1 MYSYWKRHS
10 GALGRAVLLSLA
22 AGTLFMG
29 SAYAK
34 DYTSPITMD
43 YETDYGDNDVKGDYH
58 DVLTR
63 DNSNPKNPKLTYDF
77 GKDTVVN
84 IRTGGDKG
92 KDDIAP
98 IGHGRYDSEIPM
110 TTTVIRA
117 KTLNLD
123 ATTSY
128 NNGSLPYSA
137 AGIYASGGT
146 NLTINGDVNIHVDN
160 RTEDG
165 VDYFVYGIDVPMAAD
180 NPSKITINGNLS
192 MKGSGTDA
200 SSDDYWGII
209 TKAVHANGGGA
220 KADYQGIR
228 WAPAGLYLQGAH
240 GSYIDVNGDVDLRV
254 KGIGILQD
262 SWGEPTDSAYVNKI
276 NLNKGDIYVE
286 TPQNDTEGWYSAASY
301 GGTVNINMNEAETA
315 PLSHKVVLIG
325 NVYASHEDGNGYLTT
340 DGTDG
345 KTVKIPNFFTN
356 GKLNIGLNTKDSC
369 WTGIIDNTGAKVSDV
384 VDYQDKTKKNT
395 ANTKGS
401 QIGEVNL
408 YLANGAVWNYR
419 ALGKK
424 NGNDVATMPS
434 PSLTKYGVY
443 DGISHLTS
451 LTGGSDEKTAGII
464 KMTET
469 DPIEISRASGTTKIW
484 YDHEGSTPGTM
495 KGGDVKVLNADA
507 GAHMILITGKN
518 GIEKGFAETD
528 GAGDR
533 NKVSEVLNSLAHKLW
548 YTAGNSSLTGT
559 VEIAEGLTSPAL
571 KTGTISFSTAETGT
585 KQKGQGYYDYTP
597 AEDTAEYKNGPI
609 MTSENIG
616 ETRKADVDGNVDV
629 QVVETQDGPE
639 EVTAVYNSTDAPMV
653 VDLQGKK
660 LHAAAH
666 GNKSKYLETVY
677 VQSNKAITVTDSKGT
692 GKLTIS
698 AGIGENG
705 EVDTKTKPSAVNGIG
720 IDSKGTFT
728 SDVNVEISGVK
739 SSGTRGTYGISM
751 SSSDG
756 NSTAIFN
763 KDLTIHNVEDS
774 NKAGAS
780 VSGINL
786 DGSTGSGSSSMTV
799 KGKLDIADVAGSA
812 VKVMNGSVLTTSSAS
827 VKAAAP
833 TADNTSNQ
841 YYAVNAVKGTINLN
855 TGDGITP
862 GKLDVTGDIKLTD
875 DAQSVVNMN
884 LNAASLWKGASIINT
899 TSTYNDPSA
908 QMNLAMEE
916 GSSWTHTTGLS
927 GDTAASEFAGSRISK
942 LSGQG
947 GVVYQDSDKP
957 VTVYDYS
964 GNKTVVYRHD
974 SADPTMIQGG
984 DFIVKK
990 AASGSAITLVTG
1002 SEGLKAGFK
1011 DTDSAADRNKV
1022 SAVLN
1027 KLANKLYY
1035 SGYAKEKN
1043 LTGVVRIAEGLTAS
1057 SASAAVGKEGEITF
1071 SDGTGEGL
1079 SAGQGYYAY
1088 VPDSEVVYKTGPI
1101 TDSEKISETRKDE
1114 EGTVY
1119 VKAVNPN
1126 ADSEKYVSALY
1137 AAGTADKANPMKV
1150 RMDGKNLDLNAAS
1163 ADKIAAAVYVTDN
1176 AHVEILNNAKDKT
1189 LSIHASNTDTRAANG
1204 ILSKGSYSSLHMEGP
1219 VEISNIMTVGDGAA
1233 GISVDGQNSEV
1244 ILDGTLT
1251 VKNVSGKREQGRG
1264 QNAAGIRVVGDNSS
1278 VSVTGPVDL
1287 SGIKGSSLRTTGADT
1302 EISVGGGTITAAK
1315 DEDKS
1320 HNYYAAR
1327 VDKGTI
1333 NINMKDGKAG
1343 TNTTKITGDMYV
1355 TDQYGKKVVEYTG
1368 GALVDCKDAGK
1379 LNVALTDKD
1388 SFWTGVAA
1396 YDQYNDSYGP
1406 GGNTMHDIGEFN
1418 LYLANGASWTN
1429 EQQAHVTTG
1438 TLDTEK
1444 QVWKGSQL
1452 ASLHGGSDEAHAG
1465 IIYQKHEDPIFVE
1478 NYSGYERVFYE
1489 HEKDDP
1495 ASIKGG
1501 AFKIAN
1507 AEEGSAIT
1515 LITDSTGLS
1524 SRWKETDDAVSRK
1537 QVSDVLNQ
1545 LAGKLYYG
1553 NYKDGHLKGTV
1564 EIADGL
1570 TVSSKVFKTD
1580 DILFYT
1586 DSDVTSGA
1594 AKEAG
1599 WGHVQDKA
1607 VPDSST
1613 YKNVPITGNLDA
1625 DAVPS
1630 QKPYVDAGIVRKDG
1644 TYKFTSDTVLET
1656 TKDYSTMIDA
1666 RKDVVIDAAGKTL
1679 TLRGTIDTPSIST
1692 DEHERLALIQ
1702 SGQGKN
1708 LTINAGRLVLDA
1720 EQSASGGNTYGMA
1733 IDGSVNPT
1741 HVTVNG
1747 NVDVTSTSKVK
1758 SNMGGAYGIWARG
1771 RAVIDIHGTV
1781 TMKKENGWAV
1791 DSDQNGFSFYGSGGI
1806 LSTSVWGADL
1816 NQGATI
1822 NVDNV
1827 DLKVNGN
1834 GLWTN
1839 IGGGIINV
1847 NGGSVE
1853 VNPNN
1858 GVGYSALLAECG
1870 TVNMNVLKDV
1880 DGNVT
1885 GAGNNDVT
1893 IKGNVFAA
1901 TGAIN
1906 DVDKGTYTSINLG
1919 LTNERSSLTGV
1930 IWNGF
1935 RDEGNKN
1942 TTKLFYGRTNLW
1954 LSDGAQWHHEPY
1966 GSVEVKDMNY
1976 YGDKFKGSVV
1986 SNFHGGS
1993 SEAHSG
1999 YIFQGTPSKKARKL
2013 GITFKNYNGY
2023 TIVFYNHDE
2032 TDPTQMIG
2040 GDITIEKAAEGS
2052 GITLV
2057 TDSKGLTAGFST
2069 SDKAADQNKVSEVLN
2084 KLAQKLFYTANDG
2097 HLAGTVKIA
2106 DGLTAS
2112 SKSLKSGAISFSSD
2126 STGTKVKGQ
2135 GFYEYEPASDD
2146 VLTDPITGGMDKKYV
2161 NIGVEKTKGHY
2172 DFAEDSTITVTA
2184 GQYASLIGTVD
2195 AVNGP
2200 VTINGKGTTL
2210 SLINDQ
2216 KGSNVARAVS
2226 TGLYKGNDVS
2236 ITADRLNLDART
2248 SGFRAQGIYA
2258 DKGTVYVNADTHI
2271 STKASS
2277 DSRGIYAGGSSVI
2290 HMNGG
2295 LSNDVDTTAASYS
2308 ALYADGNGRITVNM
2322 KDGKAGGG
2330 KVNLKGDIYTES
2342 ITSEDDY
2349 YDESSENSTVDM
2361 ALSGKESSWHG
2372 RSVYSTST
2380 SGDDSSKGYGDFNL
2394 ILDDGAVWTNEKVGS
2409 GMDAGSH
2416 VTKLTGG
2423 AEGKSGIIVQKDRKD
2438 LTVDALSGHTEV
2450 RYEKLDGTGSLRIH
2464 KAEVGT
2470 SVVLAAVSDTKI
2482 NTASHL
2488 AADYNKTGVGSALN
2502 ALAQKLYY
2510 TGRDNKLAGT
2520 VELVSAFGG
2529 TAVVSGTISYKPDGQ
2544 GFYDY
2549 ADAIDT
2555 ITGIRK
2561 NNMNYVVSGIL
2572 RDDGENYVF
2581 SGDDSVS
2588 VKDGNAVS
2596 IDGNTGHKVNVR
2608 DEGHTLAL
2616 SSGTSKE
2623 QGSSIAVSV
2632 NGGEA
2637 EITAKTLQVTAAG
2650 GNRREGI
2657 HAASGDAST
2666 PARLTVNGN
2675 LDITASDVNNQKKVT
2690 SIGIYAAGNADV
2702 VVNGNV
2708 NMKKDNLWAVSG
2720 KGSGFYSASGL
2731 YATSNMGTNSMGSS
2745 ITVNGD
2751 TVMKVDGNGVFANAG
2766 GSIVTLNGR
2775 TDIEVNKD
2783 TNLGYAALRA
2793 EDGTINVNV
2802 NRDAK
2807 GAVTGAGTHD
2817 VVIKGN
2823 VAAETGAVN
2832 SVDKRGTLTQVNLGL
2847 STAGSSLTGTIYNGF
2862 PSEGKTEG
2870 SLTFKGETNLWL
2882 ANGAVWNNEEYGKVI
2897 NAWGGKAYTGSRVTN
2912 FYGKGG
2918 FILQNDKNPIAVD
2931 HYSGDTTVIYR
2942 HEVTDDSRRENAE
2955 LYGNKAVTVSGGK
2968 FRITKADPHSS
2979 ITLVTDAS
2987 GLNMGSRVYTDK
2999 NLVND
3004 ALDKLANQ
3012 LVYAGYED
3020 KDLTGTV
3027 RIAEGLTS
3035 PSISK
3040 ALVEEKISYYDGKVA
3055 GKEAGEGYYHYRVVN
3070 PDAQTVDAYSQAIT
3084 GDSAV
3089 DKVYVR
3095 TGVLKDGTHDYTFTK
3110 PDTTITVEKTLIAGG
3125 PWISK
3130 ISAAVSGGDN
3140 HDAYLQMNGN
3150 NLTVNTTSDTHTTGI
3165 TAIGKGVVD
3174 LEDAGKVSVS
3184 AESTGFGQTAAIFVN
3199 GGGTVKVHNGTGD
3212 LDSKVLTLR
3221 AKGKIRNN
3229 VAVIKAMNGIAD
3241 AQSSIAIDG
3250 LVDVL
3255 ADGKNGSNEAVS
3267 IVASKADIGG
3277 GSIKAVNGA
3286 AYAIRAYG
3294 EFNSANRAVVNVN
3307 TVKDAEGRITGAGNH
3322 RTEVEGNISLGG
3334 GMDSGANAEV
3344 NLGLNTKDSYF
3355 KGDVAYLNASPNG
3368 QVNLYMG
3375 NGASWT
3381 GNNLSGSSVNARI
3394 TGGASWTGY
3403 SSGNN
3408 MHLSLQEGALW
3419 NNIGSSH
3426 ISSLAG
3432 NQGLIDMSGDKAG
3445 TVEAGNYSGNT
3456 TVIYRHEIKDN
3467 EGKDHASLYGNKE
3480 ASIMGGDFKIT
3491 NAAENSTITLLT
3503 DNAGVNTAST
3513 DYRDQNLVYDLMDKL
3528 AGKLYYSG
3536 YADGHL
3542 KGIVKIAEGLTASSA
3557 MMKMGDISFYTDKDE
3572 GKTAGEGYYKYDLV
3586 YPSEQV
3592 VNPMDKV
3599 IDGSED
3605 SRNNYRDAG
3614 VYHDETESYDFTSKP
3629 AEVTASDHDDGV
3641 VHAKD
3646 NDVEVTTKDW
3656 LHVTAKDDGVG
3667 MASENGKTVSTEGNT
3682 QITAK
3687 DGIGVKADKGTV
3699 SLKGHTII
3707 SAGTGMEAVNGGT
3720 ISADGTT
3727 DMTTGEGKNAL
3738 HADGDGSTISLKDGT
3753 ISGAVL
3759 AENKGS
3765 ISTNGTVLK
3774 GAATASKEGTI
3785 HLDGGSTS
3793 EGITADGGTIYTAG
3807 TDVKGEALAK
3817 AKGTLSMTGG
3827 NAGAVTADGG
3837 SASTDGTA
3845 VKGLLSAKNGGS
3857 ITMTNGSA
3865 KGLSIDKDSA
3875 IIAKLDKKDA
3885 SIQGDIA
3892 NEGTASLTL
3901 GGGAS
3906 WIGDSTGS
3914 GKTNASIGEGS
3925 TWTGRST
3932 NGNTTVELAGTWK
3945 QTGDSTIAS
3954 ITGRNGT
3961 LDKTSETSGDT
3972 TIDHA
3977 AGTLNLL
3984 YSHSAEDPTTF
3995 YGGDTTISTADSGT
4009 TVNMVTDSRGL
4020 TVSGNRARWANYR
4033 NQASETLN
4041 RMAHKLHYTA
4051 NDGNIKGTLKI
4062 AEGLTSSSAFLRAE
4076 NLTFDETGTGSYVY
4090 DPVKDDL
4097 TIEYGSEETQMMKGT
4112 KSALLGVSMMW
4123 RSNNND
4129 LQRRLG
4135 DLRLGQAESGVWARY
4150 VGGKNKFDEQNTYMS
4165 QTYDIGQV
4173 GYDRKAGSWLVGAA
4187 LDYGKGDVNYTGGKG
4202 KEHMAT
4208 LALYGTRVSDDGK
4221 YFDIIFKTGRLK
4233 NEFHVSN
4240 EIGNRLNADYHTWGN
4255 SVSAE
4260 YGKRFVRDDGF
4271 YLDPSVELTMGR
4283 LNSKNFSGHSDLG
4296 ELNVKQHDFDSA
4308 IGRIGLGIG
4317 RQTERSNAFLKLALA
4332 HEFGGSFKTDFYADD
4347 GGLKST
4353 RIDLQDTWLDMEIGG
4368 SLSIG
4373 RNTYLYGTYTH
4384 NFGADMETKWRA
4396 DVGVRYTF

>member
-1 MYSYWKRHS
+1 MPGVMYSYWKRHS

-22 AGTLFMG
+22 TGTLFMG

-63 DNSNPKNPKLTYDF
+63 DNSNLQNPKLTYDF

-192 MKGSGTDA
+192 MKGSGTDT

-240 GSYIDVNGDVDLRV
+240 GSSIDVNGDVDLRV

-345 KTVKIPNFFTN
+345 KTGKIPTFFTN

-369 WTGIIDNTGAKVSDV
+369 WTGIIDNTGAKASDV

-395 ANTKGS
+395 ANTEGS

-597 AEDTAEYKNGPI
+597 AEDTAEYKNGSI

-629 QVVETQDGPE
+629 QVVETQDGPG

-666 GNKSKYLETVY
+666 GNKSNYLETVY

-705 EVDTKTKPSAVNGIG
+705 EVDTKTKPRAVNGIG

-763 KDLTIHNVEDS
+763 KDLTIHNVENS
-774 NKAGAS
+774 NKAGTS

-799 KGKLDIADVAGSA
+799 KGKLDIADIAGSA
-812 VKVMNGSVLTTSSAS
+812 VKVMNGSVLTTSFAS

-927 GDTAASEFAGSRISK
+927 GDTAASGFAGSRISK

-1002 SEGLKAGFK
+1002 SEGIKAGFK

-1219 VEISNIMTVGDGAA
+1219 VEISNIMTAGDGAA

-1438 TLDTEK
+1438 TLDEDK

-1465 IIYQKHEDPIFVE
+1465 IIYQKHEDPIFIE
-1478 NYSGYERVFYE
+1478 NYSGHERVFYE
-1489 HEKDDP
+1489 HKKDDP

-1570 TVSSKVFKTD
+1570 TVSSKVLKTD

-1666 RKDVVIDAAGKTL
+1666 REDVVIDAAGKTL

-1758 SNMGGAYGIWARG
+1758 SSVGGAYGIWARG

-1791 DSDQNGFSFYGSGGI
+1791 DADQNGFSFYGSGGI

-1870 TVNMNVLKDV
+1870 TVNMNVLKDA

-1986 SNFHGGS
+1986 SNFRGGS

-2097 HLAGTVKIA
+2097 NLTGKVKIA
-2106 DGLTAS
+2106 EGLTAS
-2112 SKSLKSGAISFSSD
+2112 SKSLKTGDIFFSTD
-2126 STGTKVKGQ
+2126 STGTKIAGQ
-2135 GFYEYEPASDD
+2135 GYYDYKPASDAELSD
-2146 VLTDPITGGMDKKYV
+2146 SITGGLDKKYV
-2161 NIGVEKTKGHY
+2161 NLGIEKEKGKY
-2172 DFAEDSTITVTA
+2172 TFTESTNIVVDGTNS
-2184 GQYASLIGTVD
+2184 YMSPSGTVESTGG
-2195 AVNGP
+2195 N
-2200 VTINGKGTTL
+2200 VTILAKNVDLKL
-2210 SLINDQ
+2210 VNRQ
-2216 KGSNVARAVS
+2216 KGSNYSRTVS
-2226 TGLYKGNDVS
+2226 TGMMGGHDISIEAGKLDLVS
-2236 ITADRLNLDART
+2236 ETT
-2248 SGFRAQGIYA
+2248 GFRAYGIYNTGKNINI
-2258 DKGTVYVNADTHI
+2258 DADTHV
-2271 STKASS
+2271 STKASNY
-2277 DSRGIYAGGSSVI
+2277 SRSVYASGGMI
-2290 HMNGG
+2290 TLLGG
-2295 LSNDVDTTAASYS
+2295 FSNDVDTNAGEFAS
-2308 ALYADGNGRITVNM
+2308 LYAENDSTISVNV
-2322 KDGKAGGG
+2322 KDRNVAGA
-2330 KVNLKGDIYTES
+2330 KVNLQGSLYTES
-2342 ITSEDDY
+2342 
-2349 YDESSENSTVDM
+2349 
-2361 ALSGKESSWHG
+2361 K
-2372 RSVYSTST
+2372 
-2380 SGDDSSKGYGDFNL
+2380 SGDDDYDDDSYSISTVNLGLTGADSSWTGRSTYTKAESSTYGNFNL
-2394 ILDDGAVWTNEKVGS
+2394 HLTDGAQWNNRKIGNDEKS
-2409 GMDAGSH
+2409 GFSGSH
-2416 VTKLTGG
+2416 VT
-2423 AEGKSGIIVQKDRKD
+2423 S
-2438 LTVDALSGHTEV
+2438 
-2450 RYEKLDGTGSLRIH
+2450 
-2464 KAEVGT
+2464 
-2470 SVVLAAVSDTKI
+2470 
-2482 NTASHL
+2482 
-2488 AADYNKTGVGSALN
+2488 
-2502 ALAQKLYY
+2502 
-2510 TGRDNKLAGT
+2510 
-2520 VELVSAFGG
+2520 
-2529 TAVVSGTISYKPDGQ
+2529 
-2544 GFYDY
+2544 
-2549 ADAIDT
+2549 
-2555 ITGIRK
+2555 
-2561 NNMNYVVSGIL
+2561 
-2572 RDDGENYVF
+2572 
-2581 SGDDSVS
+2581 
-2588 VKDGNAVS
+2588 
-2596 IDGNTGHKVNVR
+2596 
-2608 DEGHTLAL
+2608 
-2616 SSGTSKE
+2616 
-2623 QGSSIAVSV
+2623 
-2632 NGGEA
+2632 
-2637 EITAKTLQVTAAG
+2637 
-2650 GNRREGI
+2650 
-2657 HAASGDAST
+2657 
-2666 PARLTVNGN
+2666 
-2675 LDITASDVNNQKKVT
+2675 
-2690 SIGIYAAGNADV
+2690 
-2702 VVNGNV
+2702 
-2708 NMKKDNLWAVSG
+2708 
-2720 KGSGFYSASGL
+2720 
-2731 YATSNMGTNSMGSS
+2731 
-2745 ITVNGD
+2745 
-2751 TVMKVDGNGVFANAG
+2751 
-2766 GSIVTLNGR
+2766 
-2775 TDIEVNKD
+2775 
-2783 TNLGYAALRA
+2783 
-2793 EDGTINVNV
+2793 
-2802 NRDAK
+2802 
-2807 GAVTGAGTHD
+2807 
-2817 VVIKGN
+2817 
-2823 VAAETGAVN
+2823 
-2832 SVDKRGTLTQVNLGL
+2832 
-2847 STAGSSLTGTIYNGF
+2847 
-2862 PSEGKTEG
+2862 
-2870 SLTFKGETNLWL
+2870 
-2882 ANGAVWNNEEYGKVI
+2882 
-2897 NAWGGKAYTGSRVTN
+2897 

-2918 FILQNDKNPIAVD
+2918 FIYQDDTKPITID
-2931 HYSGDTTVIYR
+2931 DYNGDTTVVYKHTVKEDTTR
-2942 HEVTDDSRRENAE
+2942 DKAAM
-2955 LYGNKAVTVSGGK
+2955 YGNRSISVTGGEFK
-2968 FRITKADPHSS
+2968 VTKAESGS
-2979 ITLVTDAS
+2979 TITLVTDRE
-2987 GLNMGSRVYTDK
+2987 GLDTSNSTYTDK

-3004 ALDKLANQ
+3004 ALDKLANK
-3012 LVYAGYED
+3012 LIYTGYAD
-3020 KDLTGTV
+3020 KNLTGKV
-3027 RIAEGLTS
+3027 SIAEGLTAAS
-3035 PSISK
+3035 VTKSLAGGDISW
-3040 ALVEEKISYYDGKVA
+3040 YDGS
-3055 GKEAGEGYYHYRVVN
+3055 KEGTVAGEGYYDYHLAY
-3070 PDAQTVDAYSQAIT
+3070 PDSQTTDSYSEAIT
-3084 GDSAV
+3084 GNSSV
-3089 DKVYVR
+3089 DKGYVE
-3095 TGVLKDGTHDYTFTK
+3095 TGVLKDGTHDYSFTK
-3110 PDTTITVEKTLIAGG
+3110 PSTTITVGKTLIDGG
-3125 PWISK
+3125 PWVPK
-3130 ISAAVSGGDN
+3130 ISAAVSGGGKSHEANLDL
-3140 HDAYLQMNGN
+3140 HGN
-3150 NLTVNTTSDTHTTGI
+3150 SMTIKTTTDTHTTGI
-3165 TAIGKGVVD
+3165 TAIGAGSVD
-3174 LEDAGKVSVS
+3174 VANAGKISVS
-3184 AESTGFGQTAAIFVN
+3184 AESTGGGQTAAIFVN
-3199 GGGTVKVHNGTGD
+3199 GGGTVKIHNGGSNAAD
-3212 LDSKVLTLR
+3212 KVITLR
-3221 AKGKIRNN
+3221 AKGSNKYN
-3229 VAVIKAMNGIAD
+3229 VAVLKAMNGVRD
-3241 AQSSIAIDG
+3241 AQSTVAIDG
-3250 LVDVL
+3250 LVDIL
-3255 ADGKNGSNEAVS
+3255 ADGNDGSNEAVS
-3267 IVASKADIGG
+3267 AVASKVDIGG
-3277 GSIKAVNGA
+3277 GIIKAVNGA
-3286 AYAIRAYG
+3286 AYAIRGYG
-3294 EFNSANRAVVNVN
+3294 EFASSNKAIVNVN
-3307 TVKDAEGRITGAGNH
+3307 VKKDKDDHVTGAGTND
-3322 RTEVEGNISLGG
+3322 TAIEGDISLVGR
-3334 GMDSGANAEV
+3334 MDSDAKAEV
-3344 NLGLNTKDSYF
+3344 NIGLNTKDSYF
-3355 KGDVAYLNASPNG
+3355 KGNIKIPNASSDG
-3368 QVNLYMG
+3368 HVNLYMG

-3381 GNNLSGSSVNARI
+3381 GNNLSGSTVTAHLNSD
-3394 TGGASWTGY
+3394 ASWTGY
-3403 SSGNN
+3403 SSGSAMNLDMN
-3408 MHLSLQEGALW
+3408 GTGLW
-3419 NNIGSSH
+3419 NNAGA
-3426 ISSLAG
+3426 SSLASISG
-3432 NQGLIDMSGDKAG
+3432 NGGLINMSGDKAG
-3445 TVEAGNYSGNT
+3445 TVSVQQYGGNT
-3456 TVIYRHEIKDN
+3456 TLLYRHEIVADAARA
-3467 EGKDHASLYGNKE
+3467 HADLYGNKA
-3480 ASIMGGDFKIT
+3480 ASIIGGDFKIT
-3491 NAAENSTITLLT
+3491 DAAADSAITLVT
-3503 DNAGVNTAST
+3503 DSTGVSTTST
-3513 DYRDQNLVYDLMDKL
+3513 DYADKNLVNDLLDKL
-3528 AGKLYYSG
+3528 AGKLYYSD

-3557 MMKMGDISFYTDKDE
+3557 MMKMGDISFYTDKDK

-3605 SRNNYRDAG
+3605 SRNTYRDAG

-3646 NDVEVTTKDW
+3646 NDVKVTTKDW
-3656 LHVTAKDDGVG
+3656 LHVTAKDGGVG

-3765 ISTNGTVLK
+3765 ISTAGAVLK

-3793 EGITADGGTIYTAG
+3793 EGI
-3807 TDVKGEALAK
+3807 
-3817 AKGTLSMTGG
+3817 
-3827 NAGAVTADGG
+3827 TADGG

-3875 IIAKLDKKDA
+3875 ITAKLDKKDA

-3892 NEGTASLTL
+3892 NKGTASLTL

-3925 TWTGRST
+3925 IWTGRST

-3954 ITGRNGT
+3954 LTGRNGT

-3995 YGGDTTISTADSGT
+3995 YGGDTTIRTADSGT

-4062 AEGLTSSSAFLRAE
+4062 VEGLTSNSASLRAE

-4255 SVSAE
+4255 SISAE

>member
-1 MYSYWKRHS
+1 MPGVMYSYWKRHS

-63 DNSNPKNPKLTYDF
+63 DNSNLKNPKLTYDF

-165 VDYFVYGIDVPMAAD
+165 VDYFVYGIDVPLAAD

-240 GSYIDVNGDVDLRV
+240 GSSIDVNGDVDLRV

-345 KTVKIPNFFTN
+345 KTVKIPTFFTN

-616 ETRKADVDGNVDV
+616 ETRKADVDGNVSVYAGEAQDALDSAVAALYVGDDEDASEESPMIVDIQGRTV
-629 QVVETQDGPE
+629 QLKAGLDEGNEADEVAGISVGHLMNINLENSGKAGSIH
-639 EVTAVYNSTDAPMV
+639 VTAGTDEKGNATQAAGRVYGVDVGAGTLKASAAINIDGVTTEARVSGLAGVYTSAGGTAAFEDLSIKNIKSSKDTRGRSSGIYADGGHVTIAGRMDISDIAGSAIRALSGSTISTGEGNITAYPMAESDA
-653 VDLQGKK
+653 
-660 LHAAAH
+660 
-666 GNKSKYLETVY
+666 NKNIYAVNT
-677 VQSNKAITVTDSKGT
+677 SKGT
-692 GKLTIS
+692 
-698 AGIGENG
+698 
-705 EVDTKTKPSAVNGIG
+705 V
-720 IDSKGTFT
+720 
-728 SDVNVEISGVK
+728 
-739 SSGTRGTYGISM
+739 
-751 SSSDG
+751 
-756 NSTAIFN
+756 
-763 KDLTIHNVEDS
+763 
-774 NKAGAS
+774 
-780 VSGINL
+780 
-786 DGSTGSGSSSMTV
+786 
-799 KGKLDIADVAGSA
+799 
-812 VKVMNGSVLTTSSAS
+812 
-827 VKAAAP
+827 
-833 TADNTSNQ
+833 
-841 YYAVNAVKGTINLN
+841 NLN
-855 TGDGITP
+855 TGEGITP

-916 GSSWTHTTGLS
+916 GSSWNHTTGLS
-927 GDTAASEFAGSRISK
+927 GDTAASKFAGSRISK

-1002 SEGLKAGFK
+1002 SEGIKAGFK

-1219 VEISNIMTVGDGAA
+1219 VEISNIMTAGDGAA

-1586 DSDVTSGA
+1586 DSDVSSGA

-1758 SNMGGAYGIWARG
+1758 SSMGGAYGIWARG

-1870 TVNMNVLKDV
+1870 TVNMNVLKDA

-1986 SNFHGGS
+1986 SNFRGGS

-2097 HLAGTVKIA
+2097 NLTGKVKIA
-2106 DGLTAS
+2106 EGLTAS
-2112 SKSLKSGAISFSSD
+2112 SKSLKTGDIFFSTD
-2126 STGTKVKGQ
+2126 STGTKIAGQ
-2135 GFYEYEPASDD
+2135 GYYDYKPASDAELSD
-2146 VLTDPITGGMDKKYV
+2146 SITGGLDKKYV
-2161 NIGVEKTKGHY
+2161 NLGIEKEKGKY
-2172 DFAEDSTITVTA
+2172 TFTESTNIVVDGTNS
-2184 GQYASLIGTVD
+2184 YMSPSGTVESTGG
-2195 AVNGP
+2195 N
-2200 VTINGKGTTL
+2200 VTILAKNVDLKL
-2210 SLINDQ
+2210 VNRQ
-2216 KGSNVARAVS
+2216 KGSNYSRTVS
-2226 TGLYKGNDVS
+2226 TGMMGGHDISIEAGKLDLVS
-2236 ITADRLNLDART
+2236 ETT
-2248 SGFRAQGIYA
+2248 GFRAYGIYNTGKNINI
-2258 DKGTVYVNADTHI
+2258 DADTHV
-2271 STKASS
+2271 STKASNY
-2277 DSRGIYAGGSSVI
+2277 SRSVYASGGMI
-2290 HMNGG
+2290 TLLGG
-2295 LSNDVDTTAASYS
+2295 FSNDVDTNAGEFAS
-2308 ALYADGNGRITVNM
+2308 LYAENDSTISVNV
-2322 KDGKAGGG
+2322 KDRNVAGA
-2330 KVNLKGDIYTES
+2330 KVNLQGSLYTES
-2342 ITSEDDY
+2342 
-2349 YDESSENSTVDM
+2349 
-2361 ALSGKESSWHG
+2361 K
-2372 RSVYSTST
+2372 
-2380 SGDDSSKGYGDFNL
+2380 SGDDDYDDDSYSISTVNLGLTGADSSWTGRSTYTKAESSTYGNFNL
-2394 ILDDGAVWTNEKVGS
+2394 HLTDGAQWNNRKIGNDEKS
-2409 GMDAGSH
+2409 GFSGSH
-2416 VTKLTGG
+2416 VT
-2423 AEGKSGIIVQKDRKD
+2423 S
-2438 LTVDALSGHTEV
+2438 
-2450 RYEKLDGTGSLRIH
+2450 
-2464 KAEVGT
+2464 
-2470 SVVLAAVSDTKI
+2470 
-2482 NTASHL
+2482 
-2488 AADYNKTGVGSALN
+2488 
-2502 ALAQKLYY
+2502 
-2510 TGRDNKLAGT
+2510 
-2520 VELVSAFGG
+2520 
-2529 TAVVSGTISYKPDGQ
+2529 
-2544 GFYDY
+2544 
-2549 ADAIDT
+2549 
-2555 ITGIRK
+2555 
-2561 NNMNYVVSGIL
+2561 
-2572 RDDGENYVF
+2572 
-2581 SGDDSVS
+2581 
-2588 VKDGNAVS
+2588 
-2596 IDGNTGHKVNVR
+2596 
-2608 DEGHTLAL
+2608 
-2616 SSGTSKE
+2616 
-2623 QGSSIAVSV
+2623 
-2632 NGGEA
+2632 
-2637 EITAKTLQVTAAG
+2637 
-2650 GNRREGI
+2650 
-2657 HAASGDAST
+2657 
-2666 PARLTVNGN
+2666 
-2675 LDITASDVNNQKKVT
+2675 
-2690 SIGIYAAGNADV
+2690 
-2702 VVNGNV
+2702 
-2708 NMKKDNLWAVSG
+2708 
-2720 KGSGFYSASGL
+2720 
-2731 YATSNMGTNSMGSS
+2731 
-2745 ITVNGD
+2745 
-2751 TVMKVDGNGVFANAG
+2751 
-2766 GSIVTLNGR
+2766 
-2775 TDIEVNKD
+2775 
-2783 TNLGYAALRA
+2783 
-2793 EDGTINVNV
+2793 
-2802 NRDAK
+2802 
-2807 GAVTGAGTHD
+2807 
-2817 VVIKGN
+2817 
-2823 VAAETGAVN
+2823 
-2832 SVDKRGTLTQVNLGL
+2832 
-2847 STAGSSLTGTIYNGF
+2847 
-2862 PSEGKTEG
+2862 
-2870 SLTFKGETNLWL
+2870 
-2882 ANGAVWNNEEYGKVI
+2882 
-2897 NAWGGKAYTGSRVTN
+2897 

-2918 FILQNDKNPIAVD
+2918 FIYQDDTKPITID
-2931 HYSGDTTVIYR
+2931 DYNGDTTVVYKHTVKEDTTR
-2942 HEVTDDSRRENAE
+2942 DKAAM
-2955 LYGNKAVTVSGGK
+2955 YGNRSISVTGGEFK
-2968 FRITKADPHSS
+2968 VTKAESGS
-2979 ITLVTDAS
+2979 TITLVTDRE
-2987 GLNMGSRVYTDK
+2987 GLDTSNSTYTDK

-3004 ALDKLANQ
+3004 ALDKLANK
-3012 LVYAGYED
+3012 LIYTGYAD
-3020 KDLTGTV
+3020 KNLTGKV
-3027 RIAEGLTS
+3027 SIAEGLTAAS
-3035 PSISK
+3035 VTKSLAGGDISW
-3040 ALVEEKISYYDGKVA
+3040 YDGS
-3055 GKEAGEGYYHYRVVN
+3055 KEGTVAGEGYYDYHLAY
-3070 PDAQTVDAYSQAIT
+3070 PDSQTTDSYSEAIT
-3084 GDSAV
+3084 GNSSV
-3089 DKVYVR
+3089 DKGYVE
-3095 TGVLKDGTHDYTFTK
+3095 TGVLKDGTHDYSFTK
-3110 PDTTITVEKTLIAGG
+3110 PSTTITVGKTLIDGG
-3125 PWISK
+3125 PWVPK
-3130 ISAAVSGGDN
+3130 ISAAVSGGGKSHEANLDL
-3140 HDAYLQMNGN
+3140 HGN
-3150 NLTVNTTSDTHTTGI
+3150 SMTIKTTTDTHTTGI
-3165 TAIGKGVVD
+3165 TAIGAGSVD
-3174 LEDAGKVSVS
+3174 VANAGKISVS
-3184 AESTGFGQTAAIFVN
+3184 AESTGGGQTAAIFVN
-3199 GGGTVKVHNGTGD
+3199 GGGTVKIHNGGSNAAD
-3212 LDSKVLTLR
+3212 KVITLR
-3221 AKGKIRNN
+3221 AKGSNKYN
-3229 VAVIKAMNGIAD
+3229 VAVLKAMNGVRD
-3241 AQSSIAIDG
+3241 AQSTVAIDG
-3250 LVDVL
+3250 LVDIL
-3255 ADGKNGSNEAVS
+3255 ADGNDGSNEAVS
-3267 IVASKADIGG
+3267 AVASKVDIGG
-3277 GSIKAVNGA
+3277 GIIKAVNGA
-3286 AYAIRAYG
+3286 AYAIRGYG
-3294 EFNSANRAVVNVN
+3294 EFASSNKAIVNVN
-3307 TVKDAEGRITGAGNH
+3307 VKKDKDDHVTGAGTND
-3322 RTEVEGNISLGG
+3322 TAIEGDISLVGR
-3334 GMDSGANAEV
+3334 MDSDAKAEV
-3344 NLGLNTKDSYF
+3344 NIGLNTKDSYF
-3355 KGDVAYLNASPNG
+3355 KGNIKIPNASSDG
-3368 QVNLYMG
+3368 HVNLYMG

-3381 GNNLSGSSVNARI
+3381 GNNLSGSTVTAHLNSD
-3394 TGGASWTGY
+3394 ASWTGY
-3403 SSGNN
+3403 SSGSAMNLDMN
-3408 MHLSLQEGALW
+3408 GTGLW
-3419 NNIGSSH
+3419 NNAGA
-3426 ISSLAG
+3426 SSLASISG
-3432 NQGLIDMSGDKAG
+3432 NGGLINMSGDKAG
-3445 TVEAGNYSGNT
+3445 TVSVQQYGGNT
-3456 TVIYRHEIKDN
+3456 TLLYRHEIVADAARA
-3467 EGKDHASLYGNKE
+3467 HADLYGNKA
-3480 ASIMGGDFKIT
+3480 ASIIGGDFKIT
-3491 NAAENSTITLLT
+3491 DAAADSAITLVT
-3503 DNAGVNTAST
+3503 DSTGVSTTST
-3513 DYRDQNLVYDLMDKL
+3513 DYADKNLVNDLLDKL
-3528 AGKLYYSG
+3528 AGKLYYSD

-3557 MMKMGDISFYTDKDE
+3557 MMKMGDISFYTDKDK

-3605 SRNNYRDAG
+3605 SRNTYRDAG

-3646 NDVEVTTKDW
+3646 NDVKVTTKDW
-3656 LHVTAKDDGVG
+3656 LHVIAKDGGVG

-3765 ISTNGTVLK
+3765 ISTAGAVLK

-3793 EGITADGGTIYTAG
+3793 EGI
-3807 TDVKGEALAK
+3807 
-3817 AKGTLSMTGG
+3817 
-3827 NAGAVTADGG
+3827 TADGG

-3875 IIAKLDKKDA
+3875 ITAKLDKKDA

-3892 NEGTASLTL
+3892 NKGTASLTL

-3925 TWTGRST
+3925 IWTGRST

-3954 ITGRNGT
+3954 LTGRNGT

-3995 YGGDTTISTADSGT
+3995 YGGDTTIRTADSGT

-4020 TVSGNRARWANYR
+4020 TVSGNRVRWANYR

-4062 AEGLTSSSAFLRAE
+4062 VEGLTSNSASLRAE

-4255 SVSAE
+4255 SISAE

>member
-98 IGHGRYDSEIPM
+98 IGHGQYDSEIPM

-146 NLTINGDVNIHVDN
+146 DLTINGDVNIHVDN

-369 WTGIIDNTGAKVSDV
+369 WTGIIDNTGAKASDV

-395 ANTKGS
+395 ANTEGS

-469 DPIEISRASGTTKIW
+469 DPIEISRVSGTTKIW

-507 GAHMILITGKN
+507 GAYMILITGKN

-629 QVVETQDGPE
+629 QVVETQDGPG

-660 LHAAAH
+660 LHTAAH
-666 GNKSKYLETVY
+666 GNKSNYLETVY
-677 VQSNKAITVTDSKGT
+677 VQPNKAITVTDSKGT

-705 EVDTKTKPSAVNGIG
+705 EVDTKIEPKAVNGIG

-763 KDLTIHNVEDS
+763 KDLTIHNVENS

-875 DAQSVVNMN
+875 DAESVVNMN
-884 LNAASLWKGASIINT
+884 LNAASLWKGASIIKT

-957 VTVYDYS
+957 VTVYDYF

-1002 SEGLKAGFK
+1002 SEGIKAGFK

-1043 LTGVVRIAEGLTAS
+1043 LTGLVRIAEGLTAS
-1057 SASAAVGKEGEITF
+1057 SASAAVGKEGKITF

-1219 VEISNIMTVGDGAA
+1219 VEISNIMTAGDGAA

-1251 VKNVSGKREQGRG
+1251 VKNVSGKRERGRG

-1368 GALVDCKDAGK
+1368 GALEDFKDAGK

-1396 YDQYNDSYGP
+1396 YDQYNDSHGP

-1438 TLDTEK
+1438 TLDEDK

-1452 ASLHGGSDEAHAG
+1452 ASLHGGRDEAHAG

-1630 QKPYVDAGIVRKDG
+1630 QKPYVDAGIARKDG

-1692 DEHERLALIQ
+1692 DEHEKLALIQ

-1870 TVNMNVLKDV
+1870 TVNMNVLKDA

-2161 NIGVEKTKGHY
+2161 NIGVEKTQGHY
-2172 DFAEDSTITVTA
+2172 DFAKDSTITVTA
-2184 GQYASLIGTVD
+2184 GQHASLIGTVD

-2226 TGLYKGNDVS
+2226 TGLSKGNDVS

-2277 DSRGIYAGGSSVI
+2277 DSHGIYAGGSSVI

-2295 LSNDVDTTAASYS
+2295 LSNDVDTTAEFYS
-2308 ALYADGNGRITVNM
+2308 LYADGNGRITVNM
-2322 KDGKAGGG
+2322 KDGKASGG

-2380 SGDDSSKGYGDFNL
+2380 SDDDSSKGYGDFNL

-2423 AEGKSGIIVQKDRKD
+2423 AEGKSG
-2438 LTVDALSGHTEV
+2438 
-2450 RYEKLDGTGSLRIH
+2450 
-2464 KAEVGT
+2464 
-2470 SVVLAAVSDTKI
+2470 
-2482 NTASHL
+2482 
-2488 AADYNKTGVGSALN
+2488 
-2502 ALAQKLYY
+2502 
-2510 TGRDNKLAGT
+2510 
-2520 VELVSAFGG
+2520 
-2529 TAVVSGTISYKPDGQ
+2529 
-2544 GFYDY
+2544 
-2549 ADAIDT
+2549 
-2555 ITGIRK
+2555 
-2561 NNMNYVVSGIL
+2561 
-2572 RDDGENYVF
+2572 
-2581 SGDDSVS
+2581 
-2588 VKDGNAVS
+2588 
-2596 IDGNTGHKVNVR
+2596 
-2608 DEGHTLAL
+2608 
-2616 SSGTSKE
+2616 
-2623 QGSSIAVSV
+2623 
-2632 NGGEA
+2632 
-2637 EITAKTLQVTAAG
+2637 
-2650 GNRREGI
+2650 
-2657 HAASGDAST
+2657 
-2666 PARLTVNGN
+2666 
-2675 LDITASDVNNQKKVT
+2675 
-2690 SIGIYAAGNADV
+2690 
-2702 VVNGNV
+2702 
-2708 NMKKDNLWAVSG
+2708 
-2720 KGSGFYSASGL
+2720 
-2731 YATSNMGTNSMGSS
+2731 
-2745 ITVNGD
+2745 
-2751 TVMKVDGNGVFANAG
+2751 
-2766 GSIVTLNGR
+2766 
-2775 TDIEVNKD
+2775 
-2783 TNLGYAALRA
+2783 
-2793 EDGTINVNV
+2793 
-2802 NRDAK
+2802 
-2807 GAVTGAGTHD
+2807 
-2817 VVIKGN
+2817 
-2823 VAAETGAVN
+2823 
-2832 SVDKRGTLTQVNLGL
+2832 
-2847 STAGSSLTGTIYNGF
+2847 
-2862 PSEGKTEG
+2862 
-2870 SLTFKGETNLWL
+2870 
-2882 ANGAVWNNEEYGKVI
+2882 
-2897 NAWGGKAYTGSRVTN
+2897 
-2912 FYGKGG
+2912 

-2931 HYSGDTTVIYR
+2931 HYSGDITVIYR

-2968 FRITKADPHSS
+2968 FHITKADPGSS
-2979 ITLVTDAS
+2979 ITLATDAS
-2987 GLNMGSRVYTDK
+2987 GLNIGSRVYTDK

-3040 ALVEEKISYYDGKVA
+3040 ALVEGKISYYDGKVA
-3055 GKEAGEGYYHYRVVN
+3055 GTEAGEGYYHYRVVN

-3095 TGVLKDGTHDYTFTK
+3095 TGVLEEGTHDYTFTK

-3125 PWISK
+3125 PWIRK

-3184 AESTGFGQTAAIFVN
+3184 AESTGGGQTAAIFVN

-3221 AKGKIRNN
+3221 AKGKNMAN

-3307 TVKDAEGRITGAGNH
+3307 TVKNAEGRITGAGNH

-3334 GMDSGANAEV
+3334 GMDSGAKAEV

-3467 EGKDHASLYGNKE
+3467 EGRDHASLYGNKE

-3557 MMKMGDISFYTDKDE
+3557 MMKMGDISFYTDKDK

-3614 VYHDETESYDFTSKP
+3614 VYHDETESYDFTYKP

-3646 NDVEVTTKDW
+3646 NDVKVTTKDW
-3656 LHVTAKDDGVG
+3656 LHVTAKDGGVG
-3667 MASENGKTVSTEGNT
+3667 MASENRKTVSTEGNT

-3720 ISADGTT
+3720 IFADGTT
-3727 DMTTGEGKNAL
+3727 DMTAGEGKNAL

-3765 ISTNGTVLK
+3765 ISTAGAVLK
-3774 GAATASKEGTI
+3774 GAATASKEGII

-3807 TDVKGEALAK
+3807 TDVKGEALTK

-3875 IIAKLDKKDA
+3875 ITAKLDKKDA

-3892 NEGTASLTL
+3892 NKGTASLTL

-3925 TWTGRST
+3925 IWTGRST

-3954 ITGRNGT
+3954 LTGRNGT

-3995 YGGDTTISTADSGT
+3995 YGGDTTIRTADSGT

-4062 AEGLTSSSAFLRAE
+4062 AEGLTSSSASLRAE

-4255 SVSAE
+4255 SISAE

>member
-63 DNSNPKNPKLTYDF
+63 DNSNLKNPKLTYDF

-165 VDYFVYGIDVPMAAD
+165 VDYFVYGIDVPLAAD

-240 GSYIDVNGDVDLRV
+240 GSSIDVNGDVDLRV

-345 KTVKIPNFFTN
+345 KTVKIPTFFTN

-616 ETRKADVDGNVDV
+616 ETRKADVDGNVSVYAGEAQDALDSAVAALYVGDDEDASEESPMIVDIQGRTV
-629 QVVETQDGPE
+629 QLKAGLDEGNEADEVAGISVGHLMNINLENSGKAGSIH
-639 EVTAVYNSTDAPMV
+639 VTAGTDEKGNATQAAGRVYGVDVGAGTLKASAAINIDGVTTEARVSGLAGVYTSAGGTAAFEDLSIKNIKSSKDTRGRSSGIYADGGHVTIAGRMDISDIAGSAIRALSGSTISTGEGNITAYPMAESDA
-653 VDLQGKK
+653 
-660 LHAAAH
+660 
-666 GNKSKYLETVY
+666 NKNIYAVNT
-677 VQSNKAITVTDSKGT
+677 SKGT
-692 GKLTIS
+692 
-698 AGIGENG
+698 
-705 EVDTKTKPSAVNGIG
+705 V
-720 IDSKGTFT
+720 
-728 SDVNVEISGVK
+728 
-739 SSGTRGTYGISM
+739 
-751 SSSDG
+751 
-756 NSTAIFN
+756 
-763 KDLTIHNVEDS
+763 
-774 NKAGAS
+774 
-780 VSGINL
+780 
-786 DGSTGSGSSSMTV
+786 
-799 KGKLDIADVAGSA
+799 
-812 VKVMNGSVLTTSSAS
+812 
-827 VKAAAP
+827 
-833 TADNTSNQ
+833 
-841 YYAVNAVKGTINLN
+841 NLN
-855 TGDGITP
+855 TGEGITP

-916 GSSWTHTTGLS
+916 GSSWNHTTGLS
-927 GDTAASEFAGSRISK
+927 GDTAASKFAGSRISK

-1002 SEGLKAGFK
+1002 SEGIKAGFK

-1219 VEISNIMTVGDGAA
+1219 VEISNIMTAGDGAA

-1478 NYSGYERVFYE
+1478 NYSGYEQVFYE

-1586 DSDVTSGA
+1586 DSDVSSGA

-1666 RKDVVIDAAGKTL
+1666 REDVVIDAAGKTL

-1758 SNMGGAYGIWARG
+1758 SSMGGAYGIWARG

-1791 DSDQNGFSFYGSGGI
+1791 DADQNGFSFYGSGGI

-1870 TVNMNVLKDV
+1870 TVNMNVLKDA

-2040 GDITIEKAAEGS
+2040 GDITIQKAAEGS

-2112 SKSLKSGAISFSSD
+2112 SKSLKSGTISFSSD

-2161 NIGVEKTKGHY
+2161 NIGVEKTQGHY
-2172 DFAEDSTITVTA
+2172 DFAKDSTITVTA

-2200 VTINGKGTTL
+2200 VIINGKGTTL

-2226 TGLYKGNDVS
+2226 TGLSKGNDVS

-2277 DSRGIYAGGSSVI
+2277 YSRGIYAGGSSVI

-2380 SGDDSSKGYGDFNL
+2380 SDDDSNKGYGDFNL

-2423 AEGKSGIIVQKDRKD
+2423 AEGKS
-2438 LTVDALSGHTEV
+2438 
-2450 RYEKLDGTGSLRIH
+2450 
-2464 KAEVGT
+2464 
-2470 SVVLAAVSDTKI
+2470 
-2482 NTASHL
+2482 
-2488 AADYNKTGVGSALN
+2488 
-2502 ALAQKLYY
+2502 
-2510 TGRDNKLAGT
+2510 
-2520 VELVSAFGG
+2520 
-2529 TAVVSGTISYKPDGQ
+2529 
-2544 GFYDY
+2544 
-2549 ADAIDT
+2549 
-2555 ITGIRK
+2555 
-2561 NNMNYVVSGIL
+2561 
-2572 RDDGENYVF
+2572 
-2581 SGDDSVS
+2581 
-2588 VKDGNAVS
+2588 
-2596 IDGNTGHKVNVR
+2596 
-2608 DEGHTLAL
+2608 
-2616 SSGTSKE
+2616 
-2623 QGSSIAVSV
+2623 
-2632 NGGEA
+2632 
-2637 EITAKTLQVTAAG
+2637 
-2650 GNRREGI
+2650 
-2657 HAASGDAST
+2657 
-2666 PARLTVNGN
+2666 
-2675 LDITASDVNNQKKVT
+2675 
-2690 SIGIYAAGNADV
+2690 
-2702 VVNGNV
+2702 
-2708 NMKKDNLWAVSG
+2708 
-2720 KGSGFYSASGL
+2720 
-2731 YATSNMGTNSMGSS
+2731 
-2745 ITVNGD
+2745 
-2751 TVMKVDGNGVFANAG
+2751 
-2766 GSIVTLNGR
+2766 
-2775 TDIEVNKD
+2775 
-2783 TNLGYAALRA
+2783 
-2793 EDGTINVNV
+2793 
-2802 NRDAK
+2802 
-2807 GAVTGAGTHD
+2807 
-2817 VVIKGN
+2817 
-2823 VAAETGAVN
+2823 
-2832 SVDKRGTLTQVNLGL
+2832 
-2847 STAGSSLTGTIYNGF
+2847 
-2862 PSEGKTEG
+2862 
-2870 SLTFKGETNLWL
+2870 
-2882 ANGAVWNNEEYGKVI
+2882 
-2897 NAWGGKAYTGSRVTN
+2897 
-2912 FYGKGG
+2912 G

-2955 LYGNKAVTVSGGK
+2955 LYGNKAVTVSSGK
-2968 FRITKADPHSS
+2968 FHITKADPGSS
-2979 ITLVTDAS
+2979 ITLATDAS
-2987 GLNMGSRVYTDK
+2987 GLNIGSRVYTDK

-3040 ALVEEKISYYDGKVA
+3040 ALVEGKISYYDGKVA
-3055 GKEAGEGYYHYRVVN
+3055 GTEAGEGYYHYRVVN

-3095 TGVLKDGTHDYTFTK
+3095 TGVLEEGTHDYTFTK

-3125 PWISK
+3125 PWIRK

-3184 AESTGFGQTAAIFVN
+3184 AESTGGGQTAAIFVN

-3221 AKGKIRNN
+3221 AKGKNMAN

-3307 TVKDAEGRITGAGNH
+3307 TVKNAEGRITGAGNH

-3334 GMDSGANAEV
+3334 GMDSGAKAEV

-3408 MHLSLQEGALW
+3408 MHLSLQDGALW

-3467 EGKDHASLYGNKE
+3467 EGRDHASLYGNKE

-3528 AGKLYYSG
+3528 AGKLYYSD

-3557 MMKMGDISFYTDKDE
+3557 MMKMGDISFYTDKDK

-3605 SRNNYRDAG
+3605 SRNTYRDAG

-3646 NDVEVTTKDW
+3646 NDVKVTTKDW
-3656 LHVTAKDDGVG
+3656 LHVTAKDGGVG

-3765 ISTNGTVLK
+3765 ISTAGAVLK

-3865 KGLSIDKDSA
+3865 KGLSIGKDSA
-3875 IIAKLDKKDA
+3875 ITAKLDKKDA

-3954 ITGRNGT
+3954 LTGRNGT

-3995 YGGDTTISTADSGT
+3995 YGGDTTIGTADSGT

-4020 TVSGNRARWANYR
+4020 TVSGNRARWANYK
-4033 NQASETLN
+4033 NQVSETLN

-4062 AEGLTSSSAFLRAE
+4062 AEGLTSSSASLRAE

-4255 SVSAE
+4255 SISAE

>member
-63 DNSNPKNPKLTYDF
+63 DNSNPHNPKLTYDF

-98 IGHGRYDSEIPM
+98 IGHGQYDSDIPM

-146 NLTINGDVNIHVDN
+146 DLTINGDVNIHVDN

-165 VDYFVYGIDVPMAAD
+165 VDYLVYGIDVPMAAD

-192 MKGSGTDA
+192 MKGSGIDA

-286 TPQNDTEGWYSAASY
+286 TPQNDKEGWYSAASY
-301 GGTVNINMNEAETA
+301 GGTVNININDAETA
-315 PLSHKVVLIG
+315 PLDHKVVLIG

-340 DGTDG
+340 VGSDG
-345 KTVKIPNFFTN
+345 KTVKTPTFFTN
-356 GKLNIGLNTKDSC
+356 GKLNIGLNTKDSY
-369 WTGIIDNTGAKVSDV
+369 WTGIIDNTGAKASDV
-384 VDYQDKTKKNT
+384 VDYQNKNKKNT
-395 ANTKGS
+395 ANTEGS

-408 YLANGAVWNYR
+408 YLANGAVWNYK

-451 LTGGSDEKTAGII
+451 LTGGGDEKTAGII

-484 YDHEGSTPGTM
+484 YDHEDSTPGTM

-518 GIEKGFAETD
+518 GIEKGFTETD

-559 VEIAEGLTSPAL
+559 VEIAEGLTSSAL

-585 KQKGQGYYDYTP
+585 KQKGQGYYAYTP
-597 AEDTAEYKNGPI
+597 ATDIRTGPI
-609 MTSENIG
+609 SSTEDIN
-616 ETRKADVDGNVDV
+616 ETRVADADGSVTVKTNTDTV
-629 QVVETQDGPE
+629 TDGSIY
-639 EVTAVYNSTDAPMV
+639 VSSLFAGSSSYDRTHPMV
-653 VDLQGKK
+653 VD
-660 LHAAAH
+660 
-666 GNKSKYLETVY
+666 
-677 VQSNKAITVTDSKGT
+677 
-692 GKLTIS
+692 
-698 AGIGENG
+698 
-705 EVDTKTKPSAVNGIG
+705 
-720 IDSKGTFT
+720 
-728 SDVNVEISGVK
+728 
-739 SSGTRGTYGISM
+739 
-751 SSSDG
+751 
-756 NSTAIFN
+756 
-763 KDLTIHNVEDS
+763 
-774 NKAGAS
+774 
-780 VSGINL
+780 
-786 DGSTGSGSSSMTV
+786 
-799 KGKLDIADVAGSA
+799 
-812 VKVMNGSVLTTSSAS
+812 MNGHDL
-827 VKAAAP
+827 
-833 TADNTSNQ
+833 
-841 YYAVNAVKGTINLN
+841 
-855 TGDGITP
+855 
-862 GKLDVTGDIKLTD
+862 
-875 DAQSVVNMN
+875 N
-884 LNAASLWKGASIINT
+884 LNA
-899 TSTYNDPSA
+899 
-908 QMNLAMEE
+908 E
-916 GSSWTHTTGLS
+916 
-927 GDTAASEFAGSRISK
+927 
-942 LSGQG
+942 
-947 GVVYQDSDKP
+947 SD
-957 VTVYDYS
+957 
-964 GNKTVVYRHD
+964 N
-974 SADPTMIQGG
+974 
-984 DFIVKK
+984 
-990 AASGSAITLVTG
+990 
-1002 SEGLKAGFK
+1002 
-1011 DTDSAADRNKV
+1011 N
-1022 SAVLN
+1022 
-1027 KLANKLYY
+1027 
-1035 SGYAKEKN
+1035 
-1043 LTGVVRIAEGLTAS
+1043 
-1057 SASAAVGKEGEITF
+1057 
-1071 SDGTGEGL
+1071 
-1079 SAGQGYYAY
+1079 
-1088 VPDSEVVYKTGPI
+1088 
-1101 TDSEKISETRKDE
+1101 
-1114 EGTVY
+1114 
-1119 VKAVNPN
+1119 
-1126 ADSEKYVSALY
+1126 
-1137 AAGTADKANPMKV
+1137 
-1150 RMDGKNLDLNAAS
+1150 
-1163 ADKIAAAVYVTDN
+1163 IAAAVYVTDN
-1176 AHVEILNNAKDKT
+1176 ASIQVKGSEGKKLNIT
-1189 LSIHASNTDTRAANG
+1189 ASNSGTRAANG
-1204 ILSKGSYSSLHMEGP
+1204 ILVKESYGSLAVTGP
-1219 VEISNIMTVGDGAA
+1219 VLFKNISTKGDSASGISILGKNSSVSVDGDVTIDTVYGKRGKGQGINAA
-1233 GISVDGQNSEV
+1233 GISVIGDASKVDITG
-1244 ILDGTLT
+1244 
-1251 VKNVSGKREQGRG
+1251 NVNISGVQ
-1264 QNAAGIRVVGDNSS
+1264 
-1278 VSVTGPVDL
+1278 
-1287 SGIKGSSLRTTGADT
+1287 GSSLRTNGADT
-1302 EISVGGGTITAAK
+1302 EISVGGGTITAAA
-1315 DEDKS
+1315 DADKS

-1355 TDQYGKKVVEYTG
+1355 TGQYGKRVVEYTG
-1368 GALVDCKDAGK
+1368 GQLVDWKDAGK

-1396 YDQYNDSYGP
+1396 YDQYNSSYGT

-1418 LYLANGASWTN
+1418 LYLANSASWTN
-1429 EQQAHVTTG
+1429 EQQAHATT
-1438 TLDTEK
+1438 TTIDK
-1444 QVWKGSQL
+1444 AVYAGSQL

-1478 NYSGYERVFYE
+1478 NYSGHERVFYE
-1489 HEKDDP
+1489 HDKDDP

-1515 LITDSTGLS
+1515 LVTDRTGLS
-1524 SRWKETDDAVSRK
+1524 SGWNETDDAASRK
-1537 QVSDVLNQ
+1537 QVSDVLNK

-1564 EIADGL
+1564 EIAEGL
-1570 TVSSKVFKTD
+1570 TGSSAALKTD

-1586 DSDVTSGA
+1586 DSDITSGA

-1599 WGHVQDKA
+1599 WGHVQDKS
-1607 VPDSST
+1607 VPDSSA

-1630 QKPYVDAGIVRKDG
+1630 QKPYVDAGIVQKDG

-1666 RKDVVIDAAGKTL
+1666 QKDVVIDAAEKTL
-1679 TLRGTIDTPSIST
+1679 TLKGTIDTPSISNN
-1692 DEHERLALIQ
+1692 EHERLALIQ

-1708 LTINAGRLVLDA
+1708 LTINAGKLVLDA
-1720 EQSASGGNTYGMA
+1720 EQSASGGKTYGMA
-1733 IDGSVNPT
+1733 IDGSTNPT
-1741 HVTVNG
+1741 HVTING
-1747 NVDVTSTSKVK
+1747 DVDVTSTSKVK
-1758 SNMGGAYGIWARG
+1758 SSMGGAYGIWARG
-1771 RAVIDIHGTV
+1771 KAVIDIHGTV

-1791 DSDQNGFSFYGSGGI
+1791 DSDQNGFSFYGSSGI
-1806 LSTSVWGADL
+1806 LSTSAWGADL
-1816 NQGATI
+1816 NQSATI

-1870 TVNMNVLKDV
+1870 TINMNVLKDA

-1906 DVDKGTYTSINLG
+1906 DVDKGIYTSINLG

-1966 GSVEVKDMNY
+1966 GSVEVKGMNY
-1976 YGDKFKGSVV
+1976 YGDTFKGSVV

-1993 SEAHSG
+1993 SETHSG

-2023 TIVFYNHDE
+2023 TTVFYNHDE
-2032 TDPTQMIG
+2032 TDPTKMIG
-2040 GDITIEKAAEGS
+2040 GDITIEKAAAGS

-2057 TDSKGLTAGFST
+2057 TDSKGLTAGFIT
-2069 SDKAADQNKVSEVLN
+2069 SDKAADRNKVSEVLN

-2112 SKSLKSGAISFSSD
+2112 SKSLKSGAISFSTD

-2184 GQYASLIGTVD
+2184 GQYSSLIGTVD

-2226 TGLYKGNDVS
+2226 TGLSKGNDVS

-2248 SGFRAQGIYA
+2248 SGWLAHGIYA

-2271 STKASS
+2271 STKAST

-2342 ITSEDDY
+2342 ITTDDDY
-2349 YDESSENSTVDM
+2349 DDDSSETSTVDM
-2361 ALSGKESSWHG
+2361 ALSGKDSSWHG
-2372 RSVYSTST
+2372 RSVYSTSD
-2380 SGDDSSKGYGDFNL
+2380 DDSSKGYGDFNL

-2409 GMDAGSH
+2409 VMDAGSH

-2423 AEGKSGIIVQKDRKD
+2423 AEGKSGIIVQKDKKD

-2450 RYEKLDGTGSLRIH
+2450 RYEKLDGTGSLRIR
-2464 KAEVGT
+2464 KAEDGT

-2488 AADYNKTGVGSALN
+2488 ADDYNKTGVGSALN

-2510 TGRDNKLAGT
+2510 TGKDNKLAGT

-2529 TAVVSGTISYKPDGQ
+2529 TAAVSGTISYKPGGQ

-2549 ADAIDT
+2549 ADAVDT
-2555 ITGIRK
+2555 ITGSRK
-2561 NNMNYVVSGIL
+2561 NNMNYAVSGIL
-2572 RDDGENYVF
+2572 RDDGETYVF
-2581 SGDDSVS
+2581 SGDDSIS

-2596 IDGNTGHKVNVR
+2596 IDGNTGHKVNIR
-2608 DEGHTLAL
+2608 DEGHALTL
-2616 SSGTSKE
+2616 SSSASK
-2623 QGSSIAVSV
+2623 GSSIAVSV

-2650 GNRREGI
+2650 GNWREGI
-2657 HAASGDAST
+2657 HAASDDAST

-2675 LDITASDVNNQKKVT
+2675 LDITASDVNNQKKGT

-2720 KGSGFYSASGL
+2720 KGFTFYGASGL
-2731 YATSNMGTNSMGSS
+2731 YATSNMGQNSMGSS

-2783 TNLGYAALRA
+2783 TDLGYAALRA
-2793 EDGTINVNV
+2793 EDGTIDVNV

-2807 GAVTGAGTHD
+2807 GTVTGAGTHD

-2862 PSEGKTEG
+2862 PAEGKTEG
-2870 SLTFKGETNLWL
+2870 GLTFKGETNLWL

-2897 NAWGGKAYTGSRVTN
+2897 NAWGGEEYTGSRVTN

-2931 HYSGDTTVIYR
+2931 HYSGDTTVIYK
-2942 HEVTDDSRRENAE
+2942 HEVTDDSSRENAE
-2955 LYGNKAVTVSGGK
+2955 LYGNKAVTISGGK
-2968 FRITKADPHSS
+2968 FRITKADPGSS
-2979 ITLVTDAS
+2979 ITLATDAS
-2987 GLNMGSRVYTDK
+2987 GLNMGSKVYTDK

-3020 KDLTGTV
+3020 KNLTGTV

-3040 ALVEEKISYYDGKVA
+3040 ALAEGSISYYDGKVA
-3055 GKEAGEGYYHYRVVN
+3055 GTEAGEGYYHYRVLN

-3084 GDSAV
+3084 GDSTV

-3095 TGVLKDGTHDYTFTK
+3095 TGVLEEGTHDYTFTK
-3110 PDTTITVEKTLIAGG
+3110 PDTTIKAGKTLIAMGGG
-3125 PWISK
+3125 PWMPK
-3130 ISAAVSGGDN
+3130 ISAAVSGGNN
-3140 HDAYLQMNGN
+3140 HDAYLHMNGN
-3150 NLTVNTTSDTHTTGI
+3150 NLTVNTTSDTPTTGI
-3165 TAIGKGVVD
+3165 TAIGKGIVD

-3184 AESTGFGQTAAIFVN
+3184 AESTGGGQTAAIFVN
-3199 GGGTVKVHNGTGD
+3199 GGGTVRVHNGTGD

-3221 AKGKIRNN
+3221 AKGKNRYN
-3229 VAVIKAMNGIAD
+3229 VAVIKAMNGA
-3241 AQSSIAIDG
+3241 AGTQSSIAIDG

-3322 RTEVEGNISLGG
+3322 RTEVEGNIFLGG
-3334 GMDSGANAEV
+3334 GMDSGARAEV

-3355 KGDVAYLNASPNG
+3355 KGDVDYPNASPDG

-3419 NNIGSSH
+3419 NNTGSSH

-3467 EGKDHASLYGNKE
+3467 EGRDHASLYGNKE

-3491 NAAENSTITLLT
+3491 NAAEGSTITLLT
-3503 DNAGVNTAST
+3503 DNTGVNTAST
-3513 DYRDQNLVYDLMDKL
+3513 DYKDQNLVYDLMDKL

-3557 MMKMGDISFYTDKDE
+3557 MLKMGDISFYTDKDE

-3605 SRNNYRDAG
+3605 SRNTYRDAG
-3614 VYHDETESYDFTSKP
+3614 VYHDKTESYDFTSKP

-3641 VHAKD
+3641 VHARD
-3646 NDVEVTTKDW
+3646 NDVKVTTKDW
-3656 LHVTAKDDGVG
+3656 LHVTAKDGGVG

-3707 SAGTGMEAVNGGT
+3707 SAGTGMEAVNGGSIT
-3720 ISADGTT
+3720 ADGTT
-3727 DMTTGEGKNAL
+3727 DMTAGEGKNAL

-3765 ISTNGTVLK
+3765 ISTAGAVLK
-3774 GAATASKEGTI
+3774 GAVTASKEGTI
-3785 HLDGGSTS
+3785 SLDGGSTS
-3793 EGITADGGTIYTAG
+3793 AGVTADGGTIHTNG

-3827 NAGAVTADGG
+3827 SAGAVTADGG

-3875 IIAKLDKKDA
+3875 ITAKLDKKDA
-3885 SIQGDIA
+3885 SIQGDVA

-3906 WIGDSTGS
+3906 WTGDSTGS
-3914 GKTNASIGEGS
+3914 GKTDASIGEGS

-3932 NGNTTVELAGTWK
+3932 NRNTNVELAGTWK

-3954 ITGRNGT
+3954 LTGKNGT
-3961 LDKTSETSGDT
+3961 LDKTSETSGT
-3972 TIDHA
+3972 TAIGHA
-3977 AGTLNLL
+3977 SGTLNLL
-3984 YSHSAEDPTTF
+3984 YSHSETDPTTF
-3995 YGGDTTISTADSGT
+3995 YGGDTTIGTADTGT
-4009 TVNMVTDSRGL
+4009 TVNMITDSKGL
-4020 TVSGNRARWANYR
+4020 ALSGTKAKWANYR

-4041 RMAHKLHYTA
+4041 QMAHKLHYTA

-4062 AEGLTSSSAFLRAE
+4062 AEGLTSSSASLRAE

-4112 KSALLGVSMMW
+4112 KSTLLGVSMMW

-4165 QTYDIGQV
+4165 QNYDIGQV

-4255 SVSAE
+4255 SISAE

-4332 HEFGGSFKTDFYADD
+4332 HEFGGTFKTDFYAED

-4353 RIDLQDTWLDMEIGG
+4353 RIDIQDTWLDMEIGG

>member
-1 MYSYWKRHS
+1 MPGVMYSYWKRHS

-22 AGTLFMG
+22 TGTLFMG

-63 DNSNPKNPKLTYDF
+63 DNSNLQNPKLTYDF

-192 MKGSGTDA
+192 MKGSGTDT

-240 GSYIDVNGDVDLRV
+240 GSSIDVNGDVDLRV

-345 KTVKIPNFFTN
+345 KTGKIPTFFTN

-369 WTGIIDNTGAKVSDV
+369 WTGIIDNTGAKASDV

-395 ANTKGS
+395 ANTEGS

-597 AEDTAEYKNGPI
+597 AEDTAEYKNGSI

-629 QVVETQDGPE
+629 QVVETQDGPG

-666 GNKSKYLETVY
+666 GNKSNYLETVY

-705 EVDTKTKPSAVNGIG
+705 EVDTKTKPRAVNGIG

-763 KDLTIHNVEDS
+763 KDLTIHNVENS
-774 NKAGAS
+774 NKAGTS

-799 KGKLDIADVAGSA
+799 KGKLDIADIAGSA
-812 VKVMNGSVLTTSSAS
+812 VKVMNGSVLTTSFAS

-927 GDTAASEFAGSRISK
+927 GDTAASGFAGSRISK

-1002 SEGLKAGFK
+1002 SEGIKAGFK

-1219 VEISNIMTVGDGAA
+1219 VEISNIMTAGDGAA

-1244 ILDGTLT
+1244 ILDGTLN

-1702 SGQGKN
+1702 SGQGEN

-1758 SNMGGAYGIWARG
+1758 SSMGGAYGIWARG

-1870 TVNMNVLKDV
+1870 TVNMNVLKDA

-2112 SKSLKSGAISFSSD
+2112 SKSLKSGTISFSSD

-2161 NIGVEKTKGHY
+2161 NIGVEKTQGHY
-2172 DFAEDSTITVTA
+2172 DFAKDSTITVTA

-2200 VTINGKGTTL
+2200 VIINGKGTTL

-2226 TGLYKGNDVS
+2226 TGLSKGNDVS

-2277 DSRGIYAGGSSVI
+2277 YSRGIYAGGSSVI

-2380 SGDDSSKGYGDFNL
+2380 SDDDSSKGYGDFNL

-2423 AEGKSGIIVQKDRKD
+2423 AEGKSGIIVQKDKKD

-2450 RYEKLDGTGSLRIH
+2450 RYAKLDGTGSLRIR

-2596 IDGNTGHKVNVR
+2596 IDGNTDHKVNIR

-2616 SSGTSKE
+2616 SSGISKE
-2623 QGSSIAVSV
+2623 QGNSIAISV

-2650 GNRREGI
+2650 GDRREGI
-2657 HAASGDAST
+2657 HAASDDAST

-2675 LDITASDVNNQKKVT
+2675 LDITASDVNNQKKGT

-2720 KGSGFYSASGL
+2720 KGFNFYGASGL
-2731 YATSNMGTNSMGSS
+2731 NATSNMGMNSMGSS

-2751 TVMKVDGNGVFANAG
+2751 TVMKVDGNGVFANVG

-2775 TDIEVNKD
+2775 TDIEVNKN

-2832 SVDKRGTLTQVNLGL
+2832 SMDKRGTLTQVNLGL

-2870 SLTFKGETNLWL
+2870 GLTFKGETNLWL

-2942 HEVTDDSRRENAE
+2942 HE
-2955 LYGNKAVTVSGGK
+2955 
-2968 FRITKADPHSS
+2968 
-2979 ITLVTDAS
+2979 
-2987 GLNMGSRVYTDK
+2987 
-2999 NLVND
+2999 
-3004 ALDKLANQ
+3004 
-3012 LVYAGYED
+3012 
-3020 KDLTGTV
+3020 
-3027 RIAEGLTS
+3027 
-3035 PSISK
+3035 
-3040 ALVEEKISYYDGKVA
+3040 
-3055 GKEAGEGYYHYRVVN
+3055 
-3070 PDAQTVDAYSQAIT
+3070 
-3084 GDSAV
+3084 
-3089 DKVYVR
+3089 
-3095 TGVLKDGTHDYTFTK
+3095 
-3110 PDTTITVEKTLIAGG
+3110 
-3125 PWISK
+3125 
-3130 ISAAVSGGDN
+3130 
-3140 HDAYLQMNGN
+3140 
-3150 NLTVNTTSDTHTTGI
+3150 
-3165 TAIGKGVVD
+3165 
-3174 LEDAGKVSVS
+3174 
-3184 AESTGFGQTAAIFVN
+3184 
-3199 GGGTVKVHNGTGD
+3199 
-3212 LDSKVLTLR
+3212 
-3221 AKGKIRNN
+3221 
-3229 VAVIKAMNGIAD
+3229 
-3241 AQSSIAIDG
+3241 
-3250 LVDVL
+3250 
-3255 ADGKNGSNEAVS
+3255 
-3267 IVASKADIGG
+3267 
-3277 GSIKAVNGA
+3277 
-3286 AYAIRAYG
+3286 
-3294 EFNSANRAVVNVN
+3294 
-3307 TVKDAEGRITGAGNH
+3307 
-3322 RTEVEGNISLGG
+3322 
-3334 GMDSGANAEV
+3334 
-3344 NLGLNTKDSYF
+3344 
-3355 KGDVAYLNASPNG
+3355 
-3368 QVNLYMG
+3368 
-3375 NGASWT
+3375 
-3381 GNNLSGSSVNARI
+3381 
-3394 TGGASWTGY
+3394 
-3403 SSGNN
+3403 
-3408 MHLSLQEGALW
+3408 
-3419 NNIGSSH
+3419 
-3426 ISSLAG
+3426 
-3432 NQGLIDMSGDKAG
+3432 
-3445 TVEAGNYSGNT
+3445 
-3456 TVIYRHEIKDN
+3456 IKDN
-3467 EGKDHASLYGNKE
+3467 KGRDHALLYGNKE

-3528 AGKLYYSG
+3528 AGKLYYSR

-3605 SRNNYRDAG
+3605 SRNTYRDAG
-3614 VYHDETESYDFTSKP
+3614 VYHDETESYDFTSKT

-3646 NDVEVTTKDW
+3646 NDVKVTTKDW
-3656 LHVTAKDDGVG
+3656 LHVTAKDGGVG
-3667 MASENGKTVSTEGNT
+3667 MASENRKTVSTEGNT

-3765 ISTNGTVLK
+3765 ISTNGAVLK

-3817 AKGTLSMTGG
+3817 AKSTLSMTGG

-3954 ITGRNGT
+3954 LTGRNGT

-3995 YGGDTTISTADSGT
+3995 YGGDTTIRTADSGT

-4062 AEGLTSSSAFLRAE
+4062 VEGLTSSSASLRAE

-4255 SVSAE
+4255 SISAE

>member
-43 YETDYGDNDVKGDYH
+43 YDTDYGDESVKGDYH

-77 GKDTVVN
+77 GTDTVVN

-585 KQKGQGYYDYTP
+585 KQKGQGYYDYSP

-616 ETRKADVDGNVDV
+616 ETRKADVDGNVFVYAGEAQDALDSAVAALYVGDDEDASEGSPMIVDIQGRTV
-629 QVVETQDGPE
+629 QLKAGLDEGNEADEVAGISVGHLMNINLENSGKAGSIH
-639 EVTAVYNSTDAPMV
+639 VTAGTDEKGNATQAAGRVYGVDVGAGTLKASAAINIDGVTTEARVSGLAGVYTSAGGTAAFEDLSIKNIKSSKDTRGRSSGIYADGGHVTIAGRMDISDIAGSAIRALSGSTISTGEGNITAYPMAESDA
-653 VDLQGKK
+653 
-660 LHAAAH
+660 
-666 GNKSKYLETVY
+666 NKNIYAVNT
-677 VQSNKAITVTDSKGT
+677 SKGT
-692 GKLTIS
+692 
-698 AGIGENG
+698 
-705 EVDTKTKPSAVNGIG
+705 V
-720 IDSKGTFT
+720 
-728 SDVNVEISGVK
+728 
-739 SSGTRGTYGISM
+739 
-751 SSSDG
+751 
-756 NSTAIFN
+756 
-763 KDLTIHNVEDS
+763 
-774 NKAGAS
+774 
-780 VSGINL
+780 
-786 DGSTGSGSSSMTV
+786 
-799 KGKLDIADVAGSA
+799 
-812 VKVMNGSVLTTSSAS
+812 
-827 VKAAAP
+827 
-833 TADNTSNQ
+833 
-841 YYAVNAVKGTINLN
+841 NLN
-855 TGDGITP
+855 TVEGITP
-862 GKLDVTGDIKLTD
+862 GKLDVIGDIKLTD

-927 GDTAASEFAGSRISK
+927 GDTAASRFAGSRISK

-1002 SEGLKAGFK
+1002 SEGIKAGFK

-1057 SASAAVGKEGEITF
+1057 SASAAVGKEGKITF

-1219 VEISNIMTVGDGAA
+1219 VEISNIMTAGDGAA

-1438 TLDTEK
+1438 TLDEDK

-1452 ASLHGGSDEAHAG
+1452 AFLHGGRDEAHAG

-2161 NIGVEKTKGHY
+2161 NIGVEKTQGHY
-2172 DFAEDSTITVTA
+2172 DFAKDSTITVTT

-2226 TGLYKGNDVS
+2226 TGLSKGNDVS

-2295 LSNDVDTTAASYS
+2295 LSNDVDTTAEFYS
-2308 ALYADGNGRITVNM
+2308 LYADGNGRITVNM

-2380 SGDDSSKGYGDFNL
+2380 SDDDSSKGYGDFNL

-2450 RYEKLDGTGSLRIH
+2450 RYEKLDGTGSLRIR

-2616 SSGTSKE
+2616 SSGISKE

-2657 HAASGDAST
+2657 HAASDDAST

-2675 LDITASDVNNQKKVT
+2675 LDITASDVNNQKKGT

-2720 KGSGFYSASGL
+2720 KGFNFYGASGL
-2731 YATSNMGTNSMGSS
+2731 NATSNMGTNSMGSS

-2751 TVMKVDGNGVFANAG
+2751 TVMKVDGNGVFANVG

-2783 TNLGYAALRA
+2783 TSLGYAALRA

-2862 PSEGKTEG
+2862 PSEGTTEG

-2897 NAWGGKAYTGSRVTN
+2897 NSWSGEAYTGSRVTN

-2942 HEVTDDSRRENAE
+2942 HE
-2955 LYGNKAVTVSGGK
+2955 
-2968 FRITKADPHSS
+2968 
-2979 ITLVTDAS
+2979 
-2987 GLNMGSRVYTDK
+2987 
-2999 NLVND
+2999 
-3004 ALDKLANQ
+3004 
-3012 LVYAGYED
+3012 
-3020 KDLTGTV
+3020 
-3027 RIAEGLTS
+3027 
-3035 PSISK
+3035 
-3040 ALVEEKISYYDGKVA
+3040 
-3055 GKEAGEGYYHYRVVN
+3055 
-3070 PDAQTVDAYSQAIT
+3070 
-3084 GDSAV
+3084 
-3089 DKVYVR
+3089 
-3095 TGVLKDGTHDYTFTK
+3095 
-3110 PDTTITVEKTLIAGG
+3110 
-3125 PWISK
+3125 
-3130 ISAAVSGGDN
+3130 
-3140 HDAYLQMNGN
+3140 
-3150 NLTVNTTSDTHTTGI
+3150 
-3165 TAIGKGVVD
+3165 
-3174 LEDAGKVSVS
+3174 
-3184 AESTGFGQTAAIFVN
+3184 
-3199 GGGTVKVHNGTGD
+3199 
-3212 LDSKVLTLR
+3212 
-3221 AKGKIRNN
+3221 
-3229 VAVIKAMNGIAD
+3229 
-3241 AQSSIAIDG
+3241 
-3250 LVDVL
+3250 
-3255 ADGKNGSNEAVS
+3255 
-3267 IVASKADIGG
+3267 
-3277 GSIKAVNGA
+3277 
-3286 AYAIRAYG
+3286 
-3294 EFNSANRAVVNVN
+3294 
-3307 TVKDAEGRITGAGNH
+3307 
-3322 RTEVEGNISLGG
+3322 
-3334 GMDSGANAEV
+3334 
-3344 NLGLNTKDSYF
+3344 
-3355 KGDVAYLNASPNG
+3355 
-3368 QVNLYMG
+3368 
-3375 NGASWT
+3375 
-3381 GNNLSGSSVNARI
+3381 
-3394 TGGASWTGY
+3394 
-3403 SSGNN
+3403 
-3408 MHLSLQEGALW
+3408 
-3419 NNIGSSH
+3419 
-3426 ISSLAG
+3426 
-3432 NQGLIDMSGDKAG
+3432 
-3445 TVEAGNYSGNT
+3445 
-3456 TVIYRHEIKDN
+3456 IKDN
-3467 EGKDHASLYGNKE
+3467 KGRDHASLYGNKE

-3542 KGIVKIAEGLTASSA
+3542 KGIVKIADGLTASSA
-3557 MMKMGDISFYTDKDE
+3557 MMKMGDISFYTEKDE
-3572 GKTAGEGYYKYDLV
+3572 GKTAGEGYYRYDLV

-3592 VNPMDKV
+3592 VNPMDKA

-3614 VYHDETESYDFTSKP
+3614 VYHDETESYDFTYKP

-3646 NDVEVTTKDW
+3646 NDVKVTTKDW
-3656 LHVTAKDDGVG
+3656 LHVTAKDGGVG

-3699 SLKGHTII
+3699 SLKKHTII

-3727 DMTTGEGKNAL
+3727 DMTAGEGKNAL

>member
-22 AGTLFMG
+22 TGTLFMG

-63 DNSNPKNPKLTYDF
+63 DNSNLQNPKLTYDF

-192 MKGSGTDA
+192 MKGSGTDT

-240 GSYIDVNGDVDLRV
+240 GSSIDVNGDVDLRV

-345 KTVKIPNFFTN
+345 KTGKIPTFFTN

-369 WTGIIDNTGAKVSDV
+369 WTGIIDNTGAKASDV

-395 ANTKGS
+395 ANTEGS

-597 AEDTAEYKNGPI
+597 AEDTAEYKNGSI

-629 QVVETQDGPE
+629 QVVETQDGPG

-666 GNKSKYLETVY
+666 GNKSNYLETVY

-705 EVDTKTKPSAVNGIG
+705 EVDTKTKPRAVNGIG

-763 KDLTIHNVEDS
+763 KDLTIHNVENS
-774 NKAGAS
+774 NKAGTS

-799 KGKLDIADVAGSA
+799 KGKLDIADIAGSA
-812 VKVMNGSVLTTSSAS
+812 VKVMNGSVLTTSFAS

-927 GDTAASEFAGSRISK
+927 GDTAASGFAGSRISK

-964 GNKTVVYRHD
+964 GNKTVVYHHD

-1002 SEGLKAGFK
+1002 SEGIKAGFK

-1219 VEISNIMTVGDGAA
+1219 VEISNIMTAGDGAA

-1586 DSDVTSGA
+1586 DSDVSSGA

-1666 RKDVVIDAAGKTL
+1666 REDVVIDAAGKTL

-1758 SNMGGAYGIWARG
+1758 SSMGGAYGIWARG

-1791 DSDQNGFSFYGSGGI
+1791 DADQNGFSFYGSGGI

-1870 TVNMNVLKDV
+1870 TVNMNVLKDA

-2040 GDITIEKAAEGS
+2040 GDITIQKAAEGS

-2112 SKSLKSGAISFSSD
+2112 SKSLKSGTISFSSD

-2161 NIGVEKTKGHY
+2161 NIGVEKTQGHY
-2172 DFAEDSTITVTA
+2172 DFAKDSTITVTA

-2200 VTINGKGTTL
+2200 VIINGKGTTL

-2226 TGLYKGNDVS
+2226 TGLSKGNDVS

-2277 DSRGIYAGGSSVI
+2277 YSRGIYAGGSSVI

-2380 SGDDSSKGYGDFNL
+2380 SDDDSNKGYGDFNL

-2423 AEGKSGIIVQKDRKD
+2423 AEGKS
-2438 LTVDALSGHTEV
+2438 
-2450 RYEKLDGTGSLRIH
+2450 
-2464 KAEVGT
+2464 
-2470 SVVLAAVSDTKI
+2470 
-2482 NTASHL
+2482 
-2488 AADYNKTGVGSALN
+2488 
-2502 ALAQKLYY
+2502 
-2510 TGRDNKLAGT
+2510 
-2520 VELVSAFGG
+2520 
-2529 TAVVSGTISYKPDGQ
+2529 
-2544 GFYDY
+2544 
-2549 ADAIDT
+2549 
-2555 ITGIRK
+2555 
-2561 NNMNYVVSGIL
+2561 
-2572 RDDGENYVF
+2572 
-2581 SGDDSVS
+2581 
-2588 VKDGNAVS
+2588 
-2596 IDGNTGHKVNVR
+2596 
-2608 DEGHTLAL
+2608 
-2616 SSGTSKE
+2616 
-2623 QGSSIAVSV
+2623 
-2632 NGGEA
+2632 
-2637 EITAKTLQVTAAG
+2637 
-2650 GNRREGI
+2650 
-2657 HAASGDAST
+2657 
-2666 PARLTVNGN
+2666 
-2675 LDITASDVNNQKKVT
+2675 
-2690 SIGIYAAGNADV
+2690 
-2702 VVNGNV
+2702 
-2708 NMKKDNLWAVSG
+2708 
-2720 KGSGFYSASGL
+2720 
-2731 YATSNMGTNSMGSS
+2731 
-2745 ITVNGD
+2745 
-2751 TVMKVDGNGVFANAG
+2751 
-2766 GSIVTLNGR
+2766 
-2775 TDIEVNKD
+2775 
-2783 TNLGYAALRA
+2783 
-2793 EDGTINVNV
+2793 
-2802 NRDAK
+2802 
-2807 GAVTGAGTHD
+2807 
-2817 VVIKGN
+2817 
-2823 VAAETGAVN
+2823 
-2832 SVDKRGTLTQVNLGL
+2832 
-2847 STAGSSLTGTIYNGF
+2847 
-2862 PSEGKTEG
+2862 
-2870 SLTFKGETNLWL
+2870 
-2882 ANGAVWNNEEYGKVI
+2882 
-2897 NAWGGKAYTGSRVTN
+2897 
-2912 FYGKGG
+2912 G

-2955 LYGNKAVTVSGGK
+2955 LYGNKAVTVSSGK
-2968 FRITKADPHSS
+2968 FHITKADPGSS
-2979 ITLVTDAS
+2979 ITLATDAS
-2987 GLNMGSRVYTDK
+2987 GLNIGSRVYTDK

-3040 ALVEEKISYYDGKVA
+3040 ALVEGKISYYDGKVA
-3055 GKEAGEGYYHYRVVN
+3055 GTEAGEGYYHYRVVN

-3095 TGVLKDGTHDYTFTK
+3095 TGVLEEGTHDYTFTK

-3125 PWISK
+3125 PWIRK

-3184 AESTGFGQTAAIFVN
+3184 AESTGGGQTAAIFVN

-3221 AKGKIRNN
+3221 AKGKNMAN

-3307 TVKDAEGRITGAGNH
+3307 TVKNAEGRITGAGNH

-3334 GMDSGANAEV
+3334 GMDSGAKAEV

-3408 MHLSLQEGALW
+3408 MHLSLQDGALW

-3467 EGKDHASLYGNKE
+3467 EGRDHASLYGNKE

-3528 AGKLYYSG
+3528 AGKLYYSD

-3557 MMKMGDISFYTDKDE
+3557 MMKMGDISFYTDKDK

-3605 SRNNYRDAG
+3605 SRNTYRDAG

-3646 NDVEVTTKDW
+3646 NDVKVTTKDW
-3656 LHVTAKDDGVG
+3656 LHVTAKDGGVG

-3765 ISTNGTVLK
+3765 ISTAGAVLK

-3865 KGLSIDKDSA
+3865 KGLSIGKDSA
-3875 IIAKLDKKDA
+3875 ITAKLDKKDA

-3954 ITGRNGT
+3954 LTGRNGT

-3995 YGGDTTISTADSGT
+3995 YGGDTTIGTADSGT

-4020 TVSGNRARWANYR
+4020 TVSGNRARWANYK
-4033 NQASETLN
+4033 NQVSETLN

-4062 AEGLTSSSAFLRAE
+4062 AEGLTSSSASLRAE

-4255 SVSAE
+4255 SISAE

>member
-63 DNSNPKNPKLTYDF
+63 DNSNPKDPKLTYDF

-192 MKGSGTDA
+192 MKGSGTDT

-240 GSYIDVNGDVDLRV
+240 GSSIDVNGDVDLRV

-276 NLNKGDIYVE
+276 NLDKGDIYVE

-340 DGTDG
+340 DVTDG
-345 KTVKIPNFFTN
+345 KTVKIPTFFTN

-369 WTGIIDNTGAKVSDV
+369 WTGIIDNTGAKASDV

-395 ANTKGS
+395 ANTEGS
-401 QIGEVNL
+401 QVGEVNL

-597 AEDTAEYKNGPI
+597 AEDMAEYKNGPI

-616 ETRKADVDGNVDV
+616 ETRKADVDGNVSVYAGEAQDALDSAVAALYAGDDEDASEESPMIVDIQGRTV
-629 QVVETQDGPE
+629 QLKAGLDEGNEADEVAGISVGHLMNINLENSGKAGSIH
-639 EVTAVYNSTDAPMV
+639 VTAGTDEKGNATQAAGRVYGVDVGAGTLKASAAINIDGVTTEARVSGLAGVYTSAGGTAAFEDLSIKNIKSSKDTRGRSSGIYADGGHVTIAGRMDISDIAGSAIRALSGSTISTGEGNITAYPMAES
-653 VDLQGKK
+653 
-660 LHAAAH
+660 AA
-666 GNKSKYLETVY
+666 NKNIYAVST
-677 VQSNKAITVTDSKGT
+677 SKGT
-692 GKLTIS
+692 
-698 AGIGENG
+698 
-705 EVDTKTKPSAVNGIG
+705 V
-720 IDSKGTFT
+720 
-728 SDVNVEISGVK
+728 
-739 SSGTRGTYGISM
+739 
-751 SSSDG
+751 
-756 NSTAIFN
+756 
-763 KDLTIHNVEDS
+763 
-774 NKAGAS
+774 
-780 VSGINL
+780 
-786 DGSTGSGSSSMTV
+786 
-799 KGKLDIADVAGSA
+799 
-812 VKVMNGSVLTTSSAS
+812 
-827 VKAAAP
+827 
-833 TADNTSNQ
+833 
-841 YYAVNAVKGTINLN
+841 NLN
-855 TGDGITP
+855 TGEGITP

-927 GDTAASEFAGSRISK
+927 GDTAASKFAGSRISK

-1137 AAGTADKANPMKV
+1137 AAGTVDKANPMKV

-1219 VEISNIMTVGDGAA
+1219 VEISNIMTAGDGAA

-1251 VKNVSGKREQGRG
+1251 VKNVCGKRENGRG

-1302 EISVGGGTITAAK
+1302 EISVGGGTITAAA

-1355 TDQYGKKVVEYTG
+1355 TGQYGKEVVEYTG
-1368 GALVDCKDAGK
+1368 GALVDWEDAGK

-1396 YDQYNDSYGP
+1396 YDQYNDSYGT

-1524 SRWKETDDAVSRK
+1524 SGWKETDDAVSRK

-1570 TVSSKVFKTD
+1570 TVSSKALKTD

-1630 QKPYVDAGIVRKDG
+1630 QKPYVDAGIARKDG

-1666 RKDVVIDAAGKTL
+1666 REDVVIDAAGKTL

-1758 SNMGGAYGIWARG
+1758 SSMGGAYGIWARG

-1806 LSTSVWGADL
+1806 LSTSGWGADL

-1870 TVNMNVLKDV
+1870 TVNMNVLKDA

-1999 YIFQGTPSKKARKL
+1999 YIFQRTPSKKARKL

-2112 SKSLKSGAISFSSD
+2112 SKSLKSGTISFSSD

-2146 VLTDPITGGMDKKYV
+2146 VLTDPVTGGMDKKYV
-2161 NIGVEKTKGHY
+2161 NIGVEKTQGHY
-2172 DFAEDSTITVTA
+2172 DFAKDSTITVTA

-2226 TGLYKGNDVS
+2226 TGLSKGNDVS

-2277 DSRGIYAGGSSVI
+2277 YSRGIYAGGSSVI

-2380 SGDDSSKGYGDFNL
+2380 SDDDSNKGYGDFNL

-2423 AEGKSGIIVQKDRKD
+2423 AEGKSG
-2438 LTVDALSGHTEV
+2438 
-2450 RYEKLDGTGSLRIH
+2450 
-2464 KAEVGT
+2464 
-2470 SVVLAAVSDTKI
+2470 
-2482 NTASHL
+2482 
-2488 AADYNKTGVGSALN
+2488 
-2502 ALAQKLYY
+2502 
-2510 TGRDNKLAGT
+2510 
-2520 VELVSAFGG
+2520 
-2529 TAVVSGTISYKPDGQ
+2529 
-2544 GFYDY
+2544 
-2549 ADAIDT
+2549 
-2555 ITGIRK
+2555 
-2561 NNMNYVVSGIL
+2561 
-2572 RDDGENYVF
+2572 
-2581 SGDDSVS
+2581 
-2588 VKDGNAVS
+2588 
-2596 IDGNTGHKVNVR
+2596 
-2608 DEGHTLAL
+2608 
-2616 SSGTSKE
+2616 
-2623 QGSSIAVSV
+2623 
-2632 NGGEA
+2632 
-2637 EITAKTLQVTAAG
+2637 
-2650 GNRREGI
+2650 
-2657 HAASGDAST
+2657 
-2666 PARLTVNGN
+2666 
-2675 LDITASDVNNQKKVT
+2675 
-2690 SIGIYAAGNADV
+2690 
-2702 VVNGNV
+2702 
-2708 NMKKDNLWAVSG
+2708 
-2720 KGSGFYSASGL
+2720 
-2731 YATSNMGTNSMGSS
+2731 
-2745 ITVNGD
+2745 
-2751 TVMKVDGNGVFANAG
+2751 
-2766 GSIVTLNGR
+2766 
-2775 TDIEVNKD
+2775 
-2783 TNLGYAALRA
+2783 
-2793 EDGTINVNV
+2793 
-2802 NRDAK
+2802 
-2807 GAVTGAGTHD
+2807 
-2817 VVIKGN
+2817 
-2823 VAAETGAVN
+2823 
-2832 SVDKRGTLTQVNLGL
+2832 
-2847 STAGSSLTGTIYNGF
+2847 
-2862 PSEGKTEG
+2862 
-2870 SLTFKGETNLWL
+2870 
-2882 ANGAVWNNEEYGKVI
+2882 
-2897 NAWGGKAYTGSRVTN
+2897 
-2912 FYGKGG
+2912 

-2931 HYSGDTTVIYR
+2931 HYSGDITVIYR

-2968 FRITKADPHSS
+2968 FHITKADPGSS
-2979 ITLVTDAS
+2979 ITLATDAS
-2987 GLNMGSRVYTDK
+2987 GLNIGSRVYTDK

-3040 ALVEEKISYYDGKVA
+3040 ALVEGKISYYDGKVA
-3055 GKEAGEGYYHYRVVN
+3055 GTEAGEGYYHYRVVN

-3095 TGVLKDGTHDYTFTK
+3095 TGVLEEGTHDYTFTK

-3125 PWISK
+3125 PWIRK

-3184 AESTGFGQTAAIFVN
+3184 AESTGGGQTAAIFVN

-3221 AKGKIRNN
+3221 AKGKNMAN

-3307 TVKDAEGRITGAGNH
+3307 TVKNAEGRITGAGNH

-3334 GMDSGANAEV
+3334 GMDSGAKAEV

-3408 MHLSLQEGALW
+3408 MHLSLQDGALW

-3467 EGKDHASLYGNKE
+3467 EGRDHASLYGNKE

-3528 AGKLYYSG
+3528 AGKLYYSR

-3605 SRNNYRDAG
+3605 SRNTYRDAG

-3646 NDVEVTTKDW
+3646 NDVKVTTKDW
-3656 LHVTAKDDGVG
+3656 LHVTAKDGGVG
-3667 MASENGKTVSTEGNT
+3667 MASENRKTVSTEGNT

-3765 ISTNGTVLK
+3765 ISTNGAVLK

-3954 ITGRNGT
+3954 LTGRNGT

-3995 YGGDTTISTADSGT
+3995 YGGDTTIRTADSGT

-4062 AEGLTSSSAFLRAE
+4062 AEGLTSSSASLRAE

-4255 SVSAE
+4255 SISAE

-4353 RIDLQDTWLDMEIGG
+4353 RIDLQDTWLDMEISG

>member
-63 DNSNPKNPKLTYDF
+63 DNSNLKNPKLTYDF

-146 NLTINGDVNIHVDN
+146 NFTINGDVNIHVDN

-165 VDYFVYGIDVPMAAD
+165 VDYFVYGIDVPLAAD

-240 GSYIDVNGDVDLRV
+240 GSSIDVNGDVDLRV

-345 KTVKIPNFFTN
+345 KTVKIPTFFTN

-616 ETRKADVDGNVDV
+616 ETRKADVDGNVSVYAGEAQDALDSAVAALYVGDDEDASEESPMIVDIQGRTV
-629 QVVETQDGPE
+629 QLKAGLDEGNEADEVAGISVGHLMNINLENSGKAGSIH
-639 EVTAVYNSTDAPMV
+639 VTAGTDEKGNATQAAGRVYGVDVGAGTLKASAAINIDGVTTEARVSGLAGVYTSAGGTAAFEDLSIKNIKSSKDTRGRSSGIYADGGHVTIAGRMDISDIAGSAIRALSGSTISTGEGNITAYPMAESDA
-653 VDLQGKK
+653 
-660 LHAAAH
+660 
-666 GNKSKYLETVY
+666 NKNIYAVNT
-677 VQSNKAITVTDSKGT
+677 SKGT
-692 GKLTIS
+692 
-698 AGIGENG
+698 
-705 EVDTKTKPSAVNGIG
+705 V
-720 IDSKGTFT
+720 
-728 SDVNVEISGVK
+728 
-739 SSGTRGTYGISM
+739 
-751 SSSDG
+751 
-756 NSTAIFN
+756 
-763 KDLTIHNVEDS
+763 
-774 NKAGAS
+774 
-780 VSGINL
+780 
-786 DGSTGSGSSSMTV
+786 
-799 KGKLDIADVAGSA
+799 
-812 VKVMNGSVLTTSSAS
+812 
-827 VKAAAP
+827 
-833 TADNTSNQ
+833 
-841 YYAVNAVKGTINLN
+841 NLN
-855 TGDGITP
+855 TGEGITP

-916 GSSWTHTTGLS
+916 GSSWNHTTGLS
-927 GDTAASEFAGSRISK
+927 GDTAASKFAGSRISK

-1002 SEGLKAGFK
+1002 SEGIKAGFK

-1219 VEISNIMTVGDGAA
+1219 VEISNIMTAGDGAA

-1586 DSDVTSGA
+1586 DSDVSSGA

-1758 SNMGGAYGIWARG
+1758 SSMGGAYGIWARG

-1870 TVNMNVLKDV
+1870 TVNMNVLKDA

-1986 SNFHGGS
+1986 SNFRGGS

-2097 HLAGTVKIA
+2097 NLTGKVKIA
-2106 DGLTAS
+2106 EGLTAS
-2112 SKSLKSGAISFSSD
+2112 SKSLKTGDIFFSTD
-2126 STGTKVKGQ
+2126 STGTKIAGQ
-2135 GFYEYEPASDD
+2135 GYYDYKPASDAELSD
-2146 VLTDPITGGMDKKYV
+2146 SITGGLDKKYV
-2161 NIGVEKTKGHY
+2161 NLGIEKEKGKY
-2172 DFAEDSTITVTA
+2172 TFTESTNIVVDGTNS
-2184 GQYASLIGTVD
+2184 YMSPSGTVESTGG
-2195 AVNGP
+2195 N
-2200 VTINGKGTTL
+2200 VTILAKNVDLKL
-2210 SLINDQ
+2210 VNRQ
-2216 KGSNVARAVS
+2216 KGSNYSRTVS
-2226 TGLYKGNDVS
+2226 TGMMGGHDISIEAGKLDLVS
-2236 ITADRLNLDART
+2236 ETT
-2248 SGFRAQGIYA
+2248 GFRAYGIYNTGKNINI
-2258 DKGTVYVNADTHI
+2258 DADTHV
-2271 STKASS
+2271 STKASNY
-2277 DSRGIYAGGSSVI
+2277 SRSVYASGGMI
-2290 HMNGG
+2290 TLLGG
-2295 LSNDVDTTAASYS
+2295 FSNDVDTNAGEFAS
-2308 ALYADGNGRITVNM
+2308 LYAENDSTISVNV
-2322 KDGKAGGG
+2322 KDRNVAGA
-2330 KVNLKGDIYTES
+2330 KVNLQGSLYTES
-2342 ITSEDDY
+2342 
-2349 YDESSENSTVDM
+2349 
-2361 ALSGKESSWHG
+2361 K
-2372 RSVYSTST
+2372 
-2380 SGDDSSKGYGDFNL
+2380 SGDDDYDDDSYSISTVNLGLTGADSSWTGRSTYTKAESSTYGNFNL
-2394 ILDDGAVWTNEKVGS
+2394 HLTDGAQWNNRKIGNDEKS
-2409 GMDAGSH
+2409 GFSGSH
-2416 VTKLTGG
+2416 VT
-2423 AEGKSGIIVQKDRKD
+2423 S
-2438 LTVDALSGHTEV
+2438 
-2450 RYEKLDGTGSLRIH
+2450 
-2464 KAEVGT
+2464 
-2470 SVVLAAVSDTKI
+2470 
-2482 NTASHL
+2482 
-2488 AADYNKTGVGSALN
+2488 
-2502 ALAQKLYY
+2502 
-2510 TGRDNKLAGT
+2510 
-2520 VELVSAFGG
+2520 
-2529 TAVVSGTISYKPDGQ
+2529 
-2544 GFYDY
+2544 
-2549 ADAIDT
+2549 
-2555 ITGIRK
+2555 
-2561 NNMNYVVSGIL
+2561 
-2572 RDDGENYVF
+2572 
-2581 SGDDSVS
+2581 
-2588 VKDGNAVS
+2588 
-2596 IDGNTGHKVNVR
+2596 
-2608 DEGHTLAL
+2608 
-2616 SSGTSKE
+2616 
-2623 QGSSIAVSV
+2623 
-2632 NGGEA
+2632 
-2637 EITAKTLQVTAAG
+2637 
-2650 GNRREGI
+2650 
-2657 HAASGDAST
+2657 
-2666 PARLTVNGN
+2666 
-2675 LDITASDVNNQKKVT
+2675 
-2690 SIGIYAAGNADV
+2690 
-2702 VVNGNV
+2702 
-2708 NMKKDNLWAVSG
+2708 
-2720 KGSGFYSASGL
+2720 
-2731 YATSNMGTNSMGSS
+2731 
-2745 ITVNGD
+2745 
-2751 TVMKVDGNGVFANAG
+2751 
-2766 GSIVTLNGR
+2766 
-2775 TDIEVNKD
+2775 
-2783 TNLGYAALRA
+2783 
-2793 EDGTINVNV
+2793 
-2802 NRDAK
+2802 
-2807 GAVTGAGTHD
+2807 
-2817 VVIKGN
+2817 
-2823 VAAETGAVN
+2823 
-2832 SVDKRGTLTQVNLGL
+2832 
-2847 STAGSSLTGTIYNGF
+2847 
-2862 PSEGKTEG
+2862 
-2870 SLTFKGETNLWL
+2870 
-2882 ANGAVWNNEEYGKVI
+2882 
-2897 NAWGGKAYTGSRVTN
+2897 

-2918 FILQNDKNPIAVD
+2918 FIYQDDTKPITID
-2931 HYSGDTTVIYR
+2931 DYNGDTTVVYKHTVKEDTTR
-2942 HEVTDDSRRENAE
+2942 DKAAM
-2955 LYGNKAVTVSGGK
+2955 YGNRSISVTGGEFK
-2968 FRITKADPHSS
+2968 VTKAESGS
-2979 ITLVTDAS
+2979 TITLVTDRE
-2987 GLNMGSRVYTDK
+2987 GLDTSNSTYTDK

-3004 ALDKLANQ
+3004 ALDKLANK
-3012 LVYAGYED
+3012 LIYTGYAD
-3020 KDLTGTV
+3020 KNLTGKV
-3027 RIAEGLTS
+3027 SIAEGLTAAS
-3035 PSISK
+3035 VTKSLAGGDISW
-3040 ALVEEKISYYDGKVA
+3040 YDGS
-3055 GKEAGEGYYHYRVVN
+3055 KEGTVAGEGYYDYHLAY
-3070 PDAQTVDAYSQAIT
+3070 PDSQTTDSYSEAIT
-3084 GDSAV
+3084 GNSSV
-3089 DKVYVR
+3089 DKGYVE
-3095 TGVLKDGTHDYTFTK
+3095 TGVLKDGTHDYSFTK
-3110 PDTTITVEKTLIAGG
+3110 PSTTITVGKTLIDGG
-3125 PWISK
+3125 PWVPK
-3130 ISAAVSGGDN
+3130 ISAAVSGGGKSHEANLDL
-3140 HDAYLQMNGN
+3140 HGN
-3150 NLTVNTTSDTHTTGI
+3150 SMTIKTTTDTHTTGI
-3165 TAIGKGVVD
+3165 TAIGAGSVD
-3174 LEDAGKVSVS
+3174 VANAGKISVS
-3184 AESTGFGQTAAIFVN
+3184 AESTGGGQTAAIFVN
-3199 GGGTVKVHNGTGD
+3199 GGGTVKIHNGGSNAAD
-3212 LDSKVLTLR
+3212 KVITLR
-3221 AKGKIRNN
+3221 AKGSNKYN
-3229 VAVIKAMNGIAD
+3229 VAVLKAMNGVRD
-3241 AQSSIAIDG
+3241 AQSTVAIDG
-3250 LVDVL
+3250 LVDIL
-3255 ADGKNGSNEAVS
+3255 ADGNDGSNEAVS
-3267 IVASKADIGG
+3267 AVASKVDIGG
-3277 GSIKAVNGA
+3277 GIIKAVNGA
-3286 AYAIRAYG
+3286 AYAIRGYG
-3294 EFNSANRAVVNVN
+3294 EFASSNKAIVNVN
-3307 TVKDAEGRITGAGNH
+3307 VKKDKDDHVTGAGTND
-3322 RTEVEGNISLGG
+3322 TAIEGDISLVGR
-3334 GMDSGANAEV
+3334 MDSDAKAEV
-3344 NLGLNTKDSYF
+3344 NIGLNTKDSYF
-3355 KGDVAYLNASPNG
+3355 KGNIKIPNASSDG
-3368 QVNLYMG
+3368 HVNLYMG

-3381 GNNLSGSSVNARI
+3381 GNNLSGSTVTAHLNSD
-3394 TGGASWTGY
+3394 ASWTGY
-3403 SSGNN
+3403 SSGSAMNLDMN
-3408 MHLSLQEGALW
+3408 GTGLW
-3419 NNIGSSH
+3419 NNAGA
-3426 ISSLAG
+3426 SSLASISG
-3432 NQGLIDMSGDKAG
+3432 NGGLINMSGDKAG
-3445 TVEAGNYSGNT
+3445 TVSVQQYGGNT
-3456 TVIYRHEIKDN
+3456 TLLYRHEIVADAARA
-3467 EGKDHASLYGNKE
+3467 HADLYGNKA
-3480 ASIMGGDFKIT
+3480 ASIIGGDFKIT
-3491 NAAENSTITLLT
+3491 DAAADSAITLVT
-3503 DNAGVNTAST
+3503 DSTGVSTTST
-3513 DYRDQNLVYDLMDKL
+3513 DYADKNLVNDLLDKL
-3528 AGKLYYSG
+3528 AGKLYYSD

-3557 MMKMGDISFYTDKDE
+3557 MMKMGDISFYTEKDE
-3572 GKTAGEGYYKYDLV
+3572 GKTAGEGYYKYNLV

-3614 VYHDETESYDFTSKP
+3614 VYHDETESYDFTSKT

-3646 NDVEVTTKDW
+3646 NDVKVTTKDW
-3656 LHVTAKDDGVG
+3656 LHVTAKDGGVG
-3667 MASENGKTVSTEGNT
+3667 MASENRKTVSTEGNT

-3765 ISTNGTVLK
+3765 ISTAGAVLK
-3774 GAATASKEGTI
+3774 GAAIASKKGTI

-3837 SASTDGTA
+3837 RASTDGTA

-3875 IIAKLDKKDA
+3875 ITAKLDKKDA

-3925 TWTGRST
+3925 IWTGRST
-3932 NGNTTVELAGTWK
+3932 NGNTTMELAGTWK

-3954 ITGRNGT
+3954 LTGRNGT

-3995 YGGDTTISTADSGT
+3995 YGGDTTIRTADSGT

-4062 AEGLTSSSAFLRAE
+4062 VEGLTSSSASLRAE

-4255 SVSAE
+4255 SISAE

>member
-1 MYSYWKRHS
+1 MPGVMYSYWKRHS

-98 IGHGRYDSEIPM
+98 IGHGQYDSEIPM

-146 NLTINGDVNIHVDN
+146 DLTINGDVNIHVDN

-240 GSYIDVNGDVDLRV
+240 GSSIDVNGDVDLRV

-325 NVYASHEDGNGYLTT
+325 NVYASHEDGNGYLTA

-345 KTVKIPNFFTN
+345 KTVKIPTFFTN
-356 GKLNIGLNTKDSC
+356 GKLNIGLNTKDSY
-369 WTGIIDNTGAKVSDV
+369 WTGIIDNTGAKASDV

-395 ANTKGS
+395 ANTEGS

-424 NGNDVATMPS
+424 NGNDVANMPS

-484 YDHEGSTPGTM
+484 YDHEDSTPGTM

-528 GAGDR
+528 AAGDR

-559 VEIAEGLTSPAL
+559 VEIAEGLTSSAL

-597 AEDTAEYKNGPI
+597 ADDTAEYKTGPI

-616 ETRKADVDGNVDV
+616 ETRKADVDGNVFVYAGEAQDALDSAVAALYVGDDEDASEESPMIVDIQGRTV
-629 QVVETQDGPE
+629 QLKAGLDEGNEADEVAGISVGHLMNINLENSGKAGSIH
-639 EVTAVYNSTDAPMV
+639 VTAGTDEKGNATQAAGRVYGVDVGAGTLKASAAINIDGVTTEARVSGLAGVYTSAGGTAAFEDLSIKNIKSSKDTRGRSSGIYADGGHVTIAGRMDISDIAGSAIRALSGSTISTGEGNITAYPMAESDA
-653 VDLQGKK
+653 
-660 LHAAAH
+660 
-666 GNKSKYLETVY
+666 NKNIYAVNT
-677 VQSNKAITVTDSKGT
+677 SKGT
-692 GKLTIS
+692 
-698 AGIGENG
+698 
-705 EVDTKTKPSAVNGIG
+705 V
-720 IDSKGTFT
+720 
-728 SDVNVEISGVK
+728 
-739 SSGTRGTYGISM
+739 
-751 SSSDG
+751 
-756 NSTAIFN
+756 
-763 KDLTIHNVEDS
+763 
-774 NKAGAS
+774 
-780 VSGINL
+780 
-786 DGSTGSGSSSMTV
+786 
-799 KGKLDIADVAGSA
+799 
-812 VKVMNGSVLTTSSAS
+812 
-827 VKAAAP
+827 
-833 TADNTSNQ
+833 
-841 YYAVNAVKGTINLN
+841 NLN
-855 TGDGITP
+855 TVEGITP
-862 GKLDVTGDIKLTD
+862 GKLDVIGDIKLTD

-927 GDTAASEFAGSRISK
+927 GDTAASGFAGSRISK

-1219 VEISNIMTVGDGAA
+1219 VEISNIMTAGDGAA

-1355 TDQYGKKVVEYTG
+1355 TGQYGKKVVEYTG
-1368 GALVDCKDAGK
+1368 GALVDWKDAGK

-1438 TLDTEK
+1438 TLDEDK

-1452 ASLHGGSDEAHAG
+1452 AFLHGGRDEAHAG

-1553 NYKDGHLKGTV
+1553 NFKDGHLKGTV

-1613 YKNVPITGNLDA
+1613 YKNIPITGNLDA

-1630 QKPYVDAGIVRKDG
+1630 QKPYVDAGIVWKDG

-1758 SNMGGAYGIWARG
+1758 SSMGGAYGIWARG

-1870 TVNMNVLKDV
+1870 TVNMNVLKDA

-2161 NIGVEKTKGHY
+2161 NIGVEKTQGHY
-2172 DFAEDSTITVTA
+2172 DFAKDSTITVTA

-2226 TGLYKGNDVS
+2226 TGLHKGNDVS

-2258 DKGTVYVNADTHI
+2258 DRGTVYVNADTHI
-2271 STKASS
+2271 STKASR

-2342 ITSEDDY
+2342 ITSEDDDD
-2349 YDESSENSTVDM
+2349 DESSENSTVDM

-2380 SGDDSSKGYGDFNL
+2380 SDDDSSKGYGDFNL

-2450 RYEKLDGTGSLRIH
+2450 RYEKLDGTGSLRIR

-2488 AADYNKTGVGSALN
+2488 AADYNKTGVGNALN
-2502 ALAQKLYY
+2502 ALARKLYY

-2596 IDGNTGHKVNVR
+2596 IDGNTDHKVNIR

-2616 SSGTSKE
+2616 SSGISKE
-2623 QGSSIAVSV
+2623 QGNSIAVSV

-2650 GNRREGI
+2650 GDRREGI
-2657 HAASGDAST
+2657 HAAGDDAST

-2675 LDITASDVNNQKKVT
+2675 LDITASDANSQKKGT
-2690 SIGIYAAGNADV
+2690 SIGIYAVGNADV

-2720 KGSGFYSASGL
+2720 KKFSFYGASGL

-2832 SVDKRGTLTQVNLGL
+2832 SMDKRGTLTQVNLGL

-2870 SLTFKGETNLWL
+2870 GLTFKGETNLWL

-2942 HEVTDDSRRENAE
+2942 HE
-2955 LYGNKAVTVSGGK
+2955 
-2968 FRITKADPHSS
+2968 
-2979 ITLVTDAS
+2979 
-2987 GLNMGSRVYTDK
+2987 
-2999 NLVND
+2999 
-3004 ALDKLANQ
+3004 
-3012 LVYAGYED
+3012 
-3020 KDLTGTV
+3020 
-3027 RIAEGLTS
+3027 
-3035 PSISK
+3035 
-3040 ALVEEKISYYDGKVA
+3040 
-3055 GKEAGEGYYHYRVVN
+3055 
-3070 PDAQTVDAYSQAIT
+3070 
-3084 GDSAV
+3084 
-3089 DKVYVR
+3089 
-3095 TGVLKDGTHDYTFTK
+3095 
-3110 PDTTITVEKTLIAGG
+3110 
-3125 PWISK
+3125 
-3130 ISAAVSGGDN
+3130 
-3140 HDAYLQMNGN
+3140 
-3150 NLTVNTTSDTHTTGI
+3150 
-3165 TAIGKGVVD
+3165 
-3174 LEDAGKVSVS
+3174 
-3184 AESTGFGQTAAIFVN
+3184 
-3199 GGGTVKVHNGTGD
+3199 
-3212 LDSKVLTLR
+3212 
-3221 AKGKIRNN
+3221 
-3229 VAVIKAMNGIAD
+3229 
-3241 AQSSIAIDG
+3241 
-3250 LVDVL
+3250 
-3255 ADGKNGSNEAVS
+3255 
-3267 IVASKADIGG
+3267 
-3277 GSIKAVNGA
+3277 
-3286 AYAIRAYG
+3286 
-3294 EFNSANRAVVNVN
+3294 
-3307 TVKDAEGRITGAGNH
+3307 
-3322 RTEVEGNISLGG
+3322 
-3334 GMDSGANAEV
+3334 
-3344 NLGLNTKDSYF
+3344 
-3355 KGDVAYLNASPNG
+3355 
-3368 QVNLYMG
+3368 
-3375 NGASWT
+3375 
-3381 GNNLSGSSVNARI
+3381 
-3394 TGGASWTGY
+3394 
-3403 SSGNN
+3403 
-3408 MHLSLQEGALW
+3408 
-3419 NNIGSSH
+3419 
-3426 ISSLAG
+3426 
-3432 NQGLIDMSGDKAG
+3432 
-3445 TVEAGNYSGNT
+3445 
-3456 TVIYRHEIKDN
+3456 IKDN
-3467 EGKDHASLYGNKE
+3467 KGRDHASLYGNKE

-3528 AGKLYYSG
+3528 AGKLYYSR
-3536 YADGHL
+3536 YVDGHL

-3572 GKTAGEGYYKYDLV
+3572 GKTAGEGYYKYDLA

-3614 VYHDETESYDFTSKP
+3614 VYHDETESYDLTSKP

-3646 NDVEVTTKDW
+3646 NDVKVTTKDW
-3656 LHVTAKDDGVG
+3656 LHVTAKDGGVG

-3765 ISTNGTVLK
+3765 ISTNGAVLK

-3954 ITGRNGT
+3954 LTGRNGT

-3995 YGGDTTISTADSGT
+3995 YGGDTTIRTADSGT

-4062 AEGLTSSSAFLRAE
+4062 AEGLTSSSASLRAE

-4255 SVSAE
+4255 SISAE

-4332 HEFGGSFKTDFYADD
+4332 HEFGGSFKTDFYAED

>member
-1 MYSYWKRHS
+1 MPGVMYSYWKRHS

-22 AGTLFMG
+22 TGTLFMG

-63 DNSNPKNPKLTYDF
+63 DNSNLQNPKLTYDF

-192 MKGSGTDA
+192 MKGSGTDT

-240 GSYIDVNGDVDLRV
+240 GSSIDVNGDVDLRV

-345 KTVKIPNFFTN
+345 KTGKIPTFFTN

-369 WTGIIDNTGAKVSDV
+369 WTGIIDNTGAKASDV

-395 ANTKGS
+395 ANTEGS

-616 ETRKADVDGNVDV
+616 ETRKADVDGNVSVYAGEAQDALDSAVAALYVGDDEDASEESPMIVDIQGRTV
-629 QVVETQDGPE
+629 QLKAGLDEGNEADEVAGISVGHLMNINLENSGKAGSIH
-639 EVTAVYNSTDAPMV
+639 VTAGTDEKGNATQAAGRVYGVDVGAGTLKASAAINIDGVTTEARVSGLAGVYTSAGGTAAFEDLSIKNIKSSKDTRGRSSGIYADGGHVTIAGRMDISDIAGSAIRALSGSTISTGEGNITAYPMAESDA
-653 VDLQGKK
+653 
-660 LHAAAH
+660 
-666 GNKSKYLETVY
+666 NKNIYAVNT
-677 VQSNKAITVTDSKGT
+677 SKGT
-692 GKLTIS
+692 
-698 AGIGENG
+698 
-705 EVDTKTKPSAVNGIG
+705 V
-720 IDSKGTFT
+720 
-728 SDVNVEISGVK
+728 
-739 SSGTRGTYGISM
+739 
-751 SSSDG
+751 
-756 NSTAIFN
+756 
-763 KDLTIHNVEDS
+763 
-774 NKAGAS
+774 
-780 VSGINL
+780 
-786 DGSTGSGSSSMTV
+786 
-799 KGKLDIADVAGSA
+799 
-812 VKVMNGSVLTTSSAS
+812 
-827 VKAAAP
+827 
-833 TADNTSNQ
+833 
-841 YYAVNAVKGTINLN
+841 NLN
-855 TGDGITP
+855 TGEGITP

-916 GSSWTHTTGLS
+916 GSSWNHTTGLS
-927 GDTAASEFAGSRISK
+927 GDTAASKFAGSRISK

-1219 VEISNIMTVGDGAA
+1219 VEISNIMTAGDGAA

-1320 HNYYAAR
+1320 HDYYAAR

-1758 SNMGGAYGIWARG
+1758 SSMGGAYGIWARG

-1870 TVNMNVLKDV
+1870 TVNMNVLKDA

-2097 HLAGTVKIA
+2097 NLTGKVKIA
-2106 DGLTAS
+2106 EGLTAS
-2112 SKSLKSGAISFSSD
+2112 SKSLKTGDIFFSTD
-2126 STGTKVKGQ
+2126 STGTKIAGQ
-2135 GFYEYEPASDD
+2135 GYYDYKPASDAELSD
-2146 VLTDPITGGMDKKYV
+2146 SITGGLDKKYV
-2161 NIGVEKTKGHY
+2161 NLGIEKEKGKY
-2172 DFAEDSTITVTA
+2172 TFTESTNIVVDGTNS
-2184 GQYASLIGTVD
+2184 YMSPSGTVESTGG
-2195 AVNGP
+2195 N
-2200 VTINGKGTTL
+2200 VTILAKNVDLKL
-2210 SLINDQ
+2210 VNRQ
-2216 KGSNVARAVS
+2216 KGSNYSRTVS
-2226 TGLYKGNDVS
+2226 TGMMGGHDISIEAGKLDLVS
-2236 ITADRLNLDART
+2236 ETT
-2248 SGFRAQGIYA
+2248 GFRAYGIYNTGKNINI
-2258 DKGTVYVNADTHI
+2258 DADTHV
-2271 STKASS
+2271 STKASNY
-2277 DSRGIYAGGSSVI
+2277 SRSVYASGGMI
-2290 HMNGG
+2290 TLLGG
-2295 LSNDVDTTAASYS
+2295 FSNDVDTNAGEFAS
-2308 ALYADGNGRITVNM
+2308 LYAENDSTISVNV
-2322 KDGKAGGG
+2322 KDRNVAGA
-2330 KVNLKGDIYTES
+2330 KVNLQGSLYTES
-2342 ITSEDDY
+2342 
-2349 YDESSENSTVDM
+2349 
-2361 ALSGKESSWHG
+2361 K
-2372 RSVYSTST
+2372 
-2380 SGDDSSKGYGDFNL
+2380 SGDDDYDDDSYSISTVNLGLTGADSSWTGRSTYTKAESSTYGNFNL
-2394 ILDDGAVWTNEKVGS
+2394 HLTDGAQWNNRKIGNDEKS
-2409 GMDAGSH
+2409 GFSGSH
-2416 VTKLTGG
+2416 VT
-2423 AEGKSGIIVQKDRKD
+2423 S
-2438 LTVDALSGHTEV
+2438 
-2450 RYEKLDGTGSLRIH
+2450 
-2464 KAEVGT
+2464 
-2470 SVVLAAVSDTKI
+2470 
-2482 NTASHL
+2482 
-2488 AADYNKTGVGSALN
+2488 
-2502 ALAQKLYY
+2502 
-2510 TGRDNKLAGT
+2510 
-2520 VELVSAFGG
+2520 
-2529 TAVVSGTISYKPDGQ
+2529 
-2544 GFYDY
+2544 
-2549 ADAIDT
+2549 
-2555 ITGIRK
+2555 
-2561 NNMNYVVSGIL
+2561 
-2572 RDDGENYVF
+2572 
-2581 SGDDSVS
+2581 
-2588 VKDGNAVS
+2588 
-2596 IDGNTGHKVNVR
+2596 
-2608 DEGHTLAL
+2608 
-2616 SSGTSKE
+2616 
-2623 QGSSIAVSV
+2623 
-2632 NGGEA
+2632 
-2637 EITAKTLQVTAAG
+2637 
-2650 GNRREGI
+2650 
-2657 HAASGDAST
+2657 
-2666 PARLTVNGN
+2666 
-2675 LDITASDVNNQKKVT
+2675 
-2690 SIGIYAAGNADV
+2690 
-2702 VVNGNV
+2702 
-2708 NMKKDNLWAVSG
+2708 
-2720 KGSGFYSASGL
+2720 
-2731 YATSNMGTNSMGSS
+2731 
-2745 ITVNGD
+2745 
-2751 TVMKVDGNGVFANAG
+2751 
-2766 GSIVTLNGR
+2766 
-2775 TDIEVNKD
+2775 
-2783 TNLGYAALRA
+2783 
-2793 EDGTINVNV
+2793 
-2802 NRDAK
+2802 
-2807 GAVTGAGTHD
+2807 
-2817 VVIKGN
+2817 
-2823 VAAETGAVN
+2823 
-2832 SVDKRGTLTQVNLGL
+2832 
-2847 STAGSSLTGTIYNGF
+2847 
-2862 PSEGKTEG
+2862 
-2870 SLTFKGETNLWL
+2870 
-2882 ANGAVWNNEEYGKVI
+2882 
-2897 NAWGGKAYTGSRVTN
+2897 

-2918 FILQNDKNPIAVD
+2918 FIYQDDTKPITID
-2931 HYSGDTTVIYR
+2931 DYNGDTTVVYKHTVKEDTTR
-2942 HEVTDDSRRENAE
+2942 DKAAM
-2955 LYGNKAVTVSGGK
+2955 YGNRSISVTGGEFK
-2968 FRITKADPHSS
+2968 VTKAESGS
-2979 ITLVTDAS
+2979 TITLVTDRE
-2987 GLNMGSRVYTDK
+2987 GLDTSNSTYTDK

-3004 ALDKLANQ
+3004 ALDKLANK
-3012 LVYAGYED
+3012 LIYTGYAD
-3020 KDLTGTV
+3020 KNLTGKV
-3027 RIAEGLTS
+3027 SIAEGLTAAS
-3035 PSISK
+3035 VTKSLAGGDISW
-3040 ALVEEKISYYDGKVA
+3040 YDGS
-3055 GKEAGEGYYHYRVVN
+3055 KEGTVAGEGYYDYHLAY
-3070 PDAQTVDAYSQAIT
+3070 PDSQTTDSYSEAIT
-3084 GDSAV
+3084 GNSSV
-3089 DKVYVR
+3089 DKGYVE
-3095 TGVLKDGTHDYTFTK
+3095 TGVLKDGTHDYSFTK
-3110 PDTTITVEKTLIAGG
+3110 PSTTITVGKTLIDGG
-3125 PWISK
+3125 PWVPK
-3130 ISAAVSGGDN
+3130 ISAAVSGGGKSHEANLDL
-3140 HDAYLQMNGN
+3140 HGN
-3150 NLTVNTTSDTHTTGI
+3150 SMTIKTTTDTHTTGI
-3165 TAIGKGVVD
+3165 TAIGAGSVD
-3174 LEDAGKVSVS
+3174 VANAGKISVS
-3184 AESTGFGQTAAIFVN
+3184 AESTGGGQTAAIFVN
-3199 GGGTVKVHNGTGD
+3199 GGGTVKIHNGGSNAAD
-3212 LDSKVLTLR
+3212 KVITLR
-3221 AKGKIRNN
+3221 AKGSNKYN
-3229 VAVIKAMNGIAD
+3229 VAVLKAMNGVRD
-3241 AQSSIAIDG
+3241 AQSTVAIDG
-3250 LVDVL
+3250 LVDIL
-3255 ADGKNGSNEAVS
+3255 ADGNDGSNEAVS
-3267 IVASKADIGG
+3267 AVASKVDIGG
-3277 GSIKAVNGA
+3277 GIIKAVNGA
-3286 AYAIRAYG
+3286 AYAIRGYG
-3294 EFNSANRAVVNVN
+3294 EFASSNKAIVNVN
-3307 TVKDAEGRITGAGNH
+3307 VKKDKDDHVTGAGTND
-3322 RTEVEGNISLGG
+3322 TAIEGDISLVGR
-3334 GMDSGANAEV
+3334 MDSDAKAEV
-3344 NLGLNTKDSYF
+3344 NIGLNTKDSYF
-3355 KGDVAYLNASPNG
+3355 KGNIKIPNASSDG
-3368 QVNLYMG
+3368 HVNLYMG

-3381 GNNLSGSSVNARI
+3381 GNNLSGSTVTAHLNSD
-3394 TGGASWTGY
+3394 ASWTGY
-3403 SSGNN
+3403 SSGSAMNLDMN
-3408 MHLSLQEGALW
+3408 GTGLW
-3419 NNIGSSH
+3419 NNAGA
-3426 ISSLAG
+3426 SSLASISG
-3432 NQGLIDMSGDKAG
+3432 NGGLINMSGDKAG
-3445 TVEAGNYSGNT
+3445 TVSVQQYGGNT
-3456 TVIYRHEIKDN
+3456 TLLYRHEIVADAARA
-3467 EGKDHASLYGNKE
+3467 HADLYGNKA
-3480 ASIMGGDFKIT
+3480 ASIIGGDFKIT
-3491 NAAENSTITLLT
+3491 DAAADSAITLVT
-3503 DNAGVNTAST
+3503 DSTGVSTTST
-3513 DYRDQNLVYDLMDKL
+3513 DYADKNLVNDLLDKL
-3528 AGKLYYSG
+3528 AGKLYYSD

-3557 MMKMGDISFYTDKDE
+3557 MMKMGDISFYTDKDK

-3605 SRNNYRDAG
+3605 SRNTYRDAG

-3646 NDVEVTTKDW
+3646 NDVKVTTKDW
-3656 LHVTAKDDGVG
+3656 LHVTAKDGGVG

-3738 HADGDGSTISLKDGT
+3738 HADGDSSTISLKDGT

-3765 ISTNGTVLK
+3765 ISTAGAVLK

-3793 EGITADGGTIYTAG
+3793 EGI
-3807 TDVKGEALAK
+3807 
-3817 AKGTLSMTGG
+3817 
-3827 NAGAVTADGG
+3827 TADGG

-3875 IIAKLDKKDA
+3875 ITAKLDKKDA

-3892 NEGTASLTL
+3892 NKGTASLTL

-3925 TWTGRST
+3925 IWTGRST

-3954 ITGRNGT
+3954 LTGRNGT

-3995 YGGDTTISTADSGT
+3995 YGGDTTIRTADSGT

-4062 AEGLTSSSAFLRAE
+4062 VEGLTSNSASLRAE

-4255 SVSAE
+4255 SISAE

>member
-1 MYSYWKRHS
+1 MPGVMYSYWKRHS

-22 AGTLFMG
+22 TGTLFMG

-63 DNSNPKNPKLTYDF
+63 DNSNLQNPKLTYDF

-192 MKGSGTDA
+192 MKGSGTDT

-240 GSYIDVNGDVDLRV
+240 GSSIDVNGDVDLRV

-345 KTVKIPNFFTN
+345 KTGKIPTFFTN

-369 WTGIIDNTGAKVSDV
+369 WTGIIDNTGAKASDV

-395 ANTKGS
+395 ANTEGS

-528 GAGDR
+528 DAGDR

-597 AEDTAEYKNGPI
+597 AEDTAEYKNGSI

-629 QVVETQDGPE
+629 QVVETQDGPG

-666 GNKSKYLETVY
+666 GNKSNYLETVY

-705 EVDTKTKPSAVNGIG
+705 EVDTKTKPRAVNGIG

-763 KDLTIHNVEDS
+763 KDLTIHNVENS
-774 NKAGAS
+774 NKAGTS

-799 KGKLDIADVAGSA
+799 KGKLDIADIAGSA
-812 VKVMNGSVLTTSSAS
+812 VKVMNGSVLTTSFAS

-855 TGDGITP
+855 TGDGVTP

-927 GDTAASEFAGSRISK
+927 GDTAASGFAGSRISK

-1002 SEGLKAGFK
+1002 SEGIKAGFK

-1219 VEISNIMTVGDGAA
+1219 VEISNIMTAGDGAA

-1355 TDQYGKKVVEYTG
+1355 TEQYGKKVVEYTG

-1438 TLDTEK
+1438 TLDEDK

-1465 IIYQKHEDPIFVE
+1465 IIYQKHEDPIFIE
-1478 NYSGYERVFYE
+1478 NYSGHERVFYE
-1489 HEKDDP
+1489 HKKDDP

-1570 TVSSKVFKTD
+1570 TVSSKVLKTD

-1666 RKDVVIDAAGKTL
+1666 REDVVIDAAGKTL

-1758 SNMGGAYGIWARG
+1758 SSVGGAYGIWARG

-1791 DSDQNGFSFYGSGGI
+1791 DADQNGFSFYGSGGI

-1858 GVGYSALLAECG
+1858 GVGCSALLAECG
-1870 TVNMNVLKDV
+1870 TVNMNVLKDA

-1986 SNFHGGS
+1986 SNFRGGS

-2097 HLAGTVKIA
+2097 NLTGKVKIA
-2106 DGLTAS
+2106 EGLTAS
-2112 SKSLKSGAISFSSD
+2112 SKSLKTGDIFFSTD
-2126 STGTKVKGQ
+2126 STGTKIAGQ
-2135 GFYEYEPASDD
+2135 GYYDYKPASDAELSD
-2146 VLTDPITGGMDKKYV
+2146 SITGGLDKKYV
-2161 NIGVEKTKGHY
+2161 NLGIEKEKGKY
-2172 DFAEDSTITVTA
+2172 TFTESTNIVVDGTNS
-2184 GQYASLIGTVD
+2184 YMSPSGTVESTGG
-2195 AVNGP
+2195 N
-2200 VTINGKGTTL
+2200 VTILAKNVDLKL
-2210 SLINDQ
+2210 VNRQ
-2216 KGSNVARAVS
+2216 KGSNYSRTVS
-2226 TGLYKGNDVS
+2226 TGMMGGHDISIEAGKLDLVS
-2236 ITADRLNLDART
+2236 ETT
-2248 SGFRAQGIYA
+2248 GFRAYGIYNTGKNINI
-2258 DKGTVYVNADTHI
+2258 DADTHV
-2271 STKASS
+2271 STKASNY
-2277 DSRGIYAGGSSVI
+2277 SRSVYASGGMI
-2290 HMNGG
+2290 TLLGG
-2295 LSNDVDTTAASYS
+2295 FSNDVDTNAGEFAS
-2308 ALYADGNGRITVNM
+2308 LYAENDSTISVNV
-2322 KDGKAGGG
+2322 KDRNVAGA
-2330 KVNLKGDIYTES
+2330 KVNLQGSLYTES
-2342 ITSEDDY
+2342 
-2349 YDESSENSTVDM
+2349 
-2361 ALSGKESSWHG
+2361 K
-2372 RSVYSTST
+2372 
-2380 SGDDSSKGYGDFNL
+2380 SGDDDYDDDSYSISTVNLGLTGADSSWTGRSTYTKAESSTYGNFNL
-2394 ILDDGAVWTNEKVGS
+2394 HLTDGAQWNNRKIGNDEKS
-2409 GMDAGSH
+2409 GFSGSH
-2416 VTKLTGG
+2416 VT
-2423 AEGKSGIIVQKDRKD
+2423 S
-2438 LTVDALSGHTEV
+2438 
-2450 RYEKLDGTGSLRIH
+2450 
-2464 KAEVGT
+2464 
-2470 SVVLAAVSDTKI
+2470 
-2482 NTASHL
+2482 
-2488 AADYNKTGVGSALN
+2488 
-2502 ALAQKLYY
+2502 
-2510 TGRDNKLAGT
+2510 
-2520 VELVSAFGG
+2520 
-2529 TAVVSGTISYKPDGQ
+2529 
-2544 GFYDY
+2544 
-2549 ADAIDT
+2549 
-2555 ITGIRK
+2555 
-2561 NNMNYVVSGIL
+2561 
-2572 RDDGENYVF
+2572 
-2581 SGDDSVS
+2581 
-2588 VKDGNAVS
+2588 
-2596 IDGNTGHKVNVR
+2596 
-2608 DEGHTLAL
+2608 
-2616 SSGTSKE
+2616 
-2623 QGSSIAVSV
+2623 
-2632 NGGEA
+2632 
-2637 EITAKTLQVTAAG
+2637 
-2650 GNRREGI
+2650 
-2657 HAASGDAST
+2657 
-2666 PARLTVNGN
+2666 
-2675 LDITASDVNNQKKVT
+2675 
-2690 SIGIYAAGNADV
+2690 
-2702 VVNGNV
+2702 
-2708 NMKKDNLWAVSG
+2708 
-2720 KGSGFYSASGL
+2720 
-2731 YATSNMGTNSMGSS
+2731 
-2745 ITVNGD
+2745 
-2751 TVMKVDGNGVFANAG
+2751 
-2766 GSIVTLNGR
+2766 
-2775 TDIEVNKD
+2775 
-2783 TNLGYAALRA
+2783 
-2793 EDGTINVNV
+2793 
-2802 NRDAK
+2802 
-2807 GAVTGAGTHD
+2807 
-2817 VVIKGN
+2817 
-2823 VAAETGAVN
+2823 
-2832 SVDKRGTLTQVNLGL
+2832 
-2847 STAGSSLTGTIYNGF
+2847 
-2862 PSEGKTEG
+2862 
-2870 SLTFKGETNLWL
+2870 
-2882 ANGAVWNNEEYGKVI
+2882 
-2897 NAWGGKAYTGSRVTN
+2897 

-2918 FILQNDKNPIAVD
+2918 FIYQDDTKPITID
-2931 HYSGDTTVIYR
+2931 DYNGDTTVVYKHTVKEDTTR
-2942 HEVTDDSRRENAE
+2942 DKAAM
-2955 LYGNKAVTVSGGK
+2955 YGNRSISVTGGEFK
-2968 FRITKADPHSS
+2968 VTKAESGS
-2979 ITLVTDAS
+2979 TITLVTDRE
-2987 GLNMGSRVYTDK
+2987 GLDTSNSTYTDK

-3004 ALDKLANQ
+3004 ALDKLANK
-3012 LVYAGYED
+3012 LIYTGYAD
-3020 KDLTGTV
+3020 KNLTGKV
-3027 RIAEGLTS
+3027 SIAEGLTAAS
-3035 PSISK
+3035 VTKSLAGGDISW
-3040 ALVEEKISYYDGKVA
+3040 YDGS
-3055 GKEAGEGYYHYRVVN
+3055 KEGTVAGEGYYDYHLAY
-3070 PDAQTVDAYSQAIT
+3070 PDSQTTDSYSEAIT
-3084 GDSAV
+3084 GNSSV
-3089 DKVYVR
+3089 DKGYVE
-3095 TGVLKDGTHDYTFTK
+3095 TGVLKDGTHDYSFTK
-3110 PDTTITVEKTLIAGG
+3110 PSTTITVGKTLIDGG
-3125 PWISK
+3125 PWVPK
-3130 ISAAVSGGDN
+3130 ISAAVSGGGKSHEANLDL
-3140 HDAYLQMNGN
+3140 HGN
-3150 NLTVNTTSDTHTTGI
+3150 SMTIKTTTDTHTTGI
-3165 TAIGKGVVD
+3165 TAIGAGSVD
-3174 LEDAGKVSVS
+3174 VANAGKISVS
-3184 AESTGFGQTAAIFVN
+3184 AESTGGGQTAAIFVN
-3199 GGGTVKVHNGTGD
+3199 GGGTVKIHNGGSNAAD
-3212 LDSKVLTLR
+3212 KVITLR
-3221 AKGKIRNN
+3221 AKGSNKYN
-3229 VAVIKAMNGIAD
+3229 VAVLKAMNGVRD
-3241 AQSSIAIDG
+3241 AQSTVAIDG
-3250 LVDVL
+3250 LVDIL
-3255 ADGKNGSNEAVS
+3255 ADGNDGSNEAVS
-3267 IVASKADIGG
+3267 AVASKVDIGG
-3277 GSIKAVNGA
+3277 GIIKAVNGA
-3286 AYAIRAYG
+3286 AYAIRGYG
-3294 EFNSANRAVVNVN
+3294 EFASSNKAIVNVN
-3307 TVKDAEGRITGAGNH
+3307 VKKDKDDHVTGAGTND
-3322 RTEVEGNISLGG
+3322 TAIEGDISLVGR
-3334 GMDSGANAEV
+3334 MDSDAKAEV
-3344 NLGLNTKDSYF
+3344 NIGLNTKDSYF
-3355 KGDVAYLNASPNG
+3355 KGNIKIPNASSDGP
-3368 QVNLYMG
+3368 VNLYMG

-3381 GNNLSGSSVNARI
+3381 GNNLSGSTVTAHLNSD
-3394 TGGASWTGY
+3394 ASWTGY
-3403 SSGNN
+3403 SSGSAMNLDMN
-3408 MHLSLQEGALW
+3408 GTGLW
-3419 NNIGSSH
+3419 NNAGA
-3426 ISSLAG
+3426 SSLASISG
-3432 NQGLIDMSGDKAG
+3432 NGGLINMSGDKAG
-3445 TVEAGNYSGNT
+3445 TVSVQQYGGNT
-3456 TVIYRHEIKDN
+3456 TLLYRHEIVADAARA
-3467 EGKDHASLYGNKE
+3467 HADLYGNKA
-3480 ASIMGGDFKIT
+3480 ASIIGGDFKIT
-3491 NAAENSTITLLT
+3491 DAAADSAITLVT
-3503 DNAGVNTAST
+3503 DSTGVSTTST
-3513 DYRDQNLVYDLMDKL
+3513 DYADKNLVNDLLDKL
-3528 AGKLYYSG
+3528 AGKLYYSD

-3557 MMKMGDISFYTDKDE
+3557 MMKMGDISFYTDKDK

-3605 SRNNYRDAG
+3605 SRNTYRDAG

-3646 NDVEVTTKDW
+3646 NDVKVTTKDW
-3656 LHVTAKDDGVG
+3656 LHVTAKDGGVG

-3765 ISTNGTVLK
+3765 ISTAGAVLK

-3793 EGITADGGTIYTAG
+3793 EGI
-3807 TDVKGEALAK
+3807 
-3817 AKGTLSMTGG
+3817 
-3827 NAGAVTADGG
+3827 TADGG

-3875 IIAKLDKKDA
+3875 ITAKLDKKDA

-3892 NEGTASLTL
+3892 NKGTASLTL

-3925 TWTGRST
+3925 IWTGRST

-3954 ITGRNGT
+3954 LTGRNGT

-3995 YGGDTTISTADSGT
+3995 YGGDTTIRTADSGT

-4062 AEGLTSSSAFLRAE
+4062 AEGLTSSSASLRAE

-4150 VGGKNKFDEQNTYMS
+4150 VGGKNKFGEQNTYMS

-4255 SVSAE
+4255 SISAE

>member
-1 MYSYWKRHS
+1 MPGIMYSYWKRHS

-63 DNSNPKNPKLTYDF
+63 DNSNPHNPKLTYDF

-98 IGHGRYDSEIPM
+98 IGHGQYDSDIPM

-146 NLTINGDVNIHVDN
+146 DLTINGDVNIHVDN

-165 VDYFVYGIDVPMAAD
+165 VDYLVYGIDVPMAAD

-192 MKGSGTDA
+192 MKGSGIDA

-286 TPQNDTEGWYSAASY
+286 TPQNDKEGWYSAASY
-301 GGTVNINMNEAETA
+301 GGTVNININDAETA
-315 PLSHKVVLIG
+315 PLDHKVVLIG

-340 DGTDG
+340 VGSDG
-345 KTVKIPNFFTN
+345 KTVKTPTFFTN
-356 GKLNIGLNTKDSC
+356 GKLNIGLNTKDSY
-369 WTGIIDNTGAKVSDV
+369 WTGIIDNTGAKASDV
-384 VDYQDKTKKNT
+384 VDYQNKNKKNT
-395 ANTKGS
+395 ANTEGS

-408 YLANGAVWNYR
+408 YLANGAVWNYK

-451 LTGGSDEKTAGII
+451 LTGGGDEKTAGII

-484 YDHEGSTPGTM
+484 YDHEDSTPGTM

-518 GIEKGFAETD
+518 GIEKGFTETD

-559 VEIAEGLTSPAL
+559 VEIAEGLTSSAL

-585 KQKGQGYYDYTP
+585 KQKGQGYYAYTP
-597 AEDTAEYKNGPI
+597 ATDIRTGPI
-609 MTSENIG
+609 SSTEDIN
-616 ETRKADVDGNVDV
+616 ETRVADADGSVTVKTNTDTV
-629 QVVETQDGPE
+629 TDGSIY
-639 EVTAVYNSTDAPMV
+639 VSSLFAGSSSYDRTHPMV
-653 VDLQGKK
+653 VD
-660 LHAAAH
+660 
-666 GNKSKYLETVY
+666 
-677 VQSNKAITVTDSKGT
+677 
-692 GKLTIS
+692 
-698 AGIGENG
+698 
-705 EVDTKTKPSAVNGIG
+705 
-720 IDSKGTFT
+720 
-728 SDVNVEISGVK
+728 
-739 SSGTRGTYGISM
+739 
-751 SSSDG
+751 
-756 NSTAIFN
+756 
-763 KDLTIHNVEDS
+763 
-774 NKAGAS
+774 
-780 VSGINL
+780 
-786 DGSTGSGSSSMTV
+786 
-799 KGKLDIADVAGSA
+799 
-812 VKVMNGSVLTTSSAS
+812 MNGHDL
-827 VKAAAP
+827 
-833 TADNTSNQ
+833 
-841 YYAVNAVKGTINLN
+841 
-855 TGDGITP
+855 
-862 GKLDVTGDIKLTD
+862 
-875 DAQSVVNMN
+875 N
-884 LNAASLWKGASIINT
+884 LNA
-899 TSTYNDPSA
+899 
-908 QMNLAMEE
+908 E
-916 GSSWTHTTGLS
+916 
-927 GDTAASEFAGSRISK
+927 
-942 LSGQG
+942 
-947 GVVYQDSDKP
+947 SD
-957 VTVYDYS
+957 
-964 GNKTVVYRHD
+964 N
-974 SADPTMIQGG
+974 
-984 DFIVKK
+984 
-990 AASGSAITLVTG
+990 
-1002 SEGLKAGFK
+1002 
-1011 DTDSAADRNKV
+1011 N
-1022 SAVLN
+1022 
-1027 KLANKLYY
+1027 
-1035 SGYAKEKN
+1035 
-1043 LTGVVRIAEGLTAS
+1043 
-1057 SASAAVGKEGEITF
+1057 
-1071 SDGTGEGL
+1071 
-1079 SAGQGYYAY
+1079 
-1088 VPDSEVVYKTGPI
+1088 
-1101 TDSEKISETRKDE
+1101 
-1114 EGTVY
+1114 
-1119 VKAVNPN
+1119 
-1126 ADSEKYVSALY
+1126 
-1137 AAGTADKANPMKV
+1137 
-1150 RMDGKNLDLNAAS
+1150 
-1163 ADKIAAAVYVTDN
+1163 IAAAVYVTDN
-1176 AHVEILNNAKDKT
+1176 ASIQVKGSEGKKLNIT
-1189 LSIHASNTDTRAANG
+1189 ASNSGTRAANG
-1204 ILSKGSYSSLHMEGP
+1204 ILVKESYGSLAVTGP
-1219 VEISNIMTVGDGAA
+1219 VLFKNISTKGDSASGISIQGKNSSVSVDGDVTIDTVYGKRGKGQGINAA
-1233 GISVDGQNSEV
+1233 GISVIGDASKVDITG
-1244 ILDGTLT
+1244 
-1251 VKNVSGKREQGRG
+1251 NVNISGVQ
-1264 QNAAGIRVVGDNSS
+1264 
-1278 VSVTGPVDL
+1278 
-1287 SGIKGSSLRTTGADT
+1287 GSSLRTNGADT
-1302 EISVGGGTITAAK
+1302 EISVGGGTITAAA
-1315 DEDKS
+1315 DADKS

-1355 TDQYGKKVVEYTG
+1355 TGQYGKRVVEYTG
-1368 GALVDCKDAGK
+1368 GQLVDWKDAGK

-1396 YDQYNDSYGP
+1396 YDQYNSSYGT

-1418 LYLANGASWTN
+1418 LYLANSASWTN
-1429 EQQAHVTTG
+1429 EQQAHATT
-1438 TLDTEK
+1438 TTIDK
-1444 QVWKGSQL
+1444 AVYAGSQL

-1478 NYSGYERVFYE
+1478 NYSGHERVFYE
-1489 HEKDDP
+1489 HDKDDP

-1515 LITDSTGLS
+1515 LVTDRTGLS
-1524 SRWKETDDAVSRK
+1524 SGWNETDDAASRK
-1537 QVSDVLNQ
+1537 QVSDVLNK

-1564 EIADGL
+1564 EIAEGL
-1570 TVSSKVFKTD
+1570 TGSSAALKTD

-1586 DSDVTSGA
+1586 DSDITSGA

-1599 WGHVQDKA
+1599 WGHVQDKS
-1607 VPDSST
+1607 VPDSSA

-1630 QKPYVDAGIVRKDG
+1630 QKPYVDAGIVQKDG

-1666 RKDVVIDAAGKTL
+1666 QKDVVIDAAEKTL
-1679 TLRGTIDTPSIST
+1679 TLKGTIDTPSISNN
-1692 DEHERLALIQ
+1692 EHERLALIQ

-1708 LTINAGRLVLDA
+1708 LTINAGKLVLDA
-1720 EQSASGGNTYGMA
+1720 EQSASGGKTYGMA
-1733 IDGSVNPT
+1733 IDGSTNPT
-1741 HVTVNG
+1741 HVTING
-1747 NVDVTSTSKVK
+1747 DVDVTSTSKVK
-1758 SNMGGAYGIWARG
+1758 SSMGGAYGIWARG
-1771 RAVIDIHGTV
+1771 KAVIDIHGTV

-1791 DSDQNGFSFYGSGGI
+1791 DSDQNGFSFYGSSGI
-1806 LSTSVWGADL
+1806 LSTSAWGADL
-1816 NQGATI
+1816 NQSATI

-1870 TVNMNVLKDV
+1870 TINMNVLKDA

-1906 DVDKGTYTSINLG
+1906 DVDKGIYTSINLG

-1966 GSVEVKDMNY
+1966 GSVEVKGMNY
-1976 YGDKFKGSVV
+1976 YGDTFKGSVV

-1993 SEAHSG
+1993 SETHSG

-2023 TIVFYNHDE
+2023 TTVFYNHDE
-2032 TDPTQMIG
+2032 TDPTKMIG
-2040 GDITIEKAAEGS
+2040 GDITIEKAAAGS

-2057 TDSKGLTAGFST
+2057 TDSKGLTAGFIT
-2069 SDKAADQNKVSEVLN
+2069 SDKAADRNKVSEVLN

-2112 SKSLKSGAISFSSD
+2112 SKSLKSGAISFSTD

-2184 GQYASLIGTVD
+2184 GQYSSLIGTVD

-2226 TGLYKGNDVS
+2226 TGLSKGNDVS

-2248 SGFRAQGIYA
+2248 SGWRAQGIYA

-2271 STKASS
+2271 STKAST

-2322 KDGKAGGG
+2322 KDGKAGAG

-2342 ITSEDDY
+2342 ITTDDDY
-2349 YDESSENSTVDM
+2349 DDDSSETSTVDM
-2361 ALSGKESSWHG
+2361 ALSGKDSSWHG
-2372 RSVYSTST
+2372 RSVYSTSD
-2380 SGDDSSKGYGDFNL
+2380 DDSSKGYGDFNL

-2409 GMDAGSH
+2409 VMDAGSH

-2423 AEGKSGIIVQKDRKD
+2423 AEGKSGIIVQKDKKD

-2450 RYEKLDGTGSLRIH
+2450 RYEKLDGTGSLRIR
-2464 KAEVGT
+2464 KAEDGT

-2488 AADYNKTGVGSALN
+2488 ADDYNKTGVGSALN

-2510 TGRDNKLAGT
+2510 TGKDNKLAGT

-2529 TAVVSGTISYKPDGQ
+2529 TAAVSGTISYKPGGQ

-2549 ADAIDT
+2549 ADAVDT
-2555 ITGIRK
+2555 ITGSRK
-2561 NNMNYVVSGIL
+2561 NNMNYAVSGIL
-2572 RDDGENYVF
+2572 RDDGETYVF
-2581 SGDDSVS
+2581 SGDDSIS

-2596 IDGNTGHKVNVR
+2596 IDGNTGHKVNIR
-2608 DEGHTLAL
+2608 DEGHALTL
-2616 SSGTSKE
+2616 SSSASK
-2623 QGSSIAVSV
+2623 GSSIAVSV

-2650 GNRREGI
+2650 GNWREGI
-2657 HAASGDAST
+2657 HAASDDAST

-2675 LDITASDVNNQKKVT
+2675 LDITASDVNNQKKGT

-2720 KGSGFYSASGL
+2720 KGFTFYGASGL
-2731 YATSNMGTNSMGSS
+2731 YATSNMGQNSMGSS

-2783 TNLGYAALRA
+2783 TDLGYAALRA
-2793 EDGTINVNV
+2793 EDGTIDVNV

-2807 GAVTGAGTHD
+2807 GTVTGAGTHD

-2862 PSEGKTEG
+2862 PAEGKTEG
-2870 SLTFKGETNLWL
+2870 GLTFKGETNLWL

-2897 NAWGGKAYTGSRVTN
+2897 NAWGGEEYTGSRVTN

-2931 HYSGDTTVIYR
+2931 HYSGDTTVIYK
-2942 HEVTDDSRRENAE
+2942 HEVTDDSSRENAE
-2955 LYGNKAVTVSGGK
+2955 LYGNKAVTISGGK
-2968 FRITKADPHSS
+2968 FRITKADPGSS
-2979 ITLVTDAS
+2979 ITLATDAS
-2987 GLNMGSRVYTDK
+2987 GLNMGSKVYTDK

-3020 KDLTGTV
+3020 KNLTGTV

-3040 ALVEEKISYYDGKVA
+3040 ALAEGSISYYDGKVA
-3055 GKEAGEGYYHYRVVN
+3055 GTEAGEGYYHYRVLN

-3084 GDSAV
+3084 GDSTV

-3095 TGVLKDGTHDYTFTK
+3095 TGVLEEGTHDYTFTK
-3110 PDTTITVEKTLIAGG
+3110 PDTTIKAGKTLIAMGGG
-3125 PWISK
+3125 PWMPK
-3130 ISAAVSGGDN
+3130 ISAAVSGGNN
-3140 HDAYLQMNGN
+3140 HDAYLHMNGN
-3150 NLTVNTTSDTHTTGI
+3150 NLTVNTTSDTPTTGI
-3165 TAIGKGVVD
+3165 TAIGKGIVD

-3184 AESTGFGQTAAIFVN
+3184 AESTGGGQTAAIFVN
-3199 GGGTVKVHNGTGD
+3199 GGGTVRVHNGTGD

-3221 AKGKIRNN
+3221 AKGKNRYN
-3229 VAVIKAMNGIAD
+3229 VAVIKAMNGA
-3241 AQSSIAIDG
+3241 AGTQSSIAIDG

-3322 RTEVEGNISLGG
+3322 RTEVEGNIFLGG
-3334 GMDSGANAEV
+3334 GMDSGARAEV

-3355 KGDVAYLNASPNG
+3355 KGDVDYPNASPDG

-3419 NNIGSSH
+3419 NNTGSSH

-3467 EGKDHASLYGNKE
+3467 EGRDHASLYGNKE

-3491 NAAENSTITLLT
+3491 NAAEGSTITLLT
-3503 DNAGVNTAST
+3503 DNTGVNTAST
-3513 DYRDQNLVYDLMDKL
+3513 DYKDQNLVYDLMDKL

-3557 MMKMGDISFYTDKDE
+3557 MLKMGDISFYTDKDE

-3605 SRNNYRDAG
+3605 SRNTYRDAG
-3614 VYHDETESYDFTSKP
+3614 VYHDKTESYDFTSKP

-3641 VHAKD
+3641 VHARD
-3646 NDVEVTTKDW
+3646 NDVKVTTKDW
-3656 LHVTAKDDGVG
+3656 LHVTAKDGGVG

-3707 SAGTGMEAVNGGT
+3707 SAGTGMEAVNGGSIT
-3720 ISADGTT
+3720 ADGTT
-3727 DMTTGEGKNAL
+3727 DMTAGEGKNAL

-3765 ISTNGTVLK
+3765 ISTAGAVLK
-3774 GAATASKEGTI
+3774 GAVTASKEGTI
-3785 HLDGGSTS
+3785 SLDGGSTS
-3793 EGITADGGTIYTAG
+3793 AGVTADGGTIHTNG

-3827 NAGAVTADGG
+3827 SAGAVTADGG

-3875 IIAKLDKKDA
+3875 ITAKLDKKDA
-3885 SIQGDIA
+3885 SIQGDVA

-3906 WIGDSTGS
+3906 WTGDSTGS
-3914 GKTNASIGEGS
+3914 GKTDASIGEGS

-3932 NGNTTVELAGTWK
+3932 NRNTNVELAGTWK

-3954 ITGRNGT
+3954 LTGKNGT
-3961 LDKTSETSGDT
+3961 LDKTSETSGT
-3972 TIDHA
+3972 TAIGHA
-3977 AGTLNLL
+3977 SGTLNLL
-3984 YSHSAEDPTTF
+3984 YSHSETDPTTF
-3995 YGGDTTISTADSGT
+3995 YGGDTTIGTADTGT
-4009 TVNMVTDSRGL
+4009 TVNMITDSKGL
-4020 TVSGNRARWANYR
+4020 ALSGTKAKWANYR

-4041 RMAHKLHYTA
+4041 QMAHKLHYTA

-4062 AEGLTSSSAFLRAE
+4062 AEGLTSSSASLRAE

-4165 QTYDIGQV
+4165 QNYDIGQV

-4255 SVSAE
+4255 SISAE

-4332 HEFGGSFKTDFYADD
+4332 HEFGGTFKTDFYAED

-4353 RIDLQDTWLDMEIGG
+4353 RIDIQDTWLDMEIGG

>member
-1 MYSYWKRHS
+1 MPGIMYSYWKRHS

-63 DNSNPKNPKLTYDF
+63 DNSNPHNPKLTYDF

-98 IGHGRYDSEIPM
+98 IGHGQYDSDIPM

-146 NLTINGDVNIHVDN
+146 DLTINGDVNIHVDN

-165 VDYFVYGIDVPMAAD
+165 VDYLVYGIDVPMAAD

-192 MKGSGTDA
+192 MKGSGIDA

-286 TPQNDTEGWYSAASY
+286 TPQNDKEGWYSAASY
-301 GGTVNINMNEAETA
+301 GGTVNININDAETA
-315 PLSHKVVLIG
+315 PLDHKVVLIG

-340 DGTDG
+340 VGSDG
-345 KTVKIPNFFTN
+345 KTVKTPTFFTN
-356 GKLNIGLNTKDSC
+356 GKLNIGLNTKDSY
-369 WTGIIDNTGAKVSDV
+369 WTGIIDNTGAKASDV
-384 VDYQDKTKKNT
+384 VDYQNKNKKNT
-395 ANTKGS
+395 ANTEGS

-408 YLANGAVWNYR
+408 YLANGAVWNYK

-451 LTGGSDEKTAGII
+451 LTGGGDEKTAGII

-484 YDHEGSTPGTM
+484 YDHEDSTPGTM

-518 GIEKGFAETD
+518 GIEKGFTETD

-559 VEIAEGLTSPAL
+559 VEIAEGLTSSAL

-585 KQKGQGYYDYTP
+585 KQKGQGYYAYTP
-597 AEDTAEYKNGPI
+597 ATDIRTGPI
-609 MTSENIG
+609 SSTEDIN
-616 ETRKADVDGNVDV
+616 ETRVADADGSVTVKTNTDTV
-629 QVVETQDGPE
+629 TDGSIY
-639 EVTAVYNSTDAPMV
+639 VSSLFAGSSSYDRTHPMV
-653 VDLQGKK
+653 VD
-660 LHAAAH
+660 
-666 GNKSKYLETVY
+666 
-677 VQSNKAITVTDSKGT
+677 
-692 GKLTIS
+692 
-698 AGIGENG
+698 
-705 EVDTKTKPSAVNGIG
+705 
-720 IDSKGTFT
+720 
-728 SDVNVEISGVK
+728 
-739 SSGTRGTYGISM
+739 
-751 SSSDG
+751 
-756 NSTAIFN
+756 
-763 KDLTIHNVEDS
+763 
-774 NKAGAS
+774 
-780 VSGINL
+780 
-786 DGSTGSGSSSMTV
+786 
-799 KGKLDIADVAGSA
+799 
-812 VKVMNGSVLTTSSAS
+812 MNGHDL
-827 VKAAAP
+827 
-833 TADNTSNQ
+833 
-841 YYAVNAVKGTINLN
+841 
-855 TGDGITP
+855 
-862 GKLDVTGDIKLTD
+862 
-875 DAQSVVNMN
+875 N
-884 LNAASLWKGASIINT
+884 LNA
-899 TSTYNDPSA
+899 
-908 QMNLAMEE
+908 E
-916 GSSWTHTTGLS
+916 
-927 GDTAASEFAGSRISK
+927 
-942 LSGQG
+942 
-947 GVVYQDSDKP
+947 SD
-957 VTVYDYS
+957 
-964 GNKTVVYRHD
+964 N
-974 SADPTMIQGG
+974 
-984 DFIVKK
+984 
-990 AASGSAITLVTG
+990 
-1002 SEGLKAGFK
+1002 
-1011 DTDSAADRNKV
+1011 N
-1022 SAVLN
+1022 
-1027 KLANKLYY
+1027 
-1035 SGYAKEKN
+1035 
-1043 LTGVVRIAEGLTAS
+1043 
-1057 SASAAVGKEGEITF
+1057 
-1071 SDGTGEGL
+1071 
-1079 SAGQGYYAY
+1079 
-1088 VPDSEVVYKTGPI
+1088 
-1101 TDSEKISETRKDE
+1101 
-1114 EGTVY
+1114 
-1119 VKAVNPN
+1119 
-1126 ADSEKYVSALY
+1126 
-1137 AAGTADKANPMKV
+1137 
-1150 RMDGKNLDLNAAS
+1150 
-1163 ADKIAAAVYVTDN
+1163 IAAAVYVTDN
-1176 AHVEILNNAKDKT
+1176 ASIQVKGSEGKKLNIT
-1189 LSIHASNTDTRAANG
+1189 ASNSGTRAANG
-1204 ILSKGSYSSLHMEGP
+1204 ILVKESYGSLAVTGP
-1219 VEISNIMTVGDGAA
+1219 VLFKNISTKGDSASGISIQGKNSSVSVDGDVTIDTVYGKRGKGQGINAA
-1233 GISVDGQNSEV
+1233 GISVIGDASKVDITG
-1244 ILDGTLT
+1244 
-1251 VKNVSGKREQGRG
+1251 NVNISGVQ
-1264 QNAAGIRVVGDNSS
+1264 
-1278 VSVTGPVDL
+1278 
-1287 SGIKGSSLRTTGADT
+1287 GSSLRTNGADT
-1302 EISVGGGTITAAK
+1302 EISVGGGTITAAA
-1315 DEDKS
+1315 DADKS

-1355 TDQYGKKVVEYTG
+1355 TGQYGKRVVEYTG
-1368 GALVDCKDAGK
+1368 GQLVDWKDAGK

-1396 YDQYNDSYGP
+1396 YDQYNSSYGT

-1418 LYLANGASWTN
+1418 LYLANSASWTN
-1429 EQQAHVTTG
+1429 EQQAHATT
-1438 TLDTEK
+1438 TTIDK
-1444 QVWKGSQL
+1444 AVYAGSQL

-1478 NYSGYERVFYE
+1478 NYSGHERVFYE
-1489 HEKDDP
+1489 HDKDDP

-1515 LITDSTGLS
+1515 LVTDRTGLS
-1524 SRWKETDDAVSRK
+1524 SGWNETDDAASRK
-1537 QVSDVLNQ
+1537 QVSDVLNK

-1564 EIADGL
+1564 EIAEGL
-1570 TVSSKVFKTD
+1570 TGSSAALKTD

-1586 DSDVTSGA
+1586 DSDITSGA

-1599 WGHVQDKA
+1599 WGHVQDKS
-1607 VPDSST
+1607 VPDSSA

-1630 QKPYVDAGIVRKDG
+1630 QKPYVDAGIVQKDG

-1666 RKDVVIDAAGKTL
+1666 QKDVVIDAAEKTL
-1679 TLRGTIDTPSIST
+1679 TLKGTIDTPSISNN
-1692 DEHERLALIQ
+1692 EHERLALIQ

-1708 LTINAGRLVLDA
+1708 LTINAGKLVLDA
-1720 EQSASGGNTYGMA
+1720 EQSASGGKTYGMA
-1733 IDGSVNPT
+1733 IDGSTNPT
-1741 HVTVNG
+1741 HVTING
-1747 NVDVTSTSKVK
+1747 DVDVTSTSKVK
-1758 SNMGGAYGIWARG
+1758 SSMGGAYGIWARG
-1771 RAVIDIHGTV
+1771 KAVIDIHGTV

-1791 DSDQNGFSFYGSGGI
+1791 DSDQNGFSFYGSSGI
-1806 LSTSVWGADL
+1806 LSTSAWGADL
-1816 NQGATI
+1816 NQSATI

-1870 TVNMNVLKDV
+1870 TINMNVLKDA

-1906 DVDKGTYTSINLG
+1906 DVDKGIYTSINLG

-1966 GSVEVKDMNY
+1966 GSVEVKGMNY
-1976 YGDKFKGSVV
+1976 YGDTFKGSVV

-1993 SEAHSG
+1993 SETHSG

-2023 TIVFYNHDE
+2023 TTVFYNHDE
-2032 TDPTQMIG
+2032 TDPTKMIG
-2040 GDITIEKAAEGS
+2040 GDITIEKAAAGS

-2057 TDSKGLTAGFST
+2057 TDSKGLTAGFIT
-2069 SDKAADQNKVSEVLN
+2069 SDKAADRNKVSEVLN

-2112 SKSLKSGAISFSSD
+2112 SKSLKSGAISFSTD

-2226 TGLYKGNDVS
+2226 TGLSKGNDVS

-2248 SGFRAQGIYA
+2248 SGWRAQGIYA

-2271 STKASS
+2271 STKAST

-2342 ITSEDDY
+2342 ITTDDDY
-2349 YDESSENSTVDM
+2349 DDDSSETSTVDM
-2361 ALSGKESSWHG
+2361 ALSGKDSSWHG
-2372 RSVYSTST
+2372 RSVYSTSD
-2380 SGDDSSKGYGDFNL
+2380 DDSSKGYGDFNL

-2409 GMDAGSH
+2409 VMDAGSH

-2423 AEGKSGIIVQKDRKD
+2423 AEGKSGIIVQKDKKD

-2450 RYEKLDGTGSLRIH
+2450 RYEKLDGTGSLRIR
-2464 KAEVGT
+2464 KAEDGT

-2488 AADYNKTGVGSALN
+2488 ADDYNKTGVGSALN

-2529 TAVVSGTISYKPDGQ
+2529 TAAVSGTISYKPGGQ

-2549 ADAIDT
+2549 ADAVDT
-2555 ITGIRK
+2555 ITGSRK

-2596 IDGNTGHKVNVR
+2596 IDGNTGHKVNIM
-2608 DEGHTLAL
+2608 DEGHTLTL
-2616 SSGTSKE
+2616 SSSASK
-2623 QGSSIAVSV
+2623 GSSIAVSV

-2650 GNRREGI
+2650 GDRREGI

-2675 LDITASDVNNQKKVT
+2675 LDITASDVNNQKKGT

-2702 VVNGNV
+2702 VINGNV

-2720 KGSGFYSASGL
+2720 KGFSFYGASGL

-2751 TVMKVDGNGVFANAG
+2751 TVMKVDGNGVFANVG

-2783 TNLGYAALRA
+2783 TSLGYAALRA
-2793 EDGTINVNV
+2793 ENGTINVNM

-2832 SVDKRGTLTQVNLGL
+2832 SMDKRGTLTQVNLGL

-2897 NAWGGKAYTGSRVTN
+2897 NAWGGEEYTGSRVTN

-2931 HYSGDTTVIYR
+2931 HYSGDTTVIYK
-2942 HEVTDDSRRENAE
+2942 HEVTDDSSRENAE
-2955 LYGNKAVTVSGGK
+2955 LYGNKAVTISGGK
-2968 FRITKADPHSS
+2968 FRITKADPGSS
-2979 ITLVTDAS
+2979 ITLATDAS
-2987 GLNMGSRVYTDK
+2987 GLNMGSKVYTDK

-3020 KDLTGTV
+3020 KNLTGTV

-3040 ALVEEKISYYDGKVA
+3040 ALAEGSISYYDGKVA
-3055 GKEAGEGYYHYRVVN
+3055 GTEAGEGYYHYRVLN

-3084 GDSAV
+3084 GDSTV

-3095 TGVLKDGTHDYTFTK
+3095 TGVLEEGTHDYTFTK
-3110 PDTTITVEKTLIAGG
+3110 PDTTIKAGKTLIAMGGG
-3125 PWISK
+3125 PWMPK
-3130 ISAAVSGGDN
+3130 ISAAVSGGNN
-3140 HDAYLQMNGN
+3140 HDAYLHMNGN
-3150 NLTVNTTSDTHTTGI
+3150 NLTVNTTSDTPTTGI
-3165 TAIGKGVVD
+3165 TAIGKGIVD

-3184 AESTGFGQTAAIFVN
+3184 AESTGGGQTAAIFVN
-3199 GGGTVKVHNGTGD
+3199 GGGTVRVHNGTGD

-3221 AKGKIRNN
+3221 AKGKNRYN
-3229 VAVIKAMNGIAD
+3229 VAVIKAMNGA
-3241 AQSSIAIDG
+3241 AGTQSSIAIDG

-3322 RTEVEGNISLGG
+3322 RTEVEGNIFLGG
-3334 GMDSGANAEV
+3334 GMDSGARAEV

-3355 KGDVAYLNASPNG
+3355 KGDVDYPNASPDG

-3419 NNIGSSH
+3419 NNTGSSH

-3467 EGKDHASLYGNKE
+3467 EGRDHASLYGNKE

-3491 NAAENSTITLLT
+3491 NAAEGSTITLLT
-3503 DNAGVNTAST
+3503 DNTGVNTAST
-3513 DYRDQNLVYDLMDKL
+3513 DYKDQNLVYDLMDKL

-3557 MMKMGDISFYTDKDE
+3557 MLKMGDISFYTDKDE

-3605 SRNNYRDAG
+3605 SRNTYRDAG
-3614 VYHDETESYDFTSKP
+3614 VYHDKTESYDFTSKP

-3641 VHAKD
+3641 VHARD
-3646 NDVEVTTKDW
+3646 NDVKVTTKDW
-3656 LHVTAKDDGVG
+3656 LHVTAKDGGVG

-3707 SAGTGMEAVNGGT
+3707 SAGTGMEAVNGGSIT
-3720 ISADGTT
+3720 ADGTT
-3727 DMTTGEGKNAL
+3727 DMTAGEGKNAL

-3765 ISTNGTVLK
+3765 ISTAGAVLK
-3774 GAATASKEGTI
+3774 GAVTASKEGTI
-3785 HLDGGSTS
+3785 SLDGGSTS
-3793 EGITADGGTIYTAG
+3793 AGVTADGGTIHTNG

-3827 NAGAVTADGG
+3827 SAGAVTADGG

-3875 IIAKLDKKDA
+3875 ITAKLDKKDA
-3885 SIQGDIA
+3885 SIQGDVA

-3906 WIGDSTGS
+3906 WTGDSTGS
-3914 GKTNASIGEGS
+3914 GKTDASIGEGS

-3932 NGNTTVELAGTWK
+3932 NRNTNVELAGTWK

-3954 ITGRNGT
+3954 LTGKNGT
-3961 LDKTSETSGDT
+3961 LDKTSETSGT
-3972 TIDHA
+3972 TAIGHA
-3977 AGTLNLL
+3977 SGTLNLL
-3984 YSHSAEDPTTF
+3984 YSHSETDPTTF
-3995 YGGDTTISTADSGT
+3995 YGGDTTIGTADTGT
-4009 TVNMVTDSRGL
+4009 TVNMITDSKGL
-4020 TVSGNRARWANYR
+4020 ALSGTKAKWANYR

-4041 RMAHKLHYTA
+4041 QMAHKLHYTA

-4062 AEGLTSSSAFLRAE
+4062 AEGLTSSSASLRAE

-4165 QTYDIGQV
+4165 QNYDIGQV

-4255 SVSAE
+4255 SISAE

-4332 HEFGGSFKTDFYADD
+4332 HEFGGTFKTDFYAED

-4353 RIDLQDTWLDMEIGG
+4353 RIDIQDTWLDMEIGG

>member
-1 MYSYWKRHS
+1 MPGVMYSYWKRHS

-22 AGTLFMG
+22 TGTLFMG
-29 SAYAK
+29 GAYAK

-63 DNSNPKNPKLTYDF
+63 DNSNLQNPKLTYDF

-192 MKGSGTDA
+192 MKGSGTDT

-240 GSYIDVNGDVDLRV
+240 GSSIDVNGDVDLRV

-345 KTVKIPNFFTN
+345 KTGKIPTFFTN

-369 WTGIIDNTGAKVSDV
+369 WTGIIDNTGAKASDV

-395 ANTKGS
+395 ANTEGS

-597 AEDTAEYKNGPI
+597 AEDTAEYKNGSI

-629 QVVETQDGPE
+629 QVVETQDGPG

-666 GNKSKYLETVY
+666 GNKSNYLETVY

-705 EVDTKTKPSAVNGIG
+705 EVDTKTKPRAVNGIG

-763 KDLTIHNVEDS
+763 KDLTIHNVENS
-774 NKAGAS
+774 NKAGTS

-799 KGKLDIADVAGSA
+799 KGKLDIADIAGSA
-812 VKVMNGSVLTTSSAS
+812 VKVMNGSVLTTSFAS

-927 GDTAASEFAGSRISK
+927 GDTAASGFAGSRISK

-1002 SEGLKAGFK
+1002 SEGIKAGFK

-1219 VEISNIMTVGDGAA
+1219 VEISNIMTAGDGAA

-1244 ILDGTLT
+1244 ILDGTLN

-1438 TLDTEK
+1438 TLDEDK

-1465 IIYQKHEDPIFVE
+1465 IIYQKHEDPIFIE
-1478 NYSGYERVFYE
+1478 NYSGHERVFYE
-1489 HEKDDP
+1489 HKKDDP

-1666 RKDVVIDAAGKTL
+1666 REDVVIDAAGKTL

-1758 SNMGGAYGIWARG
+1758 SSVGGAYGIWARG

-1791 DSDQNGFSFYGSGGI
+1791 DADQNGFSFYGSGGI

-1870 TVNMNVLKDV
+1870 TVNMNVLKDA

-1986 SNFHGGS
+1986 SNFRGGS

-2097 HLAGTVKIA
+2097 NLTGKVKIA
-2106 DGLTAS
+2106 EGLTAS
-2112 SKSLKSGAISFSSD
+2112 SKSLKTGDIFFSTD
-2126 STGTKVKGQ
+2126 STGTKIAGQ
-2135 GFYEYEPASDD
+2135 GYYDYKPASDAELSD
-2146 VLTDPITGGMDKKYV
+2146 SITGGLDKKYV
-2161 NIGVEKTKGHY
+2161 NLGIEKEKGKY
-2172 DFAEDSTITVTA
+2172 TFTESTNIVVDGTNS
-2184 GQYASLIGTVD
+2184 YMSPSGTVESTGG
-2195 AVNGP
+2195 N
-2200 VTINGKGTTL
+2200 VTILAKNVDLKL
-2210 SLINDQ
+2210 VNRQ
-2216 KGSNVARAVS
+2216 KGSNYSRTVS
-2226 TGLYKGNDVS
+2226 TGMMGGHDISIEAGKLDLVS
-2236 ITADRLNLDART
+2236 ETT
-2248 SGFRAQGIYA
+2248 GFRAYGIYNTGKNINI
-2258 DKGTVYVNADTHI
+2258 DADTHV
-2271 STKASS
+2271 STKASNY
-2277 DSRGIYAGGSSVI
+2277 SRSVYASGGMI
-2290 HMNGG
+2290 TLLGG
-2295 LSNDVDTTAASYS
+2295 FSNDVDTNAGEFAS
-2308 ALYADGNGRITVNM
+2308 LYAENDSTISVNV
-2322 KDGKAGGG
+2322 KDRNVAGA
-2330 KVNLKGDIYTES
+2330 KVNLQGSLYTES
-2342 ITSEDDY
+2342 
-2349 YDESSENSTVDM
+2349 
-2361 ALSGKESSWHG
+2361 K
-2372 RSVYSTST
+2372 
-2380 SGDDSSKGYGDFNL
+2380 SGDDDYDDDSYSISTVNLGLTGADSSWTGRSTYTKAESSTYGNFNL
-2394 ILDDGAVWTNEKVGS
+2394 HLTDGAQWNNRKIGNDEKS
-2409 GMDAGSH
+2409 GFSGSH
-2416 VTKLTGG
+2416 VT
-2423 AEGKSGIIVQKDRKD
+2423 S
-2438 LTVDALSGHTEV
+2438 
-2450 RYEKLDGTGSLRIH
+2450 
-2464 KAEVGT
+2464 
-2470 SVVLAAVSDTKI
+2470 
-2482 NTASHL
+2482 
-2488 AADYNKTGVGSALN
+2488 
-2502 ALAQKLYY
+2502 
-2510 TGRDNKLAGT
+2510 
-2520 VELVSAFGG
+2520 
-2529 TAVVSGTISYKPDGQ
+2529 
-2544 GFYDY
+2544 
-2549 ADAIDT
+2549 
-2555 ITGIRK
+2555 
-2561 NNMNYVVSGIL
+2561 
-2572 RDDGENYVF
+2572 
-2581 SGDDSVS
+2581 
-2588 VKDGNAVS
+2588 
-2596 IDGNTGHKVNVR
+2596 
-2608 DEGHTLAL
+2608 
-2616 SSGTSKE
+2616 
-2623 QGSSIAVSV
+2623 
-2632 NGGEA
+2632 
-2637 EITAKTLQVTAAG
+2637 
-2650 GNRREGI
+2650 
-2657 HAASGDAST
+2657 
-2666 PARLTVNGN
+2666 
-2675 LDITASDVNNQKKVT
+2675 
-2690 SIGIYAAGNADV
+2690 
-2702 VVNGNV
+2702 
-2708 NMKKDNLWAVSG
+2708 
-2720 KGSGFYSASGL
+2720 
-2731 YATSNMGTNSMGSS
+2731 
-2745 ITVNGD
+2745 
-2751 TVMKVDGNGVFANAG
+2751 
-2766 GSIVTLNGR
+2766 
-2775 TDIEVNKD
+2775 
-2783 TNLGYAALRA
+2783 
-2793 EDGTINVNV
+2793 
-2802 NRDAK
+2802 
-2807 GAVTGAGTHD
+2807 
-2817 VVIKGN
+2817 
-2823 VAAETGAVN
+2823 
-2832 SVDKRGTLTQVNLGL
+2832 
-2847 STAGSSLTGTIYNGF
+2847 
-2862 PSEGKTEG
+2862 
-2870 SLTFKGETNLWL
+2870 
-2882 ANGAVWNNEEYGKVI
+2882 
-2897 NAWGGKAYTGSRVTN
+2897 

-2918 FILQNDKNPIAVD
+2918 FIYQDDTKPITID
-2931 HYSGDTTVIYR
+2931 DYNGDTTVVYKHTVKEDTTR
-2942 HEVTDDSRRENAE
+2942 DKAAM
-2955 LYGNKAVTVSGGK
+2955 YGNRSISVTGGEFK
-2968 FRITKADPHSS
+2968 VTKAESGS
-2979 ITLVTDAS
+2979 TITLVTDRE
-2987 GLNMGSRVYTDK
+2987 GLDTSNSTYTDK

-3004 ALDKLANQ
+3004 ALDKLANK
-3012 LVYAGYED
+3012 LIYTGYAD
-3020 KDLTGTV
+3020 KNLTGKV
-3027 RIAEGLTS
+3027 SIAEGLTAAS
-3035 PSISK
+3035 VTKSLAGGDISW
-3040 ALVEEKISYYDGKVA
+3040 YDGS
-3055 GKEAGEGYYHYRVVN
+3055 KEGTVAGEGYYDYHLAY
-3070 PDAQTVDAYSQAIT
+3070 PDSQTTDSYSEAIT
-3084 GDSAV
+3084 GNSSV
-3089 DKVYVR
+3089 DKGYVE
-3095 TGVLKDGTHDYTFTK
+3095 TGVLKDGTHDYSFTK
-3110 PDTTITVEKTLIAGG
+3110 PSTTITVGKTLIDGG
-3125 PWISK
+3125 PWVPK
-3130 ISAAVSGGDN
+3130 ISAAVSGGGKSHEANLDL
-3140 HDAYLQMNGN
+3140 HGN
-3150 NLTVNTTSDTHTTGI
+3150 SMTIKTTTDTHTTGI
-3165 TAIGKGVVD
+3165 TAIGAGSVD
-3174 LEDAGKVSVS
+3174 VANAGKISVS
-3184 AESTGFGQTAAIFVN
+3184 AESTGGGQTAAIFVN
-3199 GGGTVKVHNGTGD
+3199 GGGTVKIHNGGSNAAD
-3212 LDSKVLTLR
+3212 KVITLR
-3221 AKGKIRNN
+3221 AKGSNKYN
-3229 VAVIKAMNGIAD
+3229 VAVLKAMNGVRD
-3241 AQSSIAIDG
+3241 AQSTVAIDG
-3250 LVDVL
+3250 LVDIL
-3255 ADGKNGSNEAVS
+3255 ADGNDGSNEAVS
-3267 IVASKADIGG
+3267 AVASKVDIGG
-3277 GSIKAVNGA
+3277 GIIKAVNGA
-3286 AYAIRAYG
+3286 AYAIRGYG
-3294 EFNSANRAVVNVN
+3294 EFASSNKAIVNVN
-3307 TVKDAEGRITGAGNH
+3307 VKKDKDDHVTGAGTND
-3322 RTEVEGNISLGG
+3322 TAIEGDISLVGR
-3334 GMDSGANAEV
+3334 MNSDAKAEV
-3344 NLGLNTKDSYF
+3344 NIGLNTKDSYF
-3355 KGDVAYLNASPNG
+3355 KGNIKIPNASSDG
-3368 QVNLYMG
+3368 HVNLYMG

-3381 GNNLSGSSVNARI
+3381 GNNLSGSTVTAHLNSD
-3394 TGGASWTGY
+3394 ASWTGY
-3403 SSGNN
+3403 SSGSAMNLDMN
-3408 MHLSLQEGALW
+3408 GTGLW
-3419 NNIGSSH
+3419 NNAGA
-3426 ISSLAG
+3426 SSLASISG
-3432 NQGLIDMSGDKAG
+3432 NGGLINMSGDKAG
-3445 TVEAGNYSGNT
+3445 TVSVQQYGGNT
-3456 TVIYRHEIKDN
+3456 TLLYRHEIVADAARA
-3467 EGKDHASLYGNKE
+3467 HADLYGNKA
-3480 ASIMGGDFKIT
+3480 ASIIGGDFKIT
-3491 NAAENSTITLLT
+3491 DAAADSAITLVT
-3503 DNAGVNTAST
+3503 DSTGVSTTST
-3513 DYRDQNLVYDLMDKL
+3513 DYADKNLVNDLLDKL
-3528 AGKLYYSG
+3528 AGKLYYSD

-3557 MMKMGDISFYTDKDE
+3557 MMKMGDISFYTDKDK

-3605 SRNNYRDAG
+3605 SRNTYRDAG

-3646 NDVEVTTKDW
+3646 NDVKVTTKDW
-3656 LHVTAKDDGVG
+3656 LHVTAKDGGVG

-3765 ISTNGTVLK
+3765 ISTAGAVLK

-3793 EGITADGGTIYTAG
+3793 EGI
-3807 TDVKGEALAK
+3807 
-3817 AKGTLSMTGG
+3817 
-3827 NAGAVTADGG
+3827 TADGG

-3875 IIAKLDKKDA
+3875 ITAKLDKKDA

-3925 TWTGRST
+3925 IWTGRST
-3932 NGNTTVELAGTWK
+3932 NGNTTMELAGTWK

-3954 ITGRNGT
+3954 LTGRNGT

-3995 YGGDTTISTADSGT
+3995 YGGDTTIRTADSGT

-4062 AEGLTSSSAFLRAE
+4062 VEGLTSNSASLRAE

-4255 SVSAE
+4255 SISAE

>member
-63 DNSNPKNPKLTYDF
+63 DNSNLKNPKLTYDF

-165 VDYFVYGIDVPMAAD
+165 VDYFVYGIDVPLAAD

-240 GSYIDVNGDVDLRV
+240 GSSIDVNGDVDLRV

-345 KTVKIPNFFTN
+345 KTVKIPTFFTN

-616 ETRKADVDGNVDV
+616 ETRKADVDGNVSVYAGEAQDALDSAVAALYVGDDEDASEESPMIVDIQGRTV
-629 QVVETQDGPE
+629 QLKAGLDEGNEADEVAGISVGHLMNINLENSGKAGSIH
-639 EVTAVYNSTDAPMV
+639 VTAGTDEKGNATQAAGRVYGVDVGAGTLKASAAINIDGVTTEARVSGLAGVYTSAGGTAAFEDLSIKNIKSSKDTRGRSSGIYADGGHVTIAGRMDISDIAGSAIRALSGSTISTGEGNITAYPMAESDA
-653 VDLQGKK
+653 
-660 LHAAAH
+660 
-666 GNKSKYLETVY
+666 NKNIYAVNT
-677 VQSNKAITVTDSKGT
+677 SKGT
-692 GKLTIS
+692 
-698 AGIGENG
+698 
-705 EVDTKTKPSAVNGIG
+705 V
-720 IDSKGTFT
+720 
-728 SDVNVEISGVK
+728 
-739 SSGTRGTYGISM
+739 
-751 SSSDG
+751 
-756 NSTAIFN
+756 
-763 KDLTIHNVEDS
+763 
-774 NKAGAS
+774 
-780 VSGINL
+780 
-786 DGSTGSGSSSMTV
+786 
-799 KGKLDIADVAGSA
+799 
-812 VKVMNGSVLTTSSAS
+812 
-827 VKAAAP
+827 
-833 TADNTSNQ
+833 
-841 YYAVNAVKGTINLN
+841 NLN
-855 TGDGITP
+855 TGEGITP

-916 GSSWTHTTGLS
+916 GSSWNHTTGLS
-927 GDTAASEFAGSRISK
+927 GDTAASKFAGSRISK

-1219 VEISNIMTVGDGAA
+1219 VEISNIMTAGDGAA

-1244 ILDGTLT
+1244 ILDGTLN

-1438 TLDTEK
+1438 TLDEDK

-1465 IIYQKHEDPIFVE
+1465 IIYQKHEDPIFIE
-1478 NYSGYERVFYE
+1478 NYSGHERVFYE
-1489 HEKDDP
+1489 HKKDDP

-1570 TVSSKVFKTD
+1570 TVSSKVLKTD

-1666 RKDVVIDAAGKTL
+1666 REDVVIDAAGKTL

-1758 SNMGGAYGIWARG
+1758 SSVGGAYGIWARG

-1791 DSDQNGFSFYGSGGI
+1791 DADQNGFSFYGSGGI

-1870 TVNMNVLKDV
+1870 TVNMNVLKDA

-1986 SNFHGGS
+1986 SNFRGGS

-2040 GDITIEKAAEGS
+2040 GDITIQKAAEGS

-2112 SKSLKSGAISFSSD
+2112 SKSLKSGTISFSSD

-2161 NIGVEKTKGHY
+2161 NIGVEKTQGHY
-2172 DFAEDSTITVTA
+2172 DFAKDSTITVTA

-2200 VTINGKGTTL
+2200 VIINGKGTTL

-2226 TGLYKGNDVS
+2226 TGLSKGNDVS

-2277 DSRGIYAGGSSVI
+2277 YSRGIYAGGSSVI

-2380 SGDDSSKGYGDFNL
+2380 SDDDSNKGYGDFNL

-2423 AEGKSGIIVQKDRKD
+2423 AEGKS
-2438 LTVDALSGHTEV
+2438 
-2450 RYEKLDGTGSLRIH
+2450 
-2464 KAEVGT
+2464 
-2470 SVVLAAVSDTKI
+2470 
-2482 NTASHL
+2482 
-2488 AADYNKTGVGSALN
+2488 
-2502 ALAQKLYY
+2502 
-2510 TGRDNKLAGT
+2510 
-2520 VELVSAFGG
+2520 
-2529 TAVVSGTISYKPDGQ
+2529 
-2544 GFYDY
+2544 
-2549 ADAIDT
+2549 
-2555 ITGIRK
+2555 
-2561 NNMNYVVSGIL
+2561 
-2572 RDDGENYVF
+2572 
-2581 SGDDSVS
+2581 
-2588 VKDGNAVS
+2588 
-2596 IDGNTGHKVNVR
+2596 
-2608 DEGHTLAL
+2608 
-2616 SSGTSKE
+2616 
-2623 QGSSIAVSV
+2623 
-2632 NGGEA
+2632 
-2637 EITAKTLQVTAAG
+2637 
-2650 GNRREGI
+2650 
-2657 HAASGDAST
+2657 
-2666 PARLTVNGN
+2666 
-2675 LDITASDVNNQKKVT
+2675 
-2690 SIGIYAAGNADV
+2690 
-2702 VVNGNV
+2702 
-2708 NMKKDNLWAVSG
+2708 
-2720 KGSGFYSASGL
+2720 
-2731 YATSNMGTNSMGSS
+2731 
-2745 ITVNGD
+2745 
-2751 TVMKVDGNGVFANAG
+2751 
-2766 GSIVTLNGR
+2766 
-2775 TDIEVNKD
+2775 
-2783 TNLGYAALRA
+2783 
-2793 EDGTINVNV
+2793 
-2802 NRDAK
+2802 
-2807 GAVTGAGTHD
+2807 
-2817 VVIKGN
+2817 
-2823 VAAETGAVN
+2823 
-2832 SVDKRGTLTQVNLGL
+2832 
-2847 STAGSSLTGTIYNGF
+2847 
-2862 PSEGKTEG
+2862 
-2870 SLTFKGETNLWL
+2870 
-2882 ANGAVWNNEEYGKVI
+2882 
-2897 NAWGGKAYTGSRVTN
+2897 
-2912 FYGKGG
+2912 G

-2955 LYGNKAVTVSGGK
+2955 LYGNKAVTVSSGK
-2968 FRITKADPHSS
+2968 FHITKADPGSS
-2979 ITLVTDAS
+2979 ITLATDAS
-2987 GLNMGSRVYTDK
+2987 GLNIGSRVYTDK

-3040 ALVEEKISYYDGKVA
+3040 ALVEGKISYYDGKVA
-3055 GKEAGEGYYHYRVVN
+3055 GTEAGEGYYHYRVVN

-3095 TGVLKDGTHDYTFTK
+3095 TGVLEEGTHDYTFTK

-3125 PWISK
+3125 PWIRK

-3184 AESTGFGQTAAIFVN
+3184 AESTGGGQTAAIFVN

-3221 AKGKIRNN
+3221 AKGKNMAN

-3307 TVKDAEGRITGAGNH
+3307 TVKNAEGRITGAGNH

-3334 GMDSGANAEV
+3334 GMDSGAKAEV

-3408 MHLSLQEGALW
+3408 MHLSLQDGALW

-3467 EGKDHASLYGNKE
+3467 EGRDHASLYGNKE

-3528 AGKLYYSG
+3528 AGKLYYSD

-3557 MMKMGDISFYTDKDE
+3557 MMKMGDISFYTDKDK

-3605 SRNNYRDAG
+3605 SRNTYRDAG

-3646 NDVEVTTKDW
+3646 NDVKVTTKDW
-3656 LHVTAKDDGVG
+3656 LHVTAKDGGVG

-3765 ISTNGTVLK
+3765 ISTAGAVLK

-3865 KGLSIDKDSA
+3865 KGLSIGKDSA
-3875 IIAKLDKKDA
+3875 ITAKLDKKDA

-3954 ITGRNGT
+3954 LTGRNGT

-3995 YGGDTTISTADSGT
+3995 YGGDTTIGTADSGT

-4020 TVSGNRARWANYR
+4020 TVSGNRARWANYK
-4033 NQASETLN
+4033 NQVSETLN

-4062 AEGLTSSSAFLRAE
+4062 AEGLTSSSASLRAE

-4255 SVSAE
+4255 SISAE

>member
-63 DNSNPKNPKLTYDF
+63 DNSNLKNPKLTYDF

-165 VDYFVYGIDVPMAAD
+165 VDYFVYGIDVPLAAD

-240 GSYIDVNGDVDLRV
+240 GSSIDVNGDVDLRV

-345 KTVKIPNFFTN
+345 KTVKIPTFFTN

-597 AEDTAEYKNGPI
+597 AEDTAEYKNGSI

-629 QVVETQDGPE
+629 QVVETQDGPG

-666 GNKSKYLETVY
+666 GNKSNYLETVY

-705 EVDTKTKPSAVNGIG
+705 EVDTKTKPRAVNGIG

-763 KDLTIHNVEDS
+763 KDLTIHNVENS
-774 NKAGAS
+774 NKAGTS

-799 KGKLDIADVAGSA
+799 KGKLDIADIAGSA
-812 VKVMNGSVLTTSSAS
+812 VKVMNGSVLTTSFAS

-927 GDTAASEFAGSRISK
+927 GDTAASGFAGSRISK

-1002 SEGLKAGFK
+1002 SEGIKAGFK

-1219 VEISNIMTVGDGAA
+1219 VEISNIMTAGDGAA

-1379 LNVALTDKD
+1379 LNVALTNKD

-1438 TLDTEK
+1438 TLDEDK

-1465 IIYQKHEDPIFVE
+1465 IIYQKHEDPIFIE
-1478 NYSGYERVFYE
+1478 NYSGHERVFYE
-1489 HEKDDP
+1489 HKKDDP

-1570 TVSSKVFKTD
+1570 TVSSKVLKTD

-1666 RKDVVIDAAGKTL
+1666 REDVVIDAAGKTL

-1758 SNMGGAYGIWARG
+1758 SSVGGAYGIWARG

-1791 DSDQNGFSFYGSGGI
+1791 DADQNGFSFYGSGGI

-1870 TVNMNVLKDV
+1870 TVNMNVLKDA

-2040 GDITIEKAAEGS
+2040 GDITIQKAAEGS

-2112 SKSLKSGAISFSSD
+2112 SKSLKSGTISFSSD

-2161 NIGVEKTKGHY
+2161 NIGVEKTQGHY
-2172 DFAEDSTITVTA
+2172 DFAKDSTITVTA

-2200 VTINGKGTTL
+2200 VIINGKGTTL

-2226 TGLYKGNDVS
+2226 TGLSKGNDVS

-2277 DSRGIYAGGSSVI
+2277 YSRGIYAGGSSVI

-2380 SGDDSSKGYGDFNL
+2380 SDDDSNKGYGDFNL

-2423 AEGKSGIIVQKDRKD
+2423 AEGKS
-2438 LTVDALSGHTEV
+2438 
-2450 RYEKLDGTGSLRIH
+2450 
-2464 KAEVGT
+2464 
-2470 SVVLAAVSDTKI
+2470 
-2482 NTASHL
+2482 
-2488 AADYNKTGVGSALN
+2488 
-2502 ALAQKLYY
+2502 
-2510 TGRDNKLAGT
+2510 
-2520 VELVSAFGG
+2520 
-2529 TAVVSGTISYKPDGQ
+2529 
-2544 GFYDY
+2544 
-2549 ADAIDT
+2549 
-2555 ITGIRK
+2555 
-2561 NNMNYVVSGIL
+2561 
-2572 RDDGENYVF
+2572 
-2581 SGDDSVS
+2581 
-2588 VKDGNAVS
+2588 
-2596 IDGNTGHKVNVR
+2596 
-2608 DEGHTLAL
+2608 
-2616 SSGTSKE
+2616 
-2623 QGSSIAVSV
+2623 
-2632 NGGEA
+2632 
-2637 EITAKTLQVTAAG
+2637 
-2650 GNRREGI
+2650 
-2657 HAASGDAST
+2657 
-2666 PARLTVNGN
+2666 
-2675 LDITASDVNNQKKVT
+2675 
-2690 SIGIYAAGNADV
+2690 
-2702 VVNGNV
+2702 
-2708 NMKKDNLWAVSG
+2708 
-2720 KGSGFYSASGL
+2720 
-2731 YATSNMGTNSMGSS
+2731 
-2745 ITVNGD
+2745 
-2751 TVMKVDGNGVFANAG
+2751 
-2766 GSIVTLNGR
+2766 
-2775 TDIEVNKD
+2775 
-2783 TNLGYAALRA
+2783 
-2793 EDGTINVNV
+2793 
-2802 NRDAK
+2802 
-2807 GAVTGAGTHD
+2807 
-2817 VVIKGN
+2817 
-2823 VAAETGAVN
+2823 
-2832 SVDKRGTLTQVNLGL
+2832 
-2847 STAGSSLTGTIYNGF
+2847 
-2862 PSEGKTEG
+2862 
-2870 SLTFKGETNLWL
+2870 
-2882 ANGAVWNNEEYGKVI
+2882 
-2897 NAWGGKAYTGSRVTN
+2897 
-2912 FYGKGG
+2912 G

-2955 LYGNKAVTVSGGK
+2955 LYGNKAVTVSSGK
-2968 FRITKADPHSS
+2968 FHITKADPGSS
-2979 ITLVTDAS
+2979 ITLATDAS
-2987 GLNMGSRVYTDK
+2987 GLNIGSRVYTDK

-3040 ALVEEKISYYDGKVA
+3040 ALVEGKISYYDGKVA
-3055 GKEAGEGYYHYRVVN
+3055 GTEAGEGYYHYRVVN

-3095 TGVLKDGTHDYTFTK
+3095 TGVLEEGTHDYTFTK

-3125 PWISK
+3125 PWIRK

-3184 AESTGFGQTAAIFVN
+3184 AESTGGGQTAAIFVN

-3221 AKGKIRNN
+3221 AKGKNMAN

-3307 TVKDAEGRITGAGNH
+3307 TVKNAEGRITGAGNH

-3334 GMDSGANAEV
+3334 GMDSGAKAEV

-3408 MHLSLQEGALW
+3408 MHLSLQDGALW

-3467 EGKDHASLYGNKE
+3467 EGRDHASLYGNKE

-3528 AGKLYYSG
+3528 AGKLYYSD

-3557 MMKMGDISFYTDKDE
+3557 MMKMGDISFYTDKDK

-3605 SRNNYRDAG
+3605 SRNTYRDAG

-3646 NDVEVTTKDW
+3646 NDVKVTTKDW
-3656 LHVTAKDDGVG
+3656 LHVTAKDGGVG

-3765 ISTNGTVLK
+3765 ISTAGAVLK

-3865 KGLSIDKDSA
+3865 KGLSIGKDSA
-3875 IIAKLDKKDA
+3875 ITAKLDKKDA

-3954 ITGRNGT
+3954 LTGRNGT

-3995 YGGDTTISTADSGT
+3995 YGGDTTIGTADSGT

-4020 TVSGNRARWANYR
+4020 TVSGNRARWANYK
-4033 NQASETLN
+4033 NQVSETLN

-4062 AEGLTSSSAFLRAE
+4062 AEGLTSSSASLRAE

-4112 KSALLGVSMMW
+4112 KSALLGVYMMW

-4255 SVSAE
+4255 SISAE

>member
-63 DNSNPKNPKLTYDF
+63 DNSNPQNPKLTYDF

-98 IGHGRYDSEIPM
+98 IGHGQYDSEIPM

-128 NNGSLPYSA
+128 NNGSFPYSA

-146 NLTINGDVNIHVDN
+146 DLTINGDVNIHVDN

-345 KTVKIPNFFTN
+345 KTVKIPTFFTN

-434 PSLTKYGVY
+434 PSLTKYGIY

-616 ETRKADVDGNVDV
+616 ETRKADVDGNVSVYAGEAQDALDSAVAALYVGDDEDASEESPMIVDIQGRTV
-629 QVVETQDGPE
+629 QLKAGLDEGNEADEVAGISVGHLMNINLENSGKAGSIH
-639 EVTAVYNSTDAPMV
+639 VTAGTDEKGNATQAAGRVYGVDVGAGTLKASAAINIDGVTTEARVSGLAGVYTSAGGTAAFEDLSIKNIKSSKDTRGRSSGIYADGGHVTIAGRMDISDIAGSAIRALSGSTISTGEGNITAYPMAESDA
-653 VDLQGKK
+653 
-660 LHAAAH
+660 
-666 GNKSKYLETVY
+666 NKNIYAVNT
-677 VQSNKAITVTDSKGT
+677 SKGT
-692 GKLTIS
+692 
-698 AGIGENG
+698 
-705 EVDTKTKPSAVNGIG
+705 V
-720 IDSKGTFT
+720 
-728 SDVNVEISGVK
+728 
-739 SSGTRGTYGISM
+739 
-751 SSSDG
+751 
-756 NSTAIFN
+756 
-763 KDLTIHNVEDS
+763 
-774 NKAGAS
+774 
-780 VSGINL
+780 
-786 DGSTGSGSSSMTV
+786 
-799 KGKLDIADVAGSA
+799 
-812 VKVMNGSVLTTSSAS
+812 
-827 VKAAAP
+827 
-833 TADNTSNQ
+833 
-841 YYAVNAVKGTINLN
+841 NLN
-855 TGDGITP
+855 TGEGITP

-916 GSSWTHTTGLS
+916 GSSWNHTTGLS
-927 GDTAASEFAGSRISK
+927 GDTAASKFAGSRISK

-1002 SEGLKAGFK
+1002 SEGIKAGFK

-1057 SASAAVGKEGEITF
+1057 SASAAVGKEGKITF

-1219 VEISNIMTVGDGAA
+1219 VEISNIMTAGDGAA

-1302 EISVGGGTITAAK
+1302 EISVGGGTITVAK

-1355 TDQYGKKVVEYTG
+1355 TSQYGKKVVEYTG
-1368 GALVDCKDAGK
+1368 GALVDWKDAGK

-1396 YDQYNDSYGP
+1396 YDQYNDSYGTGGT

-1438 TLDTEK
+1438 TLDEDK

-1452 ASLHGGSDEAHAG
+1452 AFLHGGRDEAHAG

-1630 QKPYVDAGIVRKDG
+1630 QKPYVDAGIARKDG

-1692 DEHERLALIQ
+1692 DEHEKLALIQ

-1870 TVNMNVLKDV
+1870 TVNMNVLKDA

-2112 SKSLKSGAISFSSD
+2112 SKSLKSGTISFSSD

-2161 NIGVEKTKGHY
+2161 NIGVEKTQGHY
-2172 DFAEDSTITVTA
+2172 DFAKDSTITVTA

-2226 TGLYKGNDVS
+2226 TGLSKGNDVS

-2277 DSRGIYAGGSSVI
+2277 YSRGIYAGGSSVI

-2380 SGDDSSKGYGDFNL
+2380 SDDDSSKGYGDFNL

-2450 RYEKLDGTGSLRIH
+2450 RYEKLDGTGSLRIR

-2616 SSGTSKE
+2616 SSGISKE
-2623 QGSSIAVSV
+2623 QDSSIAVSV

-2675 LDITASDVNNQKKVT
+2675 LDITASDVNNQKKGT
-2690 SIGIYAAGNADV
+2690 SIGIYATGNADV

-2720 KGSGFYSASGL
+2720 KGFDFYGASGL
-2731 YATSNMGTNSMGSS
+2731 NATSNMGTDSMGSS

-2751 TVMKVDGNGVFANAG
+2751 TVMKVDGNGVFANVG

-2783 TNLGYAALRA
+2783 TSLGYAALRA

-2862 PSEGKTEG
+2862 PSEGTTEG

-2897 NAWGGKAYTGSRVTN
+2897 NSWSGEAYTGSRVTN

-2942 HEVTDDSRRENAE
+2942 HE
-2955 LYGNKAVTVSGGK
+2955 
-2968 FRITKADPHSS
+2968 
-2979 ITLVTDAS
+2979 
-2987 GLNMGSRVYTDK
+2987 
-2999 NLVND
+2999 
-3004 ALDKLANQ
+3004 
-3012 LVYAGYED
+3012 
-3020 KDLTGTV
+3020 
-3027 RIAEGLTS
+3027 
-3035 PSISK
+3035 
-3040 ALVEEKISYYDGKVA
+3040 
-3055 GKEAGEGYYHYRVVN
+3055 
-3070 PDAQTVDAYSQAIT
+3070 
-3084 GDSAV
+3084 
-3089 DKVYVR
+3089 
-3095 TGVLKDGTHDYTFTK
+3095 
-3110 PDTTITVEKTLIAGG
+3110 
-3125 PWISK
+3125 
-3130 ISAAVSGGDN
+3130 
-3140 HDAYLQMNGN
+3140 
-3150 NLTVNTTSDTHTTGI
+3150 
-3165 TAIGKGVVD
+3165 
-3174 LEDAGKVSVS
+3174 
-3184 AESTGFGQTAAIFVN
+3184 
-3199 GGGTVKVHNGTGD
+3199 
-3212 LDSKVLTLR
+3212 
-3221 AKGKIRNN
+3221 
-3229 VAVIKAMNGIAD
+3229 
-3241 AQSSIAIDG
+3241 
-3250 LVDVL
+3250 
-3255 ADGKNGSNEAVS
+3255 
-3267 IVASKADIGG
+3267 
-3277 GSIKAVNGA
+3277 
-3286 AYAIRAYG
+3286 
-3294 EFNSANRAVVNVN
+3294 
-3307 TVKDAEGRITGAGNH
+3307 
-3322 RTEVEGNISLGG
+3322 
-3334 GMDSGANAEV
+3334 
-3344 NLGLNTKDSYF
+3344 
-3355 KGDVAYLNASPNG
+3355 
-3368 QVNLYMG
+3368 
-3375 NGASWT
+3375 
-3381 GNNLSGSSVNARI
+3381 
-3394 TGGASWTGY
+3394 
-3403 SSGNN
+3403 
-3408 MHLSLQEGALW
+3408 
-3419 NNIGSSH
+3419 
-3426 ISSLAG
+3426 
-3432 NQGLIDMSGDKAG
+3432 
-3445 TVEAGNYSGNT
+3445 
-3456 TVIYRHEIKDN
+3456 IKDN
-3467 EGKDHASLYGNKE
+3467 EGRDHASLYGNKE
-3480 ASIMGGDFKIT
+3480 ASIMGGGFKIT

-3557 MMKMGDISFYTDKDE
+3557 MMKMGDISFYTDKDK

-3646 NDVEVTTKDW
+3646 NDVKVTTKDW
-3656 LHVTAKDDGVG
+3656 LHVTAKDGGVG

-3699 SLKGHTII
+3699 SLKKHTII

-3720 ISADGTT
+3720 ISTDGTT
-3727 DMTTGEGKNAL
+3727 DMTAGEGKNAL

-3765 ISTNGTVLK
+3765 ISTAGAVLK
-3774 GAATASKEGTI
+3774 GAATASKEGII

-3875 IIAKLDKKDA
+3875 ITAKLDKKDA

-3892 NEGTASLTL
+3892 NKGTASLTL

-3925 TWTGRST
+3925 IWTGRST

-3954 ITGRNGT
+3954 LTGRNGT

-3995 YGGDTTISTADSGT
+3995 YGGDTTIRTADSGT
-4009 TVNMVTDSRGL
+4009 TVNMITDSRGL

-4062 AEGLTSSSAFLRAE
+4062 AEGLTSSSASLRAE

-4255 SVSAE
+4255 SISAE

>member
-63 DNSNPKNPKLTYDF
+63 DNSNLQNPKLTYDF

-165 VDYFVYGIDVPMAAD
+165 VDYFVYGIDVPLAAD

-240 GSYIDVNGDVDLRV
+240 GSSIDVNGDVDLRV

-345 KTVKIPNFFTN
+345 KTGKIPTFFTN

-369 WTGIIDNTGAKVSDV
+369 WTGIIDNTGAKASDV

-395 ANTKGS
+395 ANTEGS

-629 QVVETQDGPE
+629 QVVETQDGPR

-660 LHAAAH
+660 LHTAAH
-666 GNKSKYLETVY
+666 GNKSNYLETVY
-677 VQSNKAITVTDSKGT
+677 VQPNKAITVTDSKGT

-763 KDLTIHNVEDS
+763 KDLTIHNVENS

-786 DGSTGSGSSSMTV
+786 DGSTGSSSMTV

-855 TGDGITP
+855 TGDGIIP

-927 GDTAASEFAGSRISK
+927 GDTAASSFAGSRISK

-990 AASGSAITLVTG
+990 AAFGSAITLVTG
-1002 SEGLKAGFK
+1002 SEGIKAGFK

-1043 LTGVVRIAEGLTAS
+1043 LTGAVRIAEGLTAS
-1057 SASAAVGKEGEITF
+1057 SASAAVGKEGKITF

-1126 ADSEKYVSALY
+1126 ADSGKYVSALY

-1219 VEISNIMTVGDGAA
+1219 VEISNIMTAGDGAA

-1278 VSVTGPVDL
+1278 VSVPGPVDL

-1438 TLDTEK
+1438 TLDEDK

-1465 IIYQKHEDPIFVE
+1465 IIYQKHEDPIFIE
-1478 NYSGYERVFYE
+1478 NYSGHERVFYE
-1489 HEKDDP
+1489 HKKDDP

-1570 TVSSKVFKTD
+1570 TVSSKVLKTD

-1630 QKPYVDAGIVRKDG
+1630 QKPYVDAGIARKDG

-1666 RKDVVIDAAGKTL
+1666 REDVVIDAAGKTL

-1758 SNMGGAYGIWARG
+1758 SSMGGAYGIWARG

-1791 DSDQNGFSFYGSGGI
+1791 DADQNGFSFYGSGGI

-1827 DLKVNGN
+1827 DLKINGN

-1870 TVNMNVLKDV
+1870 TVNMNVLKDA

-1954 LSDGAQWHHEPY
+1954 LSDGAQWHDEPY

-2112 SKSLKSGAISFSSD
+2112 SKSLKSGTISFSSD

-2161 NIGVEKTKGHY
+2161 NIGVEKTQGHY
-2172 DFAEDSTITVTA
+2172 DFAKDSTITVTA

-2200 VTINGKGTTL
+2200 VIINGKGTTL

-2226 TGLYKGNDVS
+2226 TGLSKGNDVS

-2277 DSRGIYAGGSSVI
+2277 YSRGIYAGGSSVI

-2380 SGDDSSKGYGDFNL
+2380 SDDDSNKGYGDFNL

-2423 AEGKSGIIVQKDRKD
+2423 AEGKS
-2438 LTVDALSGHTEV
+2438 
-2450 RYEKLDGTGSLRIH
+2450 
-2464 KAEVGT
+2464 
-2470 SVVLAAVSDTKI
+2470 
-2482 NTASHL
+2482 
-2488 AADYNKTGVGSALN
+2488 
-2502 ALAQKLYY
+2502 
-2510 TGRDNKLAGT
+2510 
-2520 VELVSAFGG
+2520 
-2529 TAVVSGTISYKPDGQ
+2529 
-2544 GFYDY
+2544 
-2549 ADAIDT
+2549 
-2555 ITGIRK
+2555 
-2561 NNMNYVVSGIL
+2561 
-2572 RDDGENYVF
+2572 
-2581 SGDDSVS
+2581 
-2588 VKDGNAVS
+2588 
-2596 IDGNTGHKVNVR
+2596 
-2608 DEGHTLAL
+2608 
-2616 SSGTSKE
+2616 
-2623 QGSSIAVSV
+2623 
-2632 NGGEA
+2632 
-2637 EITAKTLQVTAAG
+2637 
-2650 GNRREGI
+2650 
-2657 HAASGDAST
+2657 
-2666 PARLTVNGN
+2666 
-2675 LDITASDVNNQKKVT
+2675 
-2690 SIGIYAAGNADV
+2690 
-2702 VVNGNV
+2702 
-2708 NMKKDNLWAVSG
+2708 
-2720 KGSGFYSASGL
+2720 
-2731 YATSNMGTNSMGSS
+2731 
-2745 ITVNGD
+2745 
-2751 TVMKVDGNGVFANAG
+2751 
-2766 GSIVTLNGR
+2766 
-2775 TDIEVNKD
+2775 
-2783 TNLGYAALRA
+2783 
-2793 EDGTINVNV
+2793 
-2802 NRDAK
+2802 
-2807 GAVTGAGTHD
+2807 
-2817 VVIKGN
+2817 
-2823 VAAETGAVN
+2823 
-2832 SVDKRGTLTQVNLGL
+2832 
-2847 STAGSSLTGTIYNGF
+2847 
-2862 PSEGKTEG
+2862 
-2870 SLTFKGETNLWL
+2870 
-2882 ANGAVWNNEEYGKVI
+2882 
-2897 NAWGGKAYTGSRVTN
+2897 
-2912 FYGKGG
+2912 G

-2955 LYGNKAVTVSGGK
+2955 LYGNKAVTVSSGK
-2968 FRITKADPHSS
+2968 FHITKADPGSS
-2979 ITLVTDAS
+2979 ITLATDAS
-2987 GLNMGSRVYTDK
+2987 GLNIGSRVYTDK

-3040 ALVEEKISYYDGKVA
+3040 ALVEGKISYYDGKVA
-3055 GKEAGEGYYHYRVVN
+3055 GTEAGEGYYHYRVVN

-3095 TGVLKDGTHDYTFTK
+3095 TGVLEEGTHDYTFTK

-3125 PWISK
+3125 PWIRK

-3184 AESTGFGQTAAIFVN
+3184 AESTGGGQTAAIFVN

-3221 AKGKIRNN
+3221 AKGKNMAN

-3307 TVKDAEGRITGAGNH
+3307 TVKNAEGRITGAGNH

-3334 GMDSGANAEV
+3334 GMDSGAKAEV

-3408 MHLSLQEGALW
+3408 MHLSLQDGALW

-3467 EGKDHASLYGNKE
+3467 EGRDHASLYGNKE

-3528 AGKLYYSG
+3528 AGKLYYSD

-3557 MMKMGDISFYTDKDE
+3557 MMKMGDISFYTDKDK

-3605 SRNNYRDAG
+3605 SRNTYRDAG

-3646 NDVEVTTKDW
+3646 NDVKVTTKDW
-3656 LHVTAKDDGVG
+3656 LHVTAKDGGVG

-3765 ISTNGTVLK
+3765 ISTAGAVLK

-3807 TDVKGEALAK
+3807 TEVKGEALAK

-3865 KGLSIDKDSA
+3865 KGLSIGKDSA
-3875 IIAKLDKKDA
+3875 ITAKLDKKDA

-3954 ITGRNGT
+3954 LTGRNGT

-3995 YGGDTTISTADSGT
+3995 YGGDTTIGTADSGT

-4020 TVSGNRARWANYR
+4020 TVSGNRARWANYK
-4033 NQASETLN
+4033 NQVSETLN

-4062 AEGLTSSSAFLRAE
+4062 AEGLTSSSASLRAE

-4255 SVSAE
+4255 SISAE

>member
-43 YETDYGDNDVKGDYH
+43 YETDHGDNDVEGDYH

-63 DNSNPKNPKLTYDF
+63 DNSNPQNPKLTYDF

-84 IRTGGDKG
+84 IRTGGDKR

-98 IGHGRYDSEIPM
+98 IGHGQYDSDIPM

-146 NLTINGDVNIHVDN
+146 DLTINGDVNIHVDN

-262 SWGEPTDSAYVNKI
+262 SWGEPMDSAYVNKI

-325 NVYASHEDGNGYLTT
+325 NVYASHEDGNGYLTA

-345 KTVKIPNFFTN
+345 KTIKIPTFFTN
-356 GKLNIGLNTKDSC
+356 GKLNIGLNTKDSY
-369 WTGIIDNTGAKVSDV
+369 WTGIIDNTGAKASDV

-395 ANTKGS
+395 ANTEGS

-434 PSLTKYGVY
+434 PSVTKYGVY

-484 YDHEGSTPGTM
+484 YDHEDSTPGTM

-507 GAHMILITGKN
+507 GAHMVLITGKN

-528 GAGDR
+528 AAGDR

-559 VEIAEGLTSPAL
+559 VEIAEGLTSSAL

-616 ETRKADVDGNVDV
+616 ETRKADVDGNVSVYAGEAQDALDSAVAALYVGDDEDASEESPMIVDIQGRTV
-629 QVVETQDGPE
+629 QLKAGLDEGNEADEVAGISVGHLMNINLENSGKAGSIH
-639 EVTAVYNSTDAPMV
+639 VTAGTDEKGNATQAAGRVYGVDVGAGTLKASAAINIDGVTTEARVSGLAGVYTSAGGTAAFEDLSIKNIKSSKDTRGGSSGIYADGGHVTIAGRMDISDIAGSAIRALSGSTISTGEGNITAYPMAESDA
-653 VDLQGKK
+653 
-660 LHAAAH
+660 
-666 GNKSKYLETVY
+666 NKNIYAVNT
-677 VQSNKAITVTDSKGT
+677 SKGT
-692 GKLTIS
+692 
-698 AGIGENG
+698 
-705 EVDTKTKPSAVNGIG
+705 V
-720 IDSKGTFT
+720 
-728 SDVNVEISGVK
+728 
-739 SSGTRGTYGISM
+739 
-751 SSSDG
+751 
-756 NSTAIFN
+756 
-763 KDLTIHNVEDS
+763 
-774 NKAGAS
+774 
-780 VSGINL
+780 
-786 DGSTGSGSSSMTV
+786 
-799 KGKLDIADVAGSA
+799 
-812 VKVMNGSVLTTSSAS
+812 
-827 VKAAAP
+827 
-833 TADNTSNQ
+833 
-841 YYAVNAVKGTINLN
+841 NLN

-899 TSTYNDPSA
+899 DSTYNDPSA

-927 GDTAASEFAGSRISK
+927 GDTAASGFAGSRISK

-1002 SEGLKAGFK
+1002 SEGIKAGFK

-1057 SASAAVGKEGEITF
+1057 SASAAVGKEGKITF

-1204 ILSKGSYSSLHMEGP
+1204 ILSKGRYSSLHMEGP
-1219 VEISNIMTVGDGAA
+1219 VEISNIMTAGDGAA
-1233 GISVDGQNSEV
+1233 GISVDDQNSEV
-1244 ILDGTLT
+1244 ILNGTLT
-1251 VKNVSGKREQGRG
+1251 VKNVSGKRERGSG

-1302 EISVGGGTITAAK
+1302 EISVGGGTITAAA
-1315 DEDKS
+1315 DADKS

-1355 TDQYGKKVVEYTG
+1355 TGQYGKRVVEYTG
-1368 GALVDCKDAGK
+1368 GQLVDWKDAGK

-1396 YDQYNDSYGP
+1396 YDQYNDSYGT

-1429 EQQAHVTTG
+1429 EQQSHATT
-1438 TLDTEK
+1438 TTINK
-1444 QVWKGSQL
+1444 AVYAGSQL

-1489 HEKDDP
+1489 HKKDDP

-1524 SRWKETDDAVSRK
+1524 SGWKETDDAVSRK

-1570 TVSSKVFKTD
+1570 TVSSKVLKTD

-1630 QKPYVDAGIVRKDG
+1630 QKPYVDVGIVQKDG

-1656 TKDYSTMIDA
+1656 NKDYSTMIDA
-1666 RKDVVIDAAGKTL
+1666 QKDVVIDAAGKTL
-1679 TLRGTIDTPSIST
+1679 TLRGTIDTPSISK

-1708 LTINAGRLVLDA
+1708 LTINAGKLVLDA
-1720 EQSASGGNTYGMA
+1720 EQSTNGGKTYGMA
-1733 IDGSVNPT
+1733 IDGSTNST
-1741 HVTVNG
+1741 HVTING
-1747 NVDVTSTSKVK
+1747 DVDVTSTSKVK
-1758 SNMGGAYGIWARG
+1758 SSMGGAYGIWARG

-1806 LSTSVWGADL
+1806 LSTSAWGADL

-1853 VNPNN
+1853 VNLNN

-1870 TVNMNVLKDV
+1870 TVNMNVLKDAE
-1880 DGNVT
+1880 GNVT

-2023 TIVFYNHDE
+2023 TTVFYNHDE

-2052 GITLV
+2052 GITLI

-2172 DFAEDSTITVTA
+2172 DFAKDSTITVTA

-2226 TGLYKGNDVS
+2226 TGLSKGNDVS

-2380 SGDDSSKGYGDFNL
+2380 SDDDSSKGYGDFNL

-2450 RYEKLDGTGSLRIH
+2450 RYEKLDGTGSLRIR
-2464 KAEVGT
+2464 KAEDGT

-2502 ALAQKLYY
+2502 ALARKLYY

-2529 TAVVSGTISYKPDGQ
+2529 TAAVSGTISYKPDGQ

-2616 SSGTSKE
+2616 SSGISKE

-2675 LDITASDVNNQKKVT
+2675 LDITASDVNNQKKGT

-2720 KGSGFYSASGL
+2720 KGFSFYGASGL
-2731 YATSNMGTNSMGSS
+2731 NATSNMGTNSMGSS

-2783 TNLGYAALRA
+2783 TSLGYAALRA

-2897 NAWGGKAYTGSRVTN
+2897 NAWGGEPYTGSRVTN

-2942 HEVTDDSRRENAE
+2942 HE
-2955 LYGNKAVTVSGGK
+2955 
-2968 FRITKADPHSS
+2968 
-2979 ITLVTDAS
+2979 
-2987 GLNMGSRVYTDK
+2987 
-2999 NLVND
+2999 
-3004 ALDKLANQ
+3004 
-3012 LVYAGYED
+3012 
-3020 KDLTGTV
+3020 
-3027 RIAEGLTS
+3027 
-3035 PSISK
+3035 
-3040 ALVEEKISYYDGKVA
+3040 
-3055 GKEAGEGYYHYRVVN
+3055 
-3070 PDAQTVDAYSQAIT
+3070 
-3084 GDSAV
+3084 
-3089 DKVYVR
+3089 
-3095 TGVLKDGTHDYTFTK
+3095 
-3110 PDTTITVEKTLIAGG
+3110 
-3125 PWISK
+3125 
-3130 ISAAVSGGDN
+3130 
-3140 HDAYLQMNGN
+3140 
-3150 NLTVNTTSDTHTTGI
+3150 
-3165 TAIGKGVVD
+3165 
-3174 LEDAGKVSVS
+3174 
-3184 AESTGFGQTAAIFVN
+3184 
-3199 GGGTVKVHNGTGD
+3199 
-3212 LDSKVLTLR
+3212 
-3221 AKGKIRNN
+3221 
-3229 VAVIKAMNGIAD
+3229 
-3241 AQSSIAIDG
+3241 
-3250 LVDVL
+3250 
-3255 ADGKNGSNEAVS
+3255 
-3267 IVASKADIGG
+3267 
-3277 GSIKAVNGA
+3277 
-3286 AYAIRAYG
+3286 
-3294 EFNSANRAVVNVN
+3294 
-3307 TVKDAEGRITGAGNH
+3307 
-3322 RTEVEGNISLGG
+3322 
-3334 GMDSGANAEV
+3334 
-3344 NLGLNTKDSYF
+3344 
-3355 KGDVAYLNASPNG
+3355 
-3368 QVNLYMG
+3368 
-3375 NGASWT
+3375 
-3381 GNNLSGSSVNARI
+3381 
-3394 TGGASWTGY
+3394 
-3403 SSGNN
+3403 
-3408 MHLSLQEGALW
+3408 
-3419 NNIGSSH
+3419 
-3426 ISSLAG
+3426 
-3432 NQGLIDMSGDKAG
+3432 
-3445 TVEAGNYSGNT
+3445 
-3456 TVIYRHEIKDN
+3456 IKDN
-3467 EGKDHASLYGNKE
+3467 KGRDHASLYGNKE

-3503 DNAGVNTAST
+3503 DNAGVNTASM

-3536 YADGHL
+3536 YANGNL
-3542 KGIVKIAEGLTASSA
+3542 KGYVRIAEGLTSSSITA
-3557 MMKMGDISFYTDKDE
+3557 KLRQEDISFYNADE
-3572 GKTAGEGYYKYDLV
+3572 AKTAGMAEGQGHYSYSLV
-3586 YPSEQV
+3586 YPDEQV
-3592 VNPMDKV
+3592 KDPMATV
-3599 IDGSED
+3599 IDGSKESKD
-3605 SRNNYRDAG
+3605 AYRDAG
-3614 VYHDETESYDFTSKP
+3614 IYKDKTDTYDFTKK
-3629 AEVTASDHDDGV
+3629 TATVNSDGKSDSII
-3641 VHAKD
+3641 HAGD
-3646 NDVEVTTKDW
+3646 NDVNVKTNDV
-3656 LHVTAKDDGVG
+3656 LNINAKDGGIG
-3667 MASENGKTVSTEGNT
+3667 MKAENGKTVTTTGNT
-3682 QITAK
+3682 SITAK
-3687 DGIGVKADKGTV
+3687 EGTGILADNGTV
-3699 SLKGHTII
+3699 KLANDTAING
-3707 SAGTGMEAVNGGT
+3707 AAGMEAKNGGT
-3720 ISADGTT
+3720 ITADGKT
-3727 DMTTGEGKNAL
+3727 DITATGNAL
-3738 HADGDGSTISLKDGT
+3738 HADGDGSTIALKDGT

-3759 AENKGS
+3759 AENKGTITTS
-3765 ISTNGTVLK
+3765 GAALKGEVKAASDGTVAL
-3774 GAATASKEGTI
+3774 TN
-3785 HLDGGSTS
+3785 GSTS
-3793 EGITADGGTIYTAG
+3793 EGITADGGTITTNGTEVTGDALAKENGTVTMTNGKAG
-3807 TDVKGEALAK
+3807 TLTADGGAVTTSGTEVTGDALAKENGTVTMTNGKAGTLTADGGTVTTNGTEVAGDALAK
-3817 AKGTLSMTGG
+3817 ANGTVAMTNGR
-3827 NAGAVTADGG
+3827 AASVTADGG
-3837 SASTDGTA
+3837 TASTDGTE
-3845 VKGLLSAKNGGS
+3845 VDGLISAKNGGKAS
-3857 ITMTNGSA
+3857 MKNGSA
-3865 KGLSIDKDSA
+3865 KGLSADKDSA
-3875 IIAKLDKKDA
+3875 VTAVLDKADAKLD
-3885 SIQGDIA
+3885 GNVA
-3892 NEGTASLTL
+3892 NEGTASISFSN
-3901 GGGAS
+3901 GAS
-3906 WIGDSTGS
+3906 WTGDSTGT
-3914 GKTNASIGEGS
+3914 GTTTANIGSGS
-3925 TWTGRST
+3925 TWTGASS
-3932 NGNTTVELAGTWK
+3932 NGNTSVALEGTWK
-3945 QTGDSTIAS
+3945 QTGDSTVDTL
-3954 ITGRNGT
+3954 TGKGGT
-3961 LDKTSETSGDT
+3961 LDKSADGAGETKIANYSGDMS
-3972 TIDHA
+3972 I
-3977 AGTLNLL
+3977 L
-3984 YSHSAEDPTTF
+3984 YSHNASTPAEIN
-3995 YGGDTTISTADSGT
+3995 GAVT
-4009 TVNMVTDSRGL
+4009 TVGQAADGSSISLITDSKGL
-4020 TVSGNRARWANYR
+4020 SMDSKKADDKNTV
-4033 NQASETLN
+4033 SETLN
-4041 RMAHKLHYTA
+4041 QLAHKLHYTA
-4051 NDGNIKGTLKI
+4051 NDGKLNGKLKI
-4062 AEGLTSSSAFLRAE
+4062 AEGLTSSSAAIRAE
-4076 NLTFDETGTGSYVY
+4076 DITFDKDGIGTFTY
-4090 DPVKDDL
+4090 DPAKDHDIH
-4097 TIEYGSEETQMMKGT
+4097 IEYGSEETRMMKGT
-4112 KSALLGVSMMW
+4112 KSALLGSAMMW

-4129 LQRRLG
+4129 IQRRMG
-4135 DLRLGQAESGVWARY
+4135 DLRLGQGETGVWARY
-4150 VGGKNKFDEQNTYMS
+4150 MGGKNKYDQQNTYLN
-4165 QTYDIGQV
+4165 QDYDIGQAGFDKKV
-4173 GYDRKAGSWLVGAA
+4173 GDWTVGLAI
-4187 LDYGKGDVNYTGGKG
+4187 DHGDGKSHYIGGRG
-4202 KEHMAT
+4202 KEKMNT
-4208 LALYGTRVSDDGK
+4208 LAIYGTRVSSDGR
-4221 YFDIIFKTGRLK
+4221 YFDVIVKTGQVK
-4233 NEFHVSN
+4233 NKFDVSN
-4240 EIGNRLNADYHTWGN
+4240 EIGNRLHGDYKAWGN
-4255 SVSAE
+4255 SISLE
-4260 YGKRFVRDDGF
+4260 YGKRFVQDSGF
-4271 YLDPSVELTMGR
+4271 YLDPSVEFTAGR
-4283 LNSKNFSGHSDLG
+4283 LNGKNFTGTSDLG
-4296 ELNVKQHDFDSA
+4296 TLYVHQHGFNSA
-4308 IGRIGLGIG
+4308 IGRIGFSIG
-4317 RQTERSNAFLKLALA
+4317 RQLPKSSLYAKLALA
-4332 HEFGGSFKTDFYADD
+4332 HEFAGDFKTDFYADD

-4353 RIDLQDTWLDMEIGG
+4353 KVDLSDTWLDMELGG
-4368 SLSIG
+4368 SLSLG
-4373 RNTYLYGTYTH
+4373 KNVYLYGTYTRT
-4384 NFGADMETKWRA
+4384 FEADMATKWRA

>member
-1 MYSYWKRHS
+1 MPGIMYSYWKRHS

-63 DNSNPKNPKLTYDF
+63 DNSNPHNPKLTYDF

-98 IGHGRYDSEIPM
+98 IGHGQYDSDIPM

-146 NLTINGDVNIHVDN
+146 DLTINGDVNIHVDN

-165 VDYFVYGIDVPMAAD
+165 VDYLVYGIDVPMAAD

-192 MKGSGTDA
+192 MKGSGIDA

-286 TPQNDTEGWYSAASY
+286 TPQNDKEGWYSAASY
-301 GGTVNINMNEAETA
+301 GGTVNININDAETA
-315 PLSHKVVLIG
+315 PLDHKVVLIG

-340 DGTDG
+340 VGSDG
-345 KTVKIPNFFTN
+345 KTVKTPTFFTN
-356 GKLNIGLNTKDSC
+356 GKLNIGLNTKDSY
-369 WTGIIDNTGAKVSDV
+369 WTGIIDNTGAKASDV
-384 VDYQDKTKKNT
+384 VDYQNKNKKNT
-395 ANTKGS
+395 ANTEGS

-408 YLANGAVWNYR
+408 YLANGAVWNYK

-451 LTGGSDEKTAGII
+451 LTGGGDEKTAGII

-484 YDHEGSTPGTM
+484 YDHEDSTPGTM

-518 GIEKGFAETD
+518 GIEKGFTETD

-559 VEIAEGLTSPAL
+559 VEIAEGLTSSAL

-585 KQKGQGYYDYTP
+585 KQKGQGYYAYTP
-597 AEDTAEYKNGPI
+597 ATDIRTGPI
-609 MTSENIG
+609 SSTEDIN
-616 ETRKADVDGNVDV
+616 ETRVADADGSVTVKTNTDTV
-629 QVVETQDGPE
+629 TDGSIY
-639 EVTAVYNSTDAPMV
+639 VSSLFAGSSSYDRTHPMV
-653 VDLQGKK
+653 VD
-660 LHAAAH
+660 
-666 GNKSKYLETVY
+666 
-677 VQSNKAITVTDSKGT
+677 
-692 GKLTIS
+692 
-698 AGIGENG
+698 
-705 EVDTKTKPSAVNGIG
+705 
-720 IDSKGTFT
+720 
-728 SDVNVEISGVK
+728 
-739 SSGTRGTYGISM
+739 
-751 SSSDG
+751 
-756 NSTAIFN
+756 
-763 KDLTIHNVEDS
+763 
-774 NKAGAS
+774 
-780 VSGINL
+780 
-786 DGSTGSGSSSMTV
+786 
-799 KGKLDIADVAGSA
+799 
-812 VKVMNGSVLTTSSAS
+812 MNGHDL
-827 VKAAAP
+827 
-833 TADNTSNQ
+833 
-841 YYAVNAVKGTINLN
+841 
-855 TGDGITP
+855 
-862 GKLDVTGDIKLTD
+862 
-875 DAQSVVNMN
+875 N
-884 LNAASLWKGASIINT
+884 LNA
-899 TSTYNDPSA
+899 
-908 QMNLAMEE
+908 E
-916 GSSWTHTTGLS
+916 
-927 GDTAASEFAGSRISK
+927 
-942 LSGQG
+942 
-947 GVVYQDSDKP
+947 SD
-957 VTVYDYS
+957 
-964 GNKTVVYRHD
+964 N
-974 SADPTMIQGG
+974 
-984 DFIVKK
+984 
-990 AASGSAITLVTG
+990 
-1002 SEGLKAGFK
+1002 
-1011 DTDSAADRNKV
+1011 N
-1022 SAVLN
+1022 
-1027 KLANKLYY
+1027 
-1035 SGYAKEKN
+1035 
-1043 LTGVVRIAEGLTAS
+1043 
-1057 SASAAVGKEGEITF
+1057 
-1071 SDGTGEGL
+1071 
-1079 SAGQGYYAY
+1079 
-1088 VPDSEVVYKTGPI
+1088 
-1101 TDSEKISETRKDE
+1101 
-1114 EGTVY
+1114 
-1119 VKAVNPN
+1119 
-1126 ADSEKYVSALY
+1126 
-1137 AAGTADKANPMKV
+1137 
-1150 RMDGKNLDLNAAS
+1150 
-1163 ADKIAAAVYVTDN
+1163 IAAAVYVTDN
-1176 AHVEILNNAKDKT
+1176 ASIQVKGSEGKKLNIT
-1189 LSIHASNTDTRAANG
+1189 ASNSGTRAANG
-1204 ILSKGSYSSLHMEGP
+1204 ILVKESYGSLAVTGP
-1219 VEISNIMTVGDGAA
+1219 VLFKNISTKGDSASGISIQGKNSSVSVDGDVTIDTVYGKRGKGQGINAA
-1233 GISVDGQNSEV
+1233 GISVIGDASKVDITG
-1244 ILDGTLT
+1244 
-1251 VKNVSGKREQGRG
+1251 NVNISGVQ
-1264 QNAAGIRVVGDNSS
+1264 
-1278 VSVTGPVDL
+1278 
-1287 SGIKGSSLRTTGADT
+1287 GSSLRTNGADT
-1302 EISVGGGTITAAK
+1302 EISVGGGTITAAA
-1315 DEDKS
+1315 DADKS

-1355 TDQYGKKVVEYTG
+1355 TGQYGKRVVEYTG
-1368 GALVDCKDAGK
+1368 GQLVDWKDAGK

-1396 YDQYNDSYGP
+1396 YDQYNSSYGT

-1418 LYLANGASWTN
+1418 LYLANSASWTN
-1429 EQQAHVTTG
+1429 EQQAHATT
-1438 TLDTEK
+1438 TTIDK
-1444 QVWKGSQL
+1444 AVYAGSQL

-1478 NYSGYERVFYE
+1478 NYSGHERVFYE
-1489 HEKDDP
+1489 HDKDDP

-1515 LITDSTGLS
+1515 LVTDRTGLS
-1524 SRWKETDDAVSRK
+1524 SGWNETDDAASRK
-1537 QVSDVLNQ
+1537 QVSDVLNK

-1564 EIADGL
+1564 EIAEGL
-1570 TVSSKVFKTD
+1570 TGSSAALKTD

-1586 DSDVTSGA
+1586 DSDITSGA

-1599 WGHVQDKA
+1599 WGHVQDKS
-1607 VPDSST
+1607 VPDSSA

-1630 QKPYVDAGIVRKDG
+1630 QKPYVDAGIVQKDG

-1666 RKDVVIDAAGKTL
+1666 QKDVVIDAAEKTL
-1679 TLRGTIDTPSIST
+1679 TLKGTIDTPSISNN
-1692 DEHERLALIQ
+1692 EHERLALIQ

-1708 LTINAGRLVLDA
+1708 LTINAGKLVLDA
-1720 EQSASGGNTYGMA
+1720 EQSASGGKTYGMA
-1733 IDGSVNPT
+1733 IDGSTNPT
-1741 HVTVNG
+1741 HVTING
-1747 NVDVTSTSKVK
+1747 DVDVTSTSKVK
-1758 SNMGGAYGIWARG
+1758 SSMGGAYGIWARG
-1771 RAVIDIHGTV
+1771 KAVIDIHGTV

-1791 DSDQNGFSFYGSGGI
+1791 DSDQNGFSFYGSSGI
-1806 LSTSVWGADL
+1806 LSTSAWGADL
-1816 NQGATI
+1816 NQSATI

-1870 TVNMNVLKDV
+1870 TINMNVLKDA

-1906 DVDKGTYTSINLG
+1906 DVDKGIYTSINLG

-1966 GSVEVKDMNY
+1966 GSVEVKGMNY
-1976 YGDKFKGSVV
+1976 YGDTFKGSVV

-1993 SEAHSG
+1993 SETHSG

-2023 TIVFYNHDE
+2023 TTVFYNHDE
-2032 TDPTQMIG
+2032 TDPTKMIG
-2040 GDITIEKAAEGS
+2040 GDITIEKAAAGS

-2057 TDSKGLTAGFST
+2057 TDSKGLTAGFIT
-2069 SDKAADQNKVSEVLN
+2069 SDKAADRNKVSEVLN

-2112 SKSLKSGAISFSSD
+2112 SKSLKSGAISFSTD

-2184 GQYASLIGTVD
+2184 GQYSSLIGTVD

-2226 TGLYKGNDVS
+2226 TGLSKGNDVS

-2248 SGFRAQGIYA
+2248 SGWRAHGIYA

-2271 STKASS
+2271 STKAST

-2342 ITSEDDY
+2342 ITTDDDY
-2349 YDESSENSTVDM
+2349 DDDSSETSTVDM
-2361 ALSGKESSWHG
+2361 ALSGKDSSWHG
-2372 RSVYSTST
+2372 RSVYSTSD
-2380 SGDDSSKGYGDFNL
+2380 DDSSKGYGDFNL

-2409 GMDAGSH
+2409 VMDAGSH

-2423 AEGKSGIIVQKDRKD
+2423 AEGKSGIIVQKDKKD

-2450 RYEKLDGTGSLRIH
+2450 RYEKLDGTGSLRIR
-2464 KAEVGT
+2464 KAEDGT

-2488 AADYNKTGVGSALN
+2488 ADDYNKTGVGSALN

-2510 TGRDNKLAGT
+2510 TGKDNKLAGT

-2529 TAVVSGTISYKPDGQ
+2529 TAAVSGTISYKPGGQ

-2549 ADAIDT
+2549 ADAVDT
-2555 ITGIRK
+2555 ITGSRK
-2561 NNMNYVVSGIL
+2561 NNMNYAVSGIL
-2572 RDDGENYVF
+2572 RDDGETYVF
-2581 SGDDSVS
+2581 SGDDSIS

-2596 IDGNTGHKVNVR
+2596 IDGNTGHKVNIR
-2608 DEGHTLAL
+2608 DEGHALTL
-2616 SSGTSKE
+2616 SSSASK
-2623 QGSSIAVSV
+2623 GSSIAVSV

-2650 GNRREGI
+2650 GNWREGI
-2657 HAASGDAST
+2657 HAASDDAST

-2675 LDITASDVNNQKKVT
+2675 LDITASDVNNQKKGT

-2720 KGSGFYSASGL
+2720 KGFTFYGASGL
-2731 YATSNMGTNSMGSS
+2731 YATSNMGQNSMGSS

-2783 TNLGYAALRA
+2783 TDLGYAALRA
-2793 EDGTINVNV
+2793 EDGTIDVNV

-2807 GAVTGAGTHD
+2807 GTVTGAGTHD

-2862 PSEGKTEG
+2862 PAEGKTEG
-2870 SLTFKGETNLWL
+2870 GLTFKGETNLWL

-2897 NAWGGKAYTGSRVTN
+2897 NAWGGEEYTGSRVTN

-2931 HYSGDTTVIYR
+2931 HYSGDTTVIYK
-2942 HEVTDDSRRENAE
+2942 HEVTDDSSRENAE
-2955 LYGNKAVTVSGGK
+2955 LYGNKAVTISGGK
-2968 FRITKADPHSS
+2968 FRITKADPGSS
-2979 ITLVTDAS
+2979 ITLATDAS
-2987 GLNMGSRVYTDK
+2987 GLNMGSKVYTDK

-3020 KDLTGTV
+3020 KNLTGTV

-3040 ALVEEKISYYDGKVA
+3040 ALAEGSISYYDGKVA
-3055 GKEAGEGYYHYRVVN
+3055 GTEAGEGYYHYRVLN

-3084 GDSAV
+3084 GDSTV

-3095 TGVLKDGTHDYTFTK
+3095 TGVLEEGTHDYTFTK
-3110 PDTTITVEKTLIAGG
+3110 PDTTIKAGKTLIAMGGG
-3125 PWISK
+3125 PWMPK
-3130 ISAAVSGGDN
+3130 ISAAVSGGNN
-3140 HDAYLQMNGN
+3140 HDAYLHMNGN
-3150 NLTVNTTSDTHTTGI
+3150 NLTVNTTSDTPTTGI
-3165 TAIGKGVVD
+3165 TAIGKGIVD

-3184 AESTGFGQTAAIFVN
+3184 AESTGGGQTAAIFVN
-3199 GGGTVKVHNGTGD
+3199 GGGTVRVHNGTGD

-3221 AKGKIRNN
+3221 AKGKNRYN
-3229 VAVIKAMNGIAD
+3229 VAVIKAMNGA
-3241 AQSSIAIDG
+3241 AGTQSSIAIDG

-3322 RTEVEGNISLGG
+3322 RTEVEGNIFLGG
-3334 GMDSGANAEV
+3334 GMDSGARAEV

-3355 KGDVAYLNASPNG
+3355 KGDVDYPNASPDG

-3419 NNIGSSH
+3419 NNTGSSH

-3467 EGKDHASLYGNKE
+3467 EGRDHASLYGNKE

-3491 NAAENSTITLLT
+3491 NAAEGSTITLLT
-3503 DNAGVNTAST
+3503 DNTGVNTAST
-3513 DYRDQNLVYDLMDKL
+3513 DYKDQNLVYDLMDKL

-3557 MMKMGDISFYTDKDE
+3557 MLKMGDISFYTDKDE

-3605 SRNNYRDAG
+3605 SRNTYRDAG
-3614 VYHDETESYDFTSKP
+3614 VYHDKTESYDFTSKT

-3646 NDVEVTTKDW
+3646 NDVKVTTKDW
-3656 LHVTAKDDGVG
+3656 LHVTAKDGGVG
-3667 MASENGKTVSTEGNT
+3667 MASENRKTVSTEGNT

-3765 ISTNGTVLK
+3765 ISTAGAVLK
-3774 GAATASKEGTI
+3774 GAAIASKEGTI

-3827 NAGAVTADGG
+3827 NAGAVAADGG

-3865 KGLSIDKDSA
+3865 KGLNIDEDSA

-3892 NEGTASLTL
+3892 NEGTAFLTL

-3954 ITGRNGT
+3954 LTGRNGT

-3995 YGGDTTISTADSGT
+3995 YGGDTTIGTADSGT

-4062 AEGLTSSSAFLRAE
+4062 AEGLTSSSASLRAE

-4255 SVSAE
+4255 SISAE

-4332 HEFGGSFKTDFYADD
+4332 HEFGGGFKTDFYADD

>member
-63 DNSNPKNPKLTYDF
+63 DNSNPKDPKLTYDF

-192 MKGSGTDA
+192 MKGSGTDT

-240 GSYIDVNGDVDLRV
+240 GSSIDVNGDVDLRV

-276 NLNKGDIYVE
+276 NLDKGDIYVE

-345 KTVKIPNFFTN
+345 KTGKIPTFFTN

-369 WTGIIDNTGAKVSDV
+369 WTGIIDNTGAKASDV

-395 ANTKGS
+395 ANTEGS

-597 AEDTAEYKNGPI
+597 AEDTAEYKNGSI

-629 QVVETQDGPE
+629 QVVETQDGPG

-666 GNKSKYLETVY
+666 GNKSNYLETVY

-705 EVDTKTKPSAVNGIG
+705 EVDTKTKPRAVNGIG

-763 KDLTIHNVEDS
+763 KDLTIHNVENS
-774 NKAGAS
+774 NKAGTS

-786 DGSTGSGSSSMTV
+786 DGSTGSSSSSMTV
-799 KGKLDIADVAGSA
+799 KGKLDIADIAGSA
-812 VKVMNGSVLTTSSAS
+812 VKVMNGSVLTTSFAS

-927 GDTAASEFAGSRISK
+927 GDTAASGFAGSRISK

-1002 SEGLKAGFK
+1002 SEGIKAGFK

-1219 VEISNIMTVGDGAA
+1219 VEISNIMTAGDGAA

-1438 TLDTEK
+1438 TLDEDK

-1465 IIYQKHEDPIFVE
+1465 IIYQKHEDPIFIE
-1478 NYSGYERVFYE
+1478 NYSGHERVFYE
-1489 HEKDDP
+1489 HKKDDP

-1570 TVSSKVFKTD
+1570 TVSSKVLKTD

-1666 RKDVVIDAAGKTL
+1666 REDVVIDAAGKTL

-1758 SNMGGAYGIWARG
+1758 SSVGGAYGIWARG

-1791 DSDQNGFSFYGSGGI
+1791 DADQNGFSFYGSGGI

-1870 TVNMNVLKDV
+1870 TVNMNVLKDA

-2112 SKSLKSGAISFSSD
+2112 SKSLKSGTISFSSD

-2161 NIGVEKTKGHY
+2161 NIGVEKTQGHY
-2172 DFAEDSTITVTA
+2172 DFAKDSTITVTA

-2226 TGLYKGNDVS
+2226 TGLSKGNDVS

-2277 DSRGIYAGGSSVI
+2277 YSRGIYAGGSSVI

-2380 SGDDSSKGYGDFNL
+2380 SDDDSNKGYGDFNL

-2423 AEGKSGIIVQKDRKD
+2423 AEGKSG
-2438 LTVDALSGHTEV
+2438 
-2450 RYEKLDGTGSLRIH
+2450 
-2464 KAEVGT
+2464 
-2470 SVVLAAVSDTKI
+2470 
-2482 NTASHL
+2482 
-2488 AADYNKTGVGSALN
+2488 
-2502 ALAQKLYY
+2502 
-2510 TGRDNKLAGT
+2510 
-2520 VELVSAFGG
+2520 
-2529 TAVVSGTISYKPDGQ
+2529 
-2544 GFYDY
+2544 
-2549 ADAIDT
+2549 
-2555 ITGIRK
+2555 
-2561 NNMNYVVSGIL
+2561 
-2572 RDDGENYVF
+2572 
-2581 SGDDSVS
+2581 
-2588 VKDGNAVS
+2588 
-2596 IDGNTGHKVNVR
+2596 
-2608 DEGHTLAL
+2608 
-2616 SSGTSKE
+2616 
-2623 QGSSIAVSV
+2623 
-2632 NGGEA
+2632 
-2637 EITAKTLQVTAAG
+2637 
-2650 GNRREGI
+2650 
-2657 HAASGDAST
+2657 
-2666 PARLTVNGN
+2666 
-2675 LDITASDVNNQKKVT
+2675 
-2690 SIGIYAAGNADV
+2690 
-2702 VVNGNV
+2702 
-2708 NMKKDNLWAVSG
+2708 
-2720 KGSGFYSASGL
+2720 
-2731 YATSNMGTNSMGSS
+2731 
-2745 ITVNGD
+2745 
-2751 TVMKVDGNGVFANAG
+2751 
-2766 GSIVTLNGR
+2766 
-2775 TDIEVNKD
+2775 
-2783 TNLGYAALRA
+2783 
-2793 EDGTINVNV
+2793 
-2802 NRDAK
+2802 
-2807 GAVTGAGTHD
+2807 
-2817 VVIKGN
+2817 
-2823 VAAETGAVN
+2823 
-2832 SVDKRGTLTQVNLGL
+2832 
-2847 STAGSSLTGTIYNGF
+2847 
-2862 PSEGKTEG
+2862 
-2870 SLTFKGETNLWL
+2870 
-2882 ANGAVWNNEEYGKVI
+2882 
-2897 NAWGGKAYTGSRVTN
+2897 
-2912 FYGKGG
+2912 

-2931 HYSGDTTVIYR
+2931 HYSGDITVIYR

-2968 FRITKADPHSS
+2968 FHITKADPGSS
-2979 ITLVTDAS
+2979 ITLATDAS
-2987 GLNMGSRVYTDK
+2987 GLNIGSRVYTDK

-3040 ALVEEKISYYDGKVA
+3040 ALVEGKISYYDGKVA
-3055 GKEAGEGYYHYRVVN
+3055 GTEAGEGYYHYRVVN

-3095 TGVLKDGTHDYTFTK
+3095 TGVLEEGTHDYTFTK

-3125 PWISK
+3125 PWIRK

-3184 AESTGFGQTAAIFVN
+3184 AESTGGGQTAAIFVN

-3221 AKGKIRNN
+3221 AKGKNMAN

-3307 TVKDAEGRITGAGNH
+3307 TVKNAEGRITGAGNH

-3334 GMDSGANAEV
+3334 GMDSGAKAEV

-3408 MHLSLQEGALW
+3408 MHLSLQDGALW

-3467 EGKDHASLYGNKE
+3467 EGRDHASLYGNKE

-3528 AGKLYYSG
+3528 AGKLYYSR

-3605 SRNNYRDAG
+3605 SRNTYRDAG

-3646 NDVEVTTKDW
+3646 NDVKVTTKDW
-3656 LHVTAKDDGVG
+3656 LHVTAKDGGVG
-3667 MASENGKTVSTEGNT
+3667 MASENRKTVSTEGNT

-3765 ISTNGTVLK
+3765 ISTNGAVLK

-3954 ITGRNGT
+3954 LTGRNGT

-3995 YGGDTTISTADSGT
+3995 YGGDTTIRTADSGT

-4062 AEGLTSSSAFLRAE
+4062 AEGLTSSSASLRAE

-4240 EIGNRLNADYHTWGN
+4240 EIGNRLNTDYHTWGN
-4255 SVSAE
+4255 SISAE

>member
-22 AGTLFMG
+22 TGTLFMG

-63 DNSNPKNPKLTYDF
+63 DNSNLQNPKLTYDF

-192 MKGSGTDA
+192 MKGSGTDT

-240 GSYIDVNGDVDLRV
+240 GSSIDVNGDVDLRV

-345 KTVKIPNFFTN
+345 KTVKIPTFFTN

-616 ETRKADVDGNVDV
+616 ETRKADVDGNVSVYAGEAQDALDSAVAALYVGDDEDASEESPMIVDIQGRTV
-629 QVVETQDGPE
+629 QLKAGLDEGNEADEVAGISVGHLMNINLENSGKAGSIH
-639 EVTAVYNSTDAPMV
+639 VTAGTDEKGNATQAAGRVYGVDVGAGTLKASAAINIDGVTTEARVSGLAGVYTSAGGTAAFEDLSIKNIKSSKDTRGRSSGIYADGGHVTIAGRMDISDIAGSAIRALSGSTISTGEGNITAYPMAESDA
-653 VDLQGKK
+653 
-660 LHAAAH
+660 
-666 GNKSKYLETVY
+666 NKNIYAVNT
-677 VQSNKAITVTDSKGT
+677 SKGT
-692 GKLTIS
+692 
-698 AGIGENG
+698 
-705 EVDTKTKPSAVNGIG
+705 V
-720 IDSKGTFT
+720 
-728 SDVNVEISGVK
+728 
-739 SSGTRGTYGISM
+739 
-751 SSSDG
+751 
-756 NSTAIFN
+756 
-763 KDLTIHNVEDS
+763 
-774 NKAGAS
+774 
-780 VSGINL
+780 
-786 DGSTGSGSSSMTV
+786 
-799 KGKLDIADVAGSA
+799 
-812 VKVMNGSVLTTSSAS
+812 
-827 VKAAAP
+827 
-833 TADNTSNQ
+833 
-841 YYAVNAVKGTINLN
+841 NLN
-855 TGDGITP
+855 TGEGITP

-916 GSSWTHTTGLS
+916 GSSWNHTTGLS
-927 GDTAASEFAGSRISK
+927 GDTAASKFAGSRISK

-1219 VEISNIMTVGDGAA
+1219 VEISNIMTAGDGAA

-1244 ILDGTLT
+1244 ILDGTLN

-1438 TLDTEK
+1438 TLDEDK

-1465 IIYQKHEDPIFVE
+1465 IIYQKHEDPIFIE
-1478 NYSGYERVFYE
+1478 NYSGHERVFYE
-1489 HEKDDP
+1489 HKKDDP

-1570 TVSSKVFKTD
+1570 TVSSKVLKTD

-1666 RKDVVIDAAGKTL
+1666 REDVVIDAAGKTL

-1758 SNMGGAYGIWARG
+1758 SSVGGAYGIWARG

-1791 DSDQNGFSFYGSGGI
+1791 DADQNGFSFYGSGGI

-1870 TVNMNVLKDV
+1870 TVNMNVLKDA

-1986 SNFHGGS
+1986 SNFRGGS

-2112 SKSLKSGAISFSSD
+2112 SKSLKSGTISFSSD

-2161 NIGVEKTKGHY
+2161 NIGVEKTQGHY
-2172 DFAEDSTITVTA
+2172 DFAKDSTITVTA

-2200 VTINGKGTTL
+2200 VIINGKGTTL

-2226 TGLYKGNDVS
+2226 TGLSKGNDVS

-2277 DSRGIYAGGSSVI
+2277 YSRGIYAGGSSVI

-2380 SGDDSSKGYGDFNL
+2380 SDDDSNKGYGDFNL

-2423 AEGKSGIIVQKDRKD
+2423 AEGKS
-2438 LTVDALSGHTEV
+2438 
-2450 RYEKLDGTGSLRIH
+2450 
-2464 KAEVGT
+2464 
-2470 SVVLAAVSDTKI
+2470 
-2482 NTASHL
+2482 
-2488 AADYNKTGVGSALN
+2488 
-2502 ALAQKLYY
+2502 
-2510 TGRDNKLAGT
+2510 
-2520 VELVSAFGG
+2520 
-2529 TAVVSGTISYKPDGQ
+2529 
-2544 GFYDY
+2544 
-2549 ADAIDT
+2549 
-2555 ITGIRK
+2555 
-2561 NNMNYVVSGIL
+2561 
-2572 RDDGENYVF
+2572 
-2581 SGDDSVS
+2581 
-2588 VKDGNAVS
+2588 
-2596 IDGNTGHKVNVR
+2596 
-2608 DEGHTLAL
+2608 
-2616 SSGTSKE
+2616 
-2623 QGSSIAVSV
+2623 
-2632 NGGEA
+2632 
-2637 EITAKTLQVTAAG
+2637 
-2650 GNRREGI
+2650 
-2657 HAASGDAST
+2657 
-2666 PARLTVNGN
+2666 
-2675 LDITASDVNNQKKVT
+2675 
-2690 SIGIYAAGNADV
+2690 
-2702 VVNGNV
+2702 
-2708 NMKKDNLWAVSG
+2708 
-2720 KGSGFYSASGL
+2720 
-2731 YATSNMGTNSMGSS
+2731 
-2745 ITVNGD
+2745 
-2751 TVMKVDGNGVFANAG
+2751 
-2766 GSIVTLNGR
+2766 
-2775 TDIEVNKD
+2775 
-2783 TNLGYAALRA
+2783 
-2793 EDGTINVNV
+2793 
-2802 NRDAK
+2802 
-2807 GAVTGAGTHD
+2807 
-2817 VVIKGN
+2817 
-2823 VAAETGAVN
+2823 
-2832 SVDKRGTLTQVNLGL
+2832 
-2847 STAGSSLTGTIYNGF
+2847 
-2862 PSEGKTEG
+2862 
-2870 SLTFKGETNLWL
+2870 
-2882 ANGAVWNNEEYGKVI
+2882 
-2897 NAWGGKAYTGSRVTN
+2897 
-2912 FYGKGG
+2912 G

-2955 LYGNKAVTVSGGK
+2955 LYGNKAVTVSSGK
-2968 FRITKADPHSS
+2968 FHITKADPGSS
-2979 ITLVTDAS
+2979 ITLATDAS
-2987 GLNMGSRVYTDK
+2987 GLNIGSRVYTDK

-3040 ALVEEKISYYDGKVA
+3040 ALVEGKISYYDGKVA
-3055 GKEAGEGYYHYRVVN
+3055 GTEAGEGYYHYRVVN

-3095 TGVLKDGTHDYTFTK
+3095 TGVLEEGTHDYTFTK

-3125 PWISK
+3125 PWIRK

-3184 AESTGFGQTAAIFVN
+3184 AESTGGGQTAAIFVN

-3221 AKGKIRNN
+3221 AKGKNMAN

-3307 TVKDAEGRITGAGNH
+3307 TVKNAEGRITGAGNH

-3334 GMDSGANAEV
+3334 GMDSGAKAEV

-3408 MHLSLQEGALW
+3408 MHLSLQDGALW

-3467 EGKDHASLYGNKE
+3467 EGRDHASLYGNKE

-3528 AGKLYYSG
+3528 AGKLYYSD

-3557 MMKMGDISFYTDKDE
+3557 MMKMGDISFYTDKDK

-3605 SRNNYRDAG
+3605 SRNTYRDAG

-3646 NDVEVTTKDW
+3646 NDVKVTTKDW
-3656 LHVTAKDDGVG
+3656 LHVTAKDGGVG

-3765 ISTNGTVLK
+3765 ISTAGAVLK

-3865 KGLSIDKDSA
+3865 KGLSIGKDSA
-3875 IIAKLDKKDA
+3875 ITAKLDKKDA

-3954 ITGRNGT
+3954 LTGRNGT

-3995 YGGDTTISTADSGT
+3995 YGGDTTIGTADSGT

-4020 TVSGNRARWANYR
+4020 TVSGNRARWANYK
-4033 NQASETLN
+4033 NQVSETLN

-4062 AEGLTSSSAFLRAE
+4062 AEGLTSSSASLRAE

-4255 SVSAE
+4255 SISAE

>member
-22 AGTLFMG
+22 AGTLFVG

-63 DNSNPKNPKLTYDF
+63 DNSNLQNPKLTYDF

-345 KTVKIPNFFTN
+345 KTVKIPTFFTN

-369 WTGIIDNTGAKVSDV
+369 WTGIIDNTGAKASDV
-384 VDYQDKTKKNT
+384 VDCQDKTKKNT
-395 ANTKGS
+395 ANTEGS

-616 ETRKADVDGNVDV
+616 ETRKADVDGNVSVYAGEAQDALDSAVAALYVGDDEDASEESPMIVDIQGRTV
-629 QVVETQDGPE
+629 QLKAGLDEGNEADEVAGISVGHLMNINLENSGKAGSIH
-639 EVTAVYNSTDAPMV
+639 VTAGTDEKGNATQAAGRVYGVDVGAGTLKASAAINIDGVTTEARVSGLAGVYTSAGGTAAFEDLSIKNIKSSKDTRGRSSGIYADGGHVTIAGRMDISDIAGSAIRALSGSTISTGEGNITAYPMAES
-653 VDLQGKK
+653 
-660 LHAAAH
+660 AA
-666 GNKSKYLETVY
+666 NKNIYAVST
-677 VQSNKAITVTDSKGT
+677 SKGT
-692 GKLTIS
+692 
-698 AGIGENG
+698 
-705 EVDTKTKPSAVNGIG
+705 V
-720 IDSKGTFT
+720 
-728 SDVNVEISGVK
+728 
-739 SSGTRGTYGISM
+739 
-751 SSSDG
+751 
-756 NSTAIFN
+756 
-763 KDLTIHNVEDS
+763 
-774 NKAGAS
+774 
-780 VSGINL
+780 
-786 DGSTGSGSSSMTV
+786 
-799 KGKLDIADVAGSA
+799 
-812 VKVMNGSVLTTSSAS
+812 
-827 VKAAAP
+827 
-833 TADNTSNQ
+833 
-841 YYAVNAVKGTINLN
+841 NLN

-927 GDTAASEFAGSRISK
+927 GDTAASKFAGSRISK

-1219 VEISNIMTVGDGAA
+1219 VEISNIMTAGDGAA

-1251 VKNVSGKREQGRG
+1251 VKNVCGKRENGRG

-1302 EISVGGGTITAAK
+1302 EISVGGGTITAAA

-1355 TDQYGKKVVEYTG
+1355 TGQYGKEVVEYTG
-1368 GALVDCKDAGK
+1368 GALVDWEDAGK

-1396 YDQYNDSYGP
+1396 YDQYNDSYGT

-1478 NYSGYERVFYE
+1478 NYSGYERAFYE

-1524 SRWKETDDAVSRK
+1524 SGWKETDDAVSRK

-1553 NYKDGHLKGTV
+1553 NYKNGHLKGTV

-1570 TVSSKVFKTD
+1570 TVSSKALKTD

-1666 RKDVVIDAAGKTL
+1666 RKDVVIDAVGKTL

-1758 SNMGGAYGIWARG
+1758 SSMGGAYGIWARG

-1791 DSDQNGFSFYGSGGI
+1791 DADQNGFSFYGSGGI

-1853 VNPNN
+1853 ANN

-1870 TVNMNVLKDV
+1870 TVNMNVLKDA

-2097 HLAGTVKIA
+2097 NLTGTVKIA

-2112 SKSLKSGAISFSSD
+2112 SKSLKSGIISFSSD

-2161 NIGVEKTKGHY
+2161 NIGVEKTQGHY
-2172 DFAEDSTITVTA
+2172 DFAKDSTITVTA

-2226 TGLYKGNDVS
+2226 TGLSKGNDVS

-2380 SGDDSSKGYGDFNL
+2380 SDDDSSKGYGDFNL

-2423 AEGKSGIIVQKDRKD
+2423 AEGKS
-2438 LTVDALSGHTEV
+2438 
-2450 RYEKLDGTGSLRIH
+2450 
-2464 KAEVGT
+2464 
-2470 SVVLAAVSDTKI
+2470 
-2482 NTASHL
+2482 
-2488 AADYNKTGVGSALN
+2488 
-2502 ALAQKLYY
+2502 
-2510 TGRDNKLAGT
+2510 
-2520 VELVSAFGG
+2520 
-2529 TAVVSGTISYKPDGQ
+2529 
-2544 GFYDY
+2544 
-2549 ADAIDT
+2549 
-2555 ITGIRK
+2555 
-2561 NNMNYVVSGIL
+2561 
-2572 RDDGENYVF
+2572 
-2581 SGDDSVS
+2581 
-2588 VKDGNAVS
+2588 
-2596 IDGNTGHKVNVR
+2596 
-2608 DEGHTLAL
+2608 
-2616 SSGTSKE
+2616 
-2623 QGSSIAVSV
+2623 
-2632 NGGEA
+2632 
-2637 EITAKTLQVTAAG
+2637 
-2650 GNRREGI
+2650 
-2657 HAASGDAST
+2657 
-2666 PARLTVNGN
+2666 
-2675 LDITASDVNNQKKVT
+2675 
-2690 SIGIYAAGNADV
+2690 
-2702 VVNGNV
+2702 
-2708 NMKKDNLWAVSG
+2708 
-2720 KGSGFYSASGL
+2720 
-2731 YATSNMGTNSMGSS
+2731 
-2745 ITVNGD
+2745 
-2751 TVMKVDGNGVFANAG
+2751 
-2766 GSIVTLNGR
+2766 
-2775 TDIEVNKD
+2775 
-2783 TNLGYAALRA
+2783 
-2793 EDGTINVNV
+2793 
-2802 NRDAK
+2802 
-2807 GAVTGAGTHD
+2807 
-2817 VVIKGN
+2817 
-2823 VAAETGAVN
+2823 
-2832 SVDKRGTLTQVNLGL
+2832 
-2847 STAGSSLTGTIYNGF
+2847 
-2862 PSEGKTEG
+2862 
-2870 SLTFKGETNLWL
+2870 
-2882 ANGAVWNNEEYGKVI
+2882 
-2897 NAWGGKAYTGSRVTN
+2897 
-2912 FYGKGG
+2912 G

-2968 FRITKADPHSS
+2968 FHITKADPGSS
-2979 ITLVTDAS
+2979 ITLATDAS
-2987 GLNMGSRVYTDK
+2987 GLNIGSRVYTDK

-3055 GKEAGEGYYHYRVVN
+3055 GTEAGEGYYHYRVVN

-3095 TGVLKDGTHDYTFTK
+3095 TGVLEEGTHDYTFTK

-3125 PWISK
+3125 PWIRK

-3184 AESTGFGQTAAIFVN
+3184 AESTGGGQTAAIFVN

-3221 AKGKIRNN
+3221 AKGKNMAN

-3307 TVKDAEGRITGAGNH
+3307 TVKNAEGRITGAGNH

-3334 GMDSGANAEV
+3334 GMDSGAKAEV

-3408 MHLSLQEGALW
+3408 MHLSLQDGALW

-3467 EGKDHASLYGNKE
+3467 EGRDHASLYGNKE

-3528 AGKLYYSG
+3528 AGKLYYSR

-3605 SRNNYRDAG
+3605 SRNTYRDAG

-3646 NDVEVTTKDW
+3646 NDVKVTTKDW
-3656 LHVTAKDDGVG
+3656 LHVTAKDGGVG
-3667 MASENGKTVSTEGNT
+3667 MASENRKTVSTEGNT

-3765 ISTNGTVLK
+3765 ISTNGAVLK

-3875 IIAKLDKKDA
+3875 ITAKLDKKDA

-3954 ITGRNGT
+3954 LTGRNGT

-3995 YGGDTTISTADSGT
+3995 YGGDTTIGTADSGT

-4020 TVSGNRARWANYR
+4020 TVSGNRARWANYK
-4033 NQASETLN
+4033 NQVSETLN

-4062 AEGLTSSSAFLRAE
+4062 AEGLTSSSASLRAE

-4255 SVSAE
+4255 SISAE

>member
-63 DNSNPKNPKLTYDF
+63 DNSNLKNPKLTYDF

-192 MKGSGTDA
+192 MKGSGTDT

-240 GSYIDVNGDVDLRV
+240 GSSIDVNGDVDLRV

-345 KTVKIPNFFTN
+345 KTGKIPTFFTN

-369 WTGIIDNTGAKVSDV
+369 WTGIIDNTGAKASDV

-395 ANTKGS
+395 ANTEGS

-597 AEDTAEYKNGPI
+597 AEDTAEYKNGSI

-629 QVVETQDGPE
+629 QVVETQDGPG

-666 GNKSKYLETVY
+666 GNKSNYLETVY

-705 EVDTKTKPSAVNGIG
+705 EVDTKTKPRAVNGIG

-763 KDLTIHNVEDS
+763 KDLTIHNVENS
-774 NKAGAS
+774 NKAGTS

-799 KGKLDIADVAGSA
+799 KGKLDIADIAGSA
-812 VKVMNGSVLTTSSAS
+812 VKVMNGSVLTTSFAS

-927 GDTAASEFAGSRISK
+927 GDTAASGFAGSRISK

-1002 SEGLKAGFK
+1002 SEGIKAGFK

-1219 VEISNIMTVGDGAA
+1219 VEISNIMTAGDGAA

-1438 TLDTEK
+1438 TLDEDK

-1465 IIYQKHEDPIFVE
+1465 IIYQKHEDPIFIE
-1478 NYSGYERVFYE
+1478 NYSGHERVFYE
-1489 HEKDDP
+1489 HKKDDP

-1570 TVSSKVFKTD
+1570 TVSSKVLKTD

-1666 RKDVVIDAAGKTL
+1666 REDVVIDAAGKTL

-1758 SNMGGAYGIWARG
+1758 SSVGGAYGIWARG

-1791 DSDQNGFSFYGSGGI
+1791 DADQNGFSFYGSGGI

-1870 TVNMNVLKDV
+1870 TVNMNVLKDA

-1986 SNFHGGS
+1986 SNFRGGS

-2040 GDITIEKAAEGS
+2040 GDITIQKAAEGS

-2112 SKSLKSGAISFSSD
+2112 SKSLKSGTISFSSD

-2161 NIGVEKTKGHY
+2161 NIGVEKTQGHY
-2172 DFAEDSTITVTA
+2172 DFAKDSTITVTA

-2200 VTINGKGTTL
+2200 VIINGKGTTL

-2226 TGLYKGNDVS
+2226 TGLSKGNDVS

-2277 DSRGIYAGGSSVI
+2277 YSRGIYAGGSSVI

-2380 SGDDSSKGYGDFNL
+2380 SDDDSNKGYGDFNL

-2423 AEGKSGIIVQKDRKD
+2423 AEGKS
-2438 LTVDALSGHTEV
+2438 
-2450 RYEKLDGTGSLRIH
+2450 
-2464 KAEVGT
+2464 
-2470 SVVLAAVSDTKI
+2470 
-2482 NTASHL
+2482 
-2488 AADYNKTGVGSALN
+2488 
-2502 ALAQKLYY
+2502 
-2510 TGRDNKLAGT
+2510 
-2520 VELVSAFGG
+2520 
-2529 TAVVSGTISYKPDGQ
+2529 
-2544 GFYDY
+2544 
-2549 ADAIDT
+2549 
-2555 ITGIRK
+2555 
-2561 NNMNYVVSGIL
+2561 
-2572 RDDGENYVF
+2572 
-2581 SGDDSVS
+2581 
-2588 VKDGNAVS
+2588 
-2596 IDGNTGHKVNVR
+2596 
-2608 DEGHTLAL
+2608 
-2616 SSGTSKE
+2616 
-2623 QGSSIAVSV
+2623 
-2632 NGGEA
+2632 
-2637 EITAKTLQVTAAG
+2637 
-2650 GNRREGI
+2650 
-2657 HAASGDAST
+2657 
-2666 PARLTVNGN
+2666 
-2675 LDITASDVNNQKKVT
+2675 
-2690 SIGIYAAGNADV
+2690 
-2702 VVNGNV
+2702 
-2708 NMKKDNLWAVSG
+2708 
-2720 KGSGFYSASGL
+2720 
-2731 YATSNMGTNSMGSS
+2731 
-2745 ITVNGD
+2745 
-2751 TVMKVDGNGVFANAG
+2751 
-2766 GSIVTLNGR
+2766 
-2775 TDIEVNKD
+2775 
-2783 TNLGYAALRA
+2783 
-2793 EDGTINVNV
+2793 
-2802 NRDAK
+2802 
-2807 GAVTGAGTHD
+2807 
-2817 VVIKGN
+2817 
-2823 VAAETGAVN
+2823 
-2832 SVDKRGTLTQVNLGL
+2832 
-2847 STAGSSLTGTIYNGF
+2847 
-2862 PSEGKTEG
+2862 
-2870 SLTFKGETNLWL
+2870 
-2882 ANGAVWNNEEYGKVI
+2882 
-2897 NAWGGKAYTGSRVTN
+2897 
-2912 FYGKGG
+2912 G

-2955 LYGNKAVTVSGGK
+2955 LYGNKAVTVSSGK
-2968 FRITKADPHSS
+2968 FHITKADPGSS
-2979 ITLVTDAS
+2979 ITLATDAS
-2987 GLNMGSRVYTDK
+2987 GLNIGSRVYTDK

-3040 ALVEEKISYYDGKVA
+3040 ALVEGKISYYDGKVA
-3055 GKEAGEGYYHYRVVN
+3055 GTEAGEGYYHYRVVN

-3095 TGVLKDGTHDYTFTK
+3095 TGVLEEGTHDYTFTK

-3125 PWISK
+3125 PWIRK

-3184 AESTGFGQTAAIFVN
+3184 AESTGGGQTAAIFVN

-3221 AKGKIRNN
+3221 AKGKNMAN

-3307 TVKDAEGRITGAGNH
+3307 TVKNAEGRITGAGNH

-3334 GMDSGANAEV
+3334 GMDSGAKAEV

-3394 TGGASWTGY
+3394 AGGASWTGY

-3408 MHLSLQEGALW
+3408 MHLSLQDGALW

-3467 EGKDHASLYGNKE
+3467 EGRDHASLYGNKE

-3528 AGKLYYSG
+3528 AGKLYYSD

-3557 MMKMGDISFYTDKDE
+3557 MMKMGDISFYTDKDK

-3605 SRNNYRDAG
+3605 SRNTYRDAG

-3646 NDVEVTTKDW
+3646 NDVKVTTKDW
-3656 LHVTAKDDGVG
+3656 LHVTAKDGGVG

-3765 ISTNGTVLK
+3765 ISTAGAVLK

-3865 KGLSIDKDSA
+3865 KGLSIGKDSA
-3875 IIAKLDKKDA
+3875 ITAKLDKKDA

-3954 ITGRNGT
+3954 LTGRNGT

-3995 YGGDTTISTADSGT
+3995 YGGDTTIGTADSGT

-4020 TVSGNRARWANYR
+4020 TVSGNRARWANYK
-4033 NQASETLN
+4033 NQVSETLN

-4062 AEGLTSSSAFLRAE
+4062 AEGLTSSSASLRAE

-4255 SVSAE
+4255 SISAE

>member
-22 AGTLFMG
+22 TGTLFMG

-63 DNSNPKNPKLTYDF
+63 DNSNLQNPKLTYDF

-192 MKGSGTDA
+192 MKGSGTDT

-240 GSYIDVNGDVDLRV
+240 GSSIDVNGDVDLRV

-345 KTVKIPNFFTN
+345 KTGKIPTFFTN

-369 WTGIIDNTGAKVSDV
+369 WTGIIDNTGAKASDV

-395 ANTKGS
+395 ANTEGS

-616 ETRKADVDGNVDV
+616 ETRKADVDGNVSVYAGEAQDALDSAVAALYVGDDEDASEESPMIVDIQGRTV
-629 QVVETQDGPE
+629 QLKAGLDKGNEADEVAGISVGHLMNINLENSGKAGSIH
-639 EVTAVYNSTDAPMV
+639 VTAGTDEKGNATQAAGRVYGVDVGAGTLKASAAINIDGVTTEARVSGLAGVYTSAGGTAAFEDLSIKNIKSSKDTRGRSSGIYADGGHVTIAGRMDISDIAGSAIRALSGSTISTGEGNITAYPMAESDA
-653 VDLQGKK
+653 
-660 LHAAAH
+660 
-666 GNKSKYLETVY
+666 NKNIYAVNTSIYAVNT
-677 VQSNKAITVTDSKGT
+677 SKGT
-692 GKLTIS
+692 
-698 AGIGENG
+698 
-705 EVDTKTKPSAVNGIG
+705 V
-720 IDSKGTFT
+720 
-728 SDVNVEISGVK
+728 
-739 SSGTRGTYGISM
+739 
-751 SSSDG
+751 
-756 NSTAIFN
+756 
-763 KDLTIHNVEDS
+763 
-774 NKAGAS
+774 
-780 VSGINL
+780 
-786 DGSTGSGSSSMTV
+786 
-799 KGKLDIADVAGSA
+799 
-812 VKVMNGSVLTTSSAS
+812 
-827 VKAAAP
+827 
-833 TADNTSNQ
+833 
-841 YYAVNAVKGTINLN
+841 NLN
-855 TGDGITP
+855 TGEGITP

-927 GDTAASEFAGSRISK
+927 GDTAASKFAGSRISK

-1002 SEGLKAGFK
+1002 SEGIKAGFK

-1057 SASAAVGKEGEITF
+1057 SASAAVGKEGKITF

-1219 VEISNIMTVGDGAA
+1219 VEISNIMTAGDGAA

-1251 VKNVSGKREQGRG
+1251 VKNVSGKRERGRG

-1302 EISVGGGTITAAK
+1302 EISVGGGTITAAA

-1355 TDQYGKKVVEYTG
+1355 TGQYGKKVVEYTG
-1368 GALVDCKDAGK
+1368 GALVDWENAGK

-1396 YDQYNDSYGP
+1396 YDQYNDSYGT

-1438 TLDTEK
+1438 TLDTE
-1444 QVWKGSQL
+1444 QRVWKGSQL

-1524 SRWKETDDAVSRK
+1524 SGWKETDDAVSRK

-1570 TVSSKVFKTD
+1570 TASSKALKTD

-1630 QKPYVDAGIVRKDG
+1630 QKPYVDAGIARKDG

-1666 RKDVVIDAAGKTL
+1666 REDVVIDAAGKTL

-1758 SNMGGAYGIWARG
+1758 SSMGGAYGIWARG

-1791 DSDQNGFSFYGSGGI
+1791 DADQNGFSFYGSGGI
-1806 LSTSVWGADL
+1806 LSTSGWGADL

-1870 TVNMNVLKDV
+1870 TVNMNVLKDA

-2112 SKSLKSGAISFSSD
+2112 SKSLKSGTISFSSD

-2161 NIGVEKTKGHY
+2161 NIGVEKTQGHY
-2172 DFAEDSTITVTA
+2172 DFAKDSTITVTA

-2226 TGLYKGNDVS
+2226 TGLSKGNDVS

-2277 DSRGIYAGGSSVI
+2277 YSRGIYAGGSSVI

-2380 SGDDSSKGYGDFNL
+2380 SDDDSSKGYGDFNL

-2423 AEGKSGIIVQKDRKD
+2423 AEGKS
-2438 LTVDALSGHTEV
+2438 
-2450 RYEKLDGTGSLRIH
+2450 
-2464 KAEVGT
+2464 
-2470 SVVLAAVSDTKI
+2470 
-2482 NTASHL
+2482 
-2488 AADYNKTGVGSALN
+2488 
-2502 ALAQKLYY
+2502 
-2510 TGRDNKLAGT
+2510 
-2520 VELVSAFGG
+2520 
-2529 TAVVSGTISYKPDGQ
+2529 
-2544 GFYDY
+2544 
-2549 ADAIDT
+2549 
-2555 ITGIRK
+2555 
-2561 NNMNYVVSGIL
+2561 
-2572 RDDGENYVF
+2572 
-2581 SGDDSVS
+2581 
-2588 VKDGNAVS
+2588 
-2596 IDGNTGHKVNVR
+2596 
-2608 DEGHTLAL
+2608 
-2616 SSGTSKE
+2616 
-2623 QGSSIAVSV
+2623 
-2632 NGGEA
+2632 
-2637 EITAKTLQVTAAG
+2637 
-2650 GNRREGI
+2650 
-2657 HAASGDAST
+2657 
-2666 PARLTVNGN
+2666 
-2675 LDITASDVNNQKKVT
+2675 
-2690 SIGIYAAGNADV
+2690 
-2702 VVNGNV
+2702 
-2708 NMKKDNLWAVSG
+2708 
-2720 KGSGFYSASGL
+2720 
-2731 YATSNMGTNSMGSS
+2731 
-2745 ITVNGD
+2745 
-2751 TVMKVDGNGVFANAG
+2751 
-2766 GSIVTLNGR
+2766 
-2775 TDIEVNKD
+2775 
-2783 TNLGYAALRA
+2783 
-2793 EDGTINVNV
+2793 
-2802 NRDAK
+2802 
-2807 GAVTGAGTHD
+2807 
-2817 VVIKGN
+2817 
-2823 VAAETGAVN
+2823 
-2832 SVDKRGTLTQVNLGL
+2832 
-2847 STAGSSLTGTIYNGF
+2847 
-2862 PSEGKTEG
+2862 
-2870 SLTFKGETNLWL
+2870 
-2882 ANGAVWNNEEYGKVI
+2882 
-2897 NAWGGKAYTGSRVTN
+2897 
-2912 FYGKGG
+2912 G

-2955 LYGNKAVTVSGGK
+2955 LYGNKAVTVSSGK
-2968 FRITKADPHSS
+2968 FHITKADPGSS
-2979 ITLVTDAS
+2979 ITLATDAS
-2987 GLNMGSRVYTDK
+2987 GLNIGSRVYTDK

-3040 ALVEEKISYYDGKVA
+3040 ALVEGKISYYDGKVA
-3055 GKEAGEGYYHYRVVN
+3055 GTEAGEGYYHYRVVN

-3095 TGVLKDGTHDYTFTK
+3095 TGVLEEGTHDYTFTK

-3125 PWISK
+3125 PWIRK

-3184 AESTGFGQTAAIFVN
+3184 AESTGGGKTAAIFVN

-3221 AKGKIRNN
+3221 AKGKNMAN

-3307 TVKDAEGRITGAGNH
+3307 TVKNAEGRITGAGNH

-3334 GMDSGANAEV
+3334 GMDSGAKAEV

-3408 MHLSLQEGALW
+3408 MHLSLQDGALW

-3467 EGKDHASLYGNKE
+3467 EGRDHASLYGNKE

-3528 AGKLYYSG
+3528 AGKLYYSD

-3557 MMKMGDISFYTDKDE
+3557 MMKMGDISFYTDKDK

-3605 SRNNYRDAG
+3605 SRNTYRDAG

-3646 NDVEVTTKDW
+3646 NDVKVTTKDW
-3656 LHVTAKDDGVG
+3656 LHVTAKDGGVG

-3765 ISTNGTVLK
+3765 ISTAGAVLK

-3865 KGLSIDKDSA
+3865 KGLSIGKDSA
-3875 IIAKLDKKDA
+3875 ITAKLDKKDA

-3954 ITGRNGT
+3954 LTGRNGT

-3995 YGGDTTISTADSGT
+3995 YGGDTTIGTADSGT

-4020 TVSGNRARWANYR
+4020 TVSGNRARWANYK
-4033 NQASETLN
+4033 NQVSETLN

-4062 AEGLTSSSAFLRAE
+4062 AEGLTSSSASLRAE

-4255 SVSAE
+4255 SISAE

>member
-63 DNSNPKNPKLTYDF
+63 DNSNLQNPKLTYDF

-146 NLTINGDVNIHVDN
+146 DLTINGDVNIHVDN

-240 GSYIDVNGDVDLRV
+240 GSSIDVNGDVDLRV

-345 KTVKIPNFFTN
+345 KTVKIPTFFTN

-424 NGNDVATMPS
+424 NGNAVATMPS

-616 ETRKADVDGNVDV
+616 ETRKADVDGNVSVYAGEAQDALDSAVAALYVGDDEDV
-629 QVVETQDGPE
+629 SE
-639 EVTAVYNSTDAPMV
+639 ESPMIVDIQGRTVQLKAGLDEGNEADEVAGISVGHLMNINLENSGKAGSIHVTAGTDEKGNATQAAGRVYGVDVGAGTLKASAAINIDGVTTEARVSGLAGVYTSAGGTAAFEDLSIKNIKSSKDTRGRSSGIYADGGHVTIAGRMDISDIAGSAIRALSGSTISTGEGNITAYPMAESDA
-653 VDLQGKK
+653 
-660 LHAAAH
+660 
-666 GNKSKYLETVY
+666 NKNIYAVNT
-677 VQSNKAITVTDSKGT
+677 SKGT
-692 GKLTIS
+692 
-698 AGIGENG
+698 
-705 EVDTKTKPSAVNGIG
+705 V
-720 IDSKGTFT
+720 
-728 SDVNVEISGVK
+728 
-739 SSGTRGTYGISM
+739 
-751 SSSDG
+751 
-756 NSTAIFN
+756 
-763 KDLTIHNVEDS
+763 
-774 NKAGAS
+774 
-780 VSGINL
+780 
-786 DGSTGSGSSSMTV
+786 
-799 KGKLDIADVAGSA
+799 
-812 VKVMNGSVLTTSSAS
+812 
-827 VKAAAP
+827 
-833 TADNTSNQ
+833 
-841 YYAVNAVKGTINLN
+841 NLN
-855 TGDGITP
+855 TGEGITP

-916 GSSWTHTTGLS
+916 GSSWNHTTGLS
-927 GDTAASEFAGSRISK
+927 GDTAASKFAGSRISK

-1219 VEISNIMTVGDGAA
+1219 VEISNIMTAGDGAA

-1302 EISVGGGTITAAK
+1302 EISVGGGTITAAA

-1333 NINMKDGKAG
+1333 NINMKDGKAA

-1355 TDQYGKKVVEYTG
+1355 TGQYGKKVVEYTG
-1368 GALVDCKDAGK
+1368 GALVDWKDAGK

-1396 YDQYNDSYGP
+1396 YDQYNDNYGT

-1747 NVDVTSTSKVK
+1747 TLDVTSTSKVK
-1758 SNMGGAYGIWARG
+1758 SSMGGAYGIWARG

-1870 TVNMNVLKDV
+1870 TVNMNVLKDA

-2112 SKSLKSGAISFSSD
+2112 SKSLKSGTISFSSD

-2161 NIGVEKTKGHY
+2161 NIGVEKTQGHY
-2172 DFAEDSTITVTA
+2172 DFAKDSTITVTA

-2200 VTINGKGTTL
+2200 VIINGKGTTL

-2226 TGLYKGNDVS
+2226 TGLSKGNDVS

-2277 DSRGIYAGGSSVI
+2277 YSRGIYAGGSSVI

-2380 SGDDSSKGYGDFNL
+2380 SDDDSSKGYGDFNL

-2423 AEGKSGIIVQKDRKD
+2423 AEGKSGIIVQKDKKD

-2450 RYEKLDGTGSLRIH
+2450 RYAKLDGTGSLRIR

-2596 IDGNTGHKVNVR
+2596 IDGNTDHKVNIR

-2616 SSGTSKE
+2616 SSGISKE
-2623 QGSSIAVSV
+2623 QGNSIAVSV

-2650 GNRREGI
+2650 GDRREGI
-2657 HAASGDAST
+2657 HVASDDAST

-2675 LDITASDVNNQKKVT
+2675 LDITASDVNNQKKGT
-2690 SIGIYAAGNADV
+2690 SIGLYAKGNADV

-2720 KGSGFYSASGL
+2720 KGFNFYGASGL
-2731 YATSNMGTNSMGSS
+2731 NATSNMGTNSMGSS

-2751 TVMKVDGNGVFANAG
+2751 TVMKVDGNGVFANVG

-2783 TNLGYAALRA
+2783 TSLGYAALRA

-2862 PSEGKTEG
+2862 PSEGKTED

-2897 NAWGGKAYTGSRVTN
+2897 NAWGGEPYTGSRVTN

-2942 HEVTDDSRRENAE
+2942 HE
-2955 LYGNKAVTVSGGK
+2955 
-2968 FRITKADPHSS
+2968 
-2979 ITLVTDAS
+2979 
-2987 GLNMGSRVYTDK
+2987 
-2999 NLVND
+2999 
-3004 ALDKLANQ
+3004 
-3012 LVYAGYED
+3012 
-3020 KDLTGTV
+3020 
-3027 RIAEGLTS
+3027 
-3035 PSISK
+3035 
-3040 ALVEEKISYYDGKVA
+3040 
-3055 GKEAGEGYYHYRVVN
+3055 
-3070 PDAQTVDAYSQAIT
+3070 
-3084 GDSAV
+3084 
-3089 DKVYVR
+3089 
-3095 TGVLKDGTHDYTFTK
+3095 
-3110 PDTTITVEKTLIAGG
+3110 
-3125 PWISK
+3125 
-3130 ISAAVSGGDN
+3130 
-3140 HDAYLQMNGN
+3140 
-3150 NLTVNTTSDTHTTGI
+3150 
-3165 TAIGKGVVD
+3165 
-3174 LEDAGKVSVS
+3174 
-3184 AESTGFGQTAAIFVN
+3184 
-3199 GGGTVKVHNGTGD
+3199 
-3212 LDSKVLTLR
+3212 
-3221 AKGKIRNN
+3221 
-3229 VAVIKAMNGIAD
+3229 
-3241 AQSSIAIDG
+3241 
-3250 LVDVL
+3250 
-3255 ADGKNGSNEAVS
+3255 
-3267 IVASKADIGG
+3267 
-3277 GSIKAVNGA
+3277 
-3286 AYAIRAYG
+3286 
-3294 EFNSANRAVVNVN
+3294 
-3307 TVKDAEGRITGAGNH
+3307 
-3322 RTEVEGNISLGG
+3322 
-3334 GMDSGANAEV
+3334 
-3344 NLGLNTKDSYF
+3344 
-3355 KGDVAYLNASPNG
+3355 
-3368 QVNLYMG
+3368 
-3375 NGASWT
+3375 
-3381 GNNLSGSSVNARI
+3381 
-3394 TGGASWTGY
+3394 
-3403 SSGNN
+3403 
-3408 MHLSLQEGALW
+3408 
-3419 NNIGSSH
+3419 
-3426 ISSLAG
+3426 
-3432 NQGLIDMSGDKAG
+3432 
-3445 TVEAGNYSGNT
+3445 
-3456 TVIYRHEIKDN
+3456 IKDN
-3467 EGKDHASLYGNKE
+3467 EGRDHASLYGNKE

-3572 GKTAGEGYYKYDLV
+3572 GKTAGEGYYKYDLA

-3592 VNPMDKV
+3592 VNPMDKA

-3646 NDVEVTTKDW
+3646 NDVKVTTKDW
-3656 LHVTAKDDGVG
+3656 LHVTAKDGGVG
-3667 MASENGKTVSTEGNT
+3667 MASENEKAVSTKGNT

-3727 DMTTGEGKNAL
+3727 DMTAGEGKNAL

-3765 ISTNGTVLK
+3765 VSTAGAVLK
-3774 GAATASKEGTI
+3774 GTATASKEGTI

-3865 KGLSIDKDSA
+3865 KGFSIDKDSA
-3875 IIAKLDKKDA
+3875 ITAKLDKKDA

-3925 TWTGRST
+3925 IWTGRST

-3954 ITGRNGT
+3954 LTGRNGT

-3995 YGGDTTISTADSGT
+3995 YGGDTTIRTADSGT

-4062 AEGLTSSSAFLRAE
+4062 AEGLTSSSASLRAE

-4255 SVSAE
+4255 SISAE

>member
-22 AGTLFMG
+22 TGTLFMG

-63 DNSNPKNPKLTYDF
+63 DNSNLQNPKLTYDF

-192 MKGSGTDA
+192 MKGSGTDT

-240 GSYIDVNGDVDLRV
+240 GSSIDVNGDVDLRV

-345 KTVKIPNFFTN
+345 KTGKIPTFFTN

-369 WTGIIDNTGAKVSDV
+369 WTGIIDNTGAKASDV

-395 ANTKGS
+395 ANTEGS

-597 AEDTAEYKNGPI
+597 AEDTAEYKNGSI

-629 QVVETQDGPE
+629 QVVETQDGPG

-666 GNKSKYLETVY
+666 GNKSNYLETVY

-705 EVDTKTKPSAVNGIG
+705 EVDTKTKPRAVNGIG

-763 KDLTIHNVEDS
+763 KDLTIHNVENS
-774 NKAGAS
+774 NKAGTS

-884 LNAASLWKGASIINT
+884 LNAASLWKGASIIKT

-1002 SEGLKAGFK
+1002 SEGIKAGFK

-1057 SASAAVGKEGEITF
+1057 SASAAVGKEGKITF

-1088 VPDSEVVYKTGPI
+1088 VPDSEVVYKNGPI

-1219 VEISNIMTVGDGAA
+1219 VEISNIMTAGDGAA

-1251 VKNVSGKREQGRG
+1251 VKNVSGKREKGRG

-1287 SGIKGSSLRTTGADT
+1287 SSIKGSSLRTTGADT
-1302 EISVGGGTITAAK
+1302 EISVGGGTITAAA

-1355 TDQYGKKVVEYTG
+1355 TDQYGKKVVEYTS
-1368 GALVDCKDAGK
+1368 GALEDFKDAGK

-1396 YDQYNDSYGP
+1396 YDQYNDSYGT

-1758 SNMGGAYGIWARG
+1758 SSMGGAYGIWARG

-1791 DSDQNGFSFYGSGGI
+1791 DADQNGFSFYGSGGI

-1870 TVNMNVLKDV
+1870 TVNMNVLKDA

-1986 SNFHGGS
+1986 SNFRGGS

-2112 SKSLKSGAISFSSD
+2112 SKSLKSGTISFSSD

-2161 NIGVEKTKGHY
+2161 NIGVEKTQGHY
-2172 DFAEDSTITVTA
+2172 DFAKDSTITVTA

-2200 VTINGKGTTL
+2200 VIINGKGTTL

-2226 TGLYKGNDVS
+2226 TGLSKGNDVS

-2277 DSRGIYAGGSSVI
+2277 YSRGIYAGGSSVI

-2380 SGDDSSKGYGDFNL
+2380 SDDDSNKGYGDFNL

-2423 AEGKSGIIVQKDRKD
+2423 AEGKS
-2438 LTVDALSGHTEV
+2438 
-2450 RYEKLDGTGSLRIH
+2450 
-2464 KAEVGT
+2464 
-2470 SVVLAAVSDTKI
+2470 
-2482 NTASHL
+2482 
-2488 AADYNKTGVGSALN
+2488 
-2502 ALAQKLYY
+2502 
-2510 TGRDNKLAGT
+2510 
-2520 VELVSAFGG
+2520 
-2529 TAVVSGTISYKPDGQ
+2529 
-2544 GFYDY
+2544 
-2549 ADAIDT
+2549 
-2555 ITGIRK
+2555 
-2561 NNMNYVVSGIL
+2561 
-2572 RDDGENYVF
+2572 
-2581 SGDDSVS
+2581 
-2588 VKDGNAVS
+2588 
-2596 IDGNTGHKVNVR
+2596 
-2608 DEGHTLAL
+2608 
-2616 SSGTSKE
+2616 
-2623 QGSSIAVSV
+2623 
-2632 NGGEA
+2632 
-2637 EITAKTLQVTAAG
+2637 
-2650 GNRREGI
+2650 
-2657 HAASGDAST
+2657 
-2666 PARLTVNGN
+2666 
-2675 LDITASDVNNQKKVT
+2675 
-2690 SIGIYAAGNADV
+2690 
-2702 VVNGNV
+2702 
-2708 NMKKDNLWAVSG
+2708 
-2720 KGSGFYSASGL
+2720 
-2731 YATSNMGTNSMGSS
+2731 
-2745 ITVNGD
+2745 
-2751 TVMKVDGNGVFANAG
+2751 
-2766 GSIVTLNGR
+2766 
-2775 TDIEVNKD
+2775 
-2783 TNLGYAALRA
+2783 
-2793 EDGTINVNV
+2793 
-2802 NRDAK
+2802 
-2807 GAVTGAGTHD
+2807 
-2817 VVIKGN
+2817 
-2823 VAAETGAVN
+2823 
-2832 SVDKRGTLTQVNLGL
+2832 
-2847 STAGSSLTGTIYNGF
+2847 
-2862 PSEGKTEG
+2862 
-2870 SLTFKGETNLWL
+2870 
-2882 ANGAVWNNEEYGKVI
+2882 
-2897 NAWGGKAYTGSRVTN
+2897 
-2912 FYGKGG
+2912 G

-2955 LYGNKAVTVSGGK
+2955 LYGNKAVTVSSGK
-2968 FRITKADPHSS
+2968 FHITKADPGSS
-2979 ITLVTDAS
+2979 ITLATDAS
-2987 GLNMGSRVYTDK
+2987 GLNIGSRVYTDK

-3040 ALVEEKISYYDGKVA
+3040 ALVEGKISYYDGKVA
-3055 GKEAGEGYYHYRVVN
+3055 GTEAGEGYYHYRVVN

-3095 TGVLKDGTHDYTFTK
+3095 TGVLEEGTHDYTFTK

-3125 PWISK
+3125 PWIRK

-3184 AESTGFGQTAAIFVN
+3184 AESTGGGQTAAIFVN

-3221 AKGKIRNN
+3221 AKGKNMAN

-3307 TVKDAEGRITGAGNH
+3307 TVKNAEGRITGAGNH

-3334 GMDSGANAEV
+3334 GMDSGAKAEV

-3408 MHLSLQEGALW
+3408 MHLSLQDGALW

-3467 EGKDHASLYGNKE
+3467 EGRDHASLYGNKE

-3528 AGKLYYSG
+3528 AGKLYYSD

-3557 MMKMGDISFYTDKDE
+3557 MMKMGDISFYTDKDK

-3605 SRNNYRDAG
+3605 SRNTYRDAG

-3646 NDVEVTTKDW
+3646 NDVKVTTKDW
-3656 LHVTAKDDGVG
+3656 LHVTAKDGGVG

-3765 ISTNGTVLK
+3765 ISTAGAVLK

-3875 IIAKLDKKDA
+3875 ITAKLDKKDA

-3925 TWTGRST
+3925 IWTGRST
-3932 NGNTTVELAGTWK
+3932 NGNTTMELAGTWK

-3954 ITGRNGT
+3954 LTGRNGT

-3995 YGGDTTISTADSGT
+3995 YGGDTTIRTADSGT

-4062 AEGLTSSSAFLRAE
+4062 VEGLTSNSASLRAE

-4255 SVSAE
+4255 SISAE

>member
-1 MYSYWKRHS
+1 MLGVMYSYWKRHS

-22 AGTLFMG
+22 TGTLFMG

-63 DNSNPKNPKLTYDF
+63 DNSNLQNPKLTYDF

-192 MKGSGTDA
+192 MKGSGTDT

-240 GSYIDVNGDVDLRV
+240 GSSIDVNGDVDLRV

-345 KTVKIPNFFTN
+345 KTGKIPTFFTN

-369 WTGIIDNTGAKVSDV
+369 WTGIIDNTGAKASDV

-395 ANTKGS
+395 ANTEGS

-597 AEDTAEYKNGPI
+597 AEDTAEYKNGSI

-629 QVVETQDGPE
+629 QVVETQDGPG

-666 GNKSKYLETVY
+666 GNKSNYLETVY

-705 EVDTKTKPSAVNGIG
+705 EVDTKTKPRAVNGIG

-763 KDLTIHNVEDS
+763 KDLTIHNVENS
-774 NKAGAS
+774 NKAGTS

-799 KGKLDIADVAGSA
+799 KGKLDIADIAGSA
-812 VKVMNGSVLTTSSAS
+812 VKVMNGSVLTTSFAS

-927 GDTAASEFAGSRISK
+927 GDTAASGFAGSRISK

-1002 SEGLKAGFK
+1002 SEGIKAGFK

-1219 VEISNIMTVGDGAA
+1219 VEISNIMTAGDGAA

-1438 TLDTEK
+1438 TLDEDK

-1465 IIYQKHEDPIFVE
+1465 IIYQKHEDPIFIE
-1478 NYSGYERVFYE
+1478 NYSGHERVFYE
-1489 HEKDDP
+1489 HKKDDP

-1570 TVSSKVFKTD
+1570 TVSSKVLKTD

-1666 RKDVVIDAAGKTL
+1666 REDVVIDAAGKTL

-1758 SNMGGAYGIWARG
+1758 SSVGGAYGIWARG

-1791 DSDQNGFSFYGSGGI
+1791 DADQNGFSFYGSGGI

-1870 TVNMNVLKDV
+1870 TVNMNVLKDA

-1986 SNFHGGS
+1986 SNFRGGS

-2023 TIVFYNHDE
+2023 IIVFYNHDE

-2097 HLAGTVKIA
+2097 NLTGKVKIA
-2106 DGLTAS
+2106 EGLTAS
-2112 SKSLKSGAISFSSD
+2112 SKSLKTGDIFFSTD
-2126 STGTKVKGQ
+2126 STGTKIAGQ
-2135 GFYEYEPASDD
+2135 GYYDYKPASDAELSD
-2146 VLTDPITGGMDKKYV
+2146 SITGGLDKKYV
-2161 NIGVEKTKGHY
+2161 NLGIEKEKGKY
-2172 DFAEDSTITVTA
+2172 TFTESTNIVVDGTNS
-2184 GQYASLIGTVD
+2184 YMSPSGTVESTGG
-2195 AVNGP
+2195 N
-2200 VTINGKGTTL
+2200 VTILAKNVDLKL
-2210 SLINDQ
+2210 VNRQ
-2216 KGSNVARAVS
+2216 KGSNYSRTVS
-2226 TGLYKGNDVS
+2226 TGMMGGHDISIEAGKLDLVS
-2236 ITADRLNLDART
+2236 ETT
-2248 SGFRAQGIYA
+2248 GFRAYGIYNTGKNINI
-2258 DKGTVYVNADTHI
+2258 DADTHV
-2271 STKASS
+2271 STKASNY
-2277 DSRGIYAGGSSVI
+2277 SRSVYASGGMI
-2290 HMNGG
+2290 TLLGG
-2295 LSNDVDTTAASYS
+2295 FSNDVDTNAGEFAS
-2308 ALYADGNGRITVNM
+2308 LYAENDSTISVNV
-2322 KDGKAGGG
+2322 KDRNVAGA
-2330 KVNLKGDIYTES
+2330 KVNLQGSLYTES
-2342 ITSEDDY
+2342 
-2349 YDESSENSTVDM
+2349 
-2361 ALSGKESSWHG
+2361 K
-2372 RSVYSTST
+2372 
-2380 SGDDSSKGYGDFNL
+2380 SGDDDYDDDSYSISTVNLGLTGADSSWTGRSTYTKAESSTYGNFNL
-2394 ILDDGAVWTNEKVGS
+2394 HLTDGAQWNNRKIGNDEKS
-2409 GMDAGSH
+2409 GFSGSH
-2416 VTKLTGG
+2416 VT
-2423 AEGKSGIIVQKDRKD
+2423 S
-2438 LTVDALSGHTEV
+2438 
-2450 RYEKLDGTGSLRIH
+2450 
-2464 KAEVGT
+2464 
-2470 SVVLAAVSDTKI
+2470 
-2482 NTASHL
+2482 
-2488 AADYNKTGVGSALN
+2488 
-2502 ALAQKLYY
+2502 
-2510 TGRDNKLAGT
+2510 
-2520 VELVSAFGG
+2520 
-2529 TAVVSGTISYKPDGQ
+2529 
-2544 GFYDY
+2544 
-2549 ADAIDT
+2549 
-2555 ITGIRK
+2555 
-2561 NNMNYVVSGIL
+2561 
-2572 RDDGENYVF
+2572 
-2581 SGDDSVS
+2581 
-2588 VKDGNAVS
+2588 
-2596 IDGNTGHKVNVR
+2596 
-2608 DEGHTLAL
+2608 
-2616 SSGTSKE
+2616 
-2623 QGSSIAVSV
+2623 
-2632 NGGEA
+2632 
-2637 EITAKTLQVTAAG
+2637 
-2650 GNRREGI
+2650 
-2657 HAASGDAST
+2657 
-2666 PARLTVNGN
+2666 
-2675 LDITASDVNNQKKVT
+2675 
-2690 SIGIYAAGNADV
+2690 
-2702 VVNGNV
+2702 
-2708 NMKKDNLWAVSG
+2708 
-2720 KGSGFYSASGL
+2720 
-2731 YATSNMGTNSMGSS
+2731 
-2745 ITVNGD
+2745 
-2751 TVMKVDGNGVFANAG
+2751 
-2766 GSIVTLNGR
+2766 
-2775 TDIEVNKD
+2775 
-2783 TNLGYAALRA
+2783 
-2793 EDGTINVNV
+2793 
-2802 NRDAK
+2802 
-2807 GAVTGAGTHD
+2807 
-2817 VVIKGN
+2817 
-2823 VAAETGAVN
+2823 
-2832 SVDKRGTLTQVNLGL
+2832 
-2847 STAGSSLTGTIYNGF
+2847 
-2862 PSEGKTEG
+2862 
-2870 SLTFKGETNLWL
+2870 
-2882 ANGAVWNNEEYGKVI
+2882 
-2897 NAWGGKAYTGSRVTN
+2897 

-2918 FILQNDKNPIAVD
+2918 FIYQDDTKPITID
-2931 HYSGDTTVIYR
+2931 DYNGDTTVVYKHTVKEDTTR
-2942 HEVTDDSRRENAE
+2942 DKAAM
-2955 LYGNKAVTVSGGK
+2955 YGNRSISVTGGEFK
-2968 FRITKADPHSS
+2968 VTKAESGS
-2979 ITLVTDAS
+2979 TITLVTDRE
-2987 GLNMGSRVYTDK
+2987 GLDTSNSTYTDK

-3004 ALDKLANQ
+3004 ALDKLANK
-3012 LVYAGYED
+3012 LIYTGYAD
-3020 KDLTGTV
+3020 KNLTGRV
-3027 RIAEGLTS
+3027 SIAEGLTAAS
-3035 PSISK
+3035 VTKSLAGGDISW
-3040 ALVEEKISYYDGKVA
+3040 YDGS
-3055 GKEAGEGYYHYRVVN
+3055 KEGTVAGEGYYDYHLAY
-3070 PDAQTVDAYSQAIT
+3070 PDSQTTDSYSEAIT
-3084 GDSAV
+3084 GNSSV
-3089 DKVYVR
+3089 DKGYVE
-3095 TGVLKDGTHDYTFTK
+3095 TGVLKDGTHDYSFTK
-3110 PDTTITVEKTLIAGG
+3110 PSTTITVGKTLIDGG
-3125 PWISK
+3125 PWVPK
-3130 ISAAVSGGDN
+3130 ISAAVSGGGKSHEANLDL
-3140 HDAYLQMNGN
+3140 HGN
-3150 NLTVNTTSDTHTTGI
+3150 SMTIKTTTDTHTTGI
-3165 TAIGKGVVD
+3165 TAIGAGSVD
-3174 LEDAGKVSVS
+3174 VANAGKISVS
-3184 AESTGFGQTAAIFVN
+3184 AESTGGGQTAAIFVN
-3199 GGGTVKVHNGTGD
+3199 GGGTVKIHNGGSNAAD
-3212 LDSKVLTLR
+3212 KVITLR
-3221 AKGKIRNN
+3221 AKGSNKYN
-3229 VAVIKAMNGIAD
+3229 VAVLKAMNGVRD
-3241 AQSSIAIDG
+3241 AQSTVAIDG
-3250 LVDVL
+3250 LVDIL
-3255 ADGKNGSNEAVS
+3255 ADGNDGSNEAVS
-3267 IVASKADIGG
+3267 AVASKVDIGG
-3277 GSIKAVNGA
+3277 GIIKAVNGA
-3286 AYAIRAYG
+3286 AYAIRGYG
-3294 EFNSANRAVVNVN
+3294 EFASSNKAIVNVN
-3307 TVKDAEGRITGAGNH
+3307 VKKDKDDHVTGAGTND
-3322 RTEVEGNISLGG
+3322 TAIEGDISLVGR
-3334 GMDSGANAEV
+3334 MDSDAKAEV
-3344 NLGLNTKDSYF
+3344 NIGLNTKDSYF
-3355 KGDVAYLNASPNG
+3355 KGNIKIPNASSDG
-3368 QVNLYMG
+3368 HVNLYMG

-3381 GNNLSGSSVNARI
+3381 GNNLSGSTVTAHLNSD
-3394 TGGASWTGY
+3394 ASWTGY
-3403 SSGNN
+3403 SSGSAMNLDMN
-3408 MHLSLQEGALW
+3408 GTGLW
-3419 NNIGSSH
+3419 NNAGA
-3426 ISSLAG
+3426 SSLASISG
-3432 NQGLIDMSGDKAG
+3432 NGGLINMSGDKAG
-3445 TVEAGNYSGNT
+3445 TVSVQQYGGNT
-3456 TVIYRHEIKDN
+3456 TLLYRHEIVADAARA
-3467 EGKDHASLYGNKE
+3467 HADLYGNKA
-3480 ASIMGGDFKIT
+3480 ASIIGGDFKIT
-3491 NAAENSTITLLT
+3491 DAAADSAITLVT
-3503 DNAGVNTAST
+3503 DSTGVSTTST
-3513 DYRDQNLVYDLMDKL
+3513 DYADKNLVNDLLDKL
-3528 AGKLYYSG
+3528 AGKLYYSD

-3557 MMKMGDISFYTDKDE
+3557 MMKMGDISFYTDKDK

-3646 NDVEVTTKDW
+3646 NDVKVTTKDW
-3656 LHVTAKDDGVG
+3656 LHVTAKDGGVG

-3707 SAGTGMEAVNGGT
+3707 SADTGMEAVNGGT

-3765 ISTNGTVLK
+3765 ISTNGAVLK

-3857 ITMTNGSA
+3857 ITMSNGSA

-3875 IIAKLDKKDA
+3875 ITAKLDKKDA

-3925 TWTGRST
+3925 IWTGRST

-3954 ITGRNGT
+3954 LTGRNGT

-3995 YGGDTTISTADSGT
+3995 YGGDTTIGTADSGT

-4062 AEGLTSSSAFLRAE
+4062 AEGLTSSSASLRAE

-4255 SVSAE
+4255 SISAE

-4296 ELNVKQHDFDSA
+4296 ELNVKQYDFNSA

-4332 HEFGGSFKTDFYADD
+4332 HEFGGGFKTDFYADD

>member
-22 AGTLFMG
+22 TGTLFMG

-63 DNSNPKNPKLTYDF
+63 DNSNLQNPKLTYDF

-192 MKGSGTDA
+192 MKGSGTDT

-240 GSYIDVNGDVDLRV
+240 GSSIDVNGDVDLRV

-345 KTVKIPNFFTN
+345 KTGKIPTFFTN

-369 WTGIIDNTGAKVSDV
+369 WTGIIDNTGAKASDV

-395 ANTKGS
+395 ANTEGS

-597 AEDTAEYKNGPI
+597 AEDTAEYKNGSI

-629 QVVETQDGPE
+629 QVVETQDGPG

-666 GNKSKYLETVY
+666 GNKSNYLETVY

-705 EVDTKTKPSAVNGIG
+705 EVDTKTKPRAVNGIG

-763 KDLTIHNVEDS
+763 KDLTIHNVENS
-774 NKAGAS
+774 NKAGTS

-799 KGKLDIADVAGSA
+799 KGKLDIADIAGSA
-812 VKVMNGSVLTTSSAS
+812 VKVMNGSVLTTSFAS

-927 GDTAASEFAGSRISK
+927 GDTAASGFAGSRISK

-1002 SEGLKAGFK
+1002 SEGIKAGFK

-1219 VEISNIMTVGDGAA
+1219 VEISNIMTAGDGAA

-1320 HNYYAAR
+1320 HNYYAAC

-1438 TLDTEK
+1438 TLDEDK

-1465 IIYQKHEDPIFVE
+1465 IIYQKHEDPIFIE
-1478 NYSGYERVFYE
+1478 NYSGHERVFYE
-1489 HEKDDP
+1489 HKKDDP

-1570 TVSSKVFKTD
+1570 TVSSKVLKTD

-1666 RKDVVIDAAGKTL
+1666 REDVVIDAAGKTL

-1758 SNMGGAYGIWARG
+1758 SSVGGAYGIWARG

-1791 DSDQNGFSFYGSGGI
+1791 DADQNGFSFYGSGGI

-1870 TVNMNVLKDV
+1870 TVNMNVLKDA

-1893 IKGNVFAA
+1893 IKGNVFVA

-2112 SKSLKSGAISFSSD
+2112 SKSLKSGTISFSSD

-2161 NIGVEKTKGHY
+2161 NIGVEKTQGHY
-2172 DFAEDSTITVTA
+2172 DFAKDSTITVTA

-2200 VTINGKGTTL
+2200 VIINGKGTTL

-2226 TGLYKGNDVS
+2226 TGLSKGNDVS

-2277 DSRGIYAGGSSVI
+2277 YSRGIYAGGSSVI

-2380 SGDDSSKGYGDFNL
+2380 SDDDSNKGYGDFNL

-2423 AEGKSGIIVQKDRKD
+2423 AEGKS
-2438 LTVDALSGHTEV
+2438 
-2450 RYEKLDGTGSLRIH
+2450 
-2464 KAEVGT
+2464 
-2470 SVVLAAVSDTKI
+2470 
-2482 NTASHL
+2482 
-2488 AADYNKTGVGSALN
+2488 
-2502 ALAQKLYY
+2502 
-2510 TGRDNKLAGT
+2510 
-2520 VELVSAFGG
+2520 
-2529 TAVVSGTISYKPDGQ
+2529 
-2544 GFYDY
+2544 
-2549 ADAIDT
+2549 
-2555 ITGIRK
+2555 
-2561 NNMNYVVSGIL
+2561 
-2572 RDDGENYVF
+2572 
-2581 SGDDSVS
+2581 
-2588 VKDGNAVS
+2588 
-2596 IDGNTGHKVNVR
+2596 
-2608 DEGHTLAL
+2608 
-2616 SSGTSKE
+2616 
-2623 QGSSIAVSV
+2623 
-2632 NGGEA
+2632 
-2637 EITAKTLQVTAAG
+2637 
-2650 GNRREGI
+2650 
-2657 HAASGDAST
+2657 
-2666 PARLTVNGN
+2666 
-2675 LDITASDVNNQKKVT
+2675 
-2690 SIGIYAAGNADV
+2690 
-2702 VVNGNV
+2702 
-2708 NMKKDNLWAVSG
+2708 
-2720 KGSGFYSASGL
+2720 
-2731 YATSNMGTNSMGSS
+2731 
-2745 ITVNGD
+2745 
-2751 TVMKVDGNGVFANAG
+2751 
-2766 GSIVTLNGR
+2766 
-2775 TDIEVNKD
+2775 
-2783 TNLGYAALRA
+2783 
-2793 EDGTINVNV
+2793 
-2802 NRDAK
+2802 
-2807 GAVTGAGTHD
+2807 
-2817 VVIKGN
+2817 
-2823 VAAETGAVN
+2823 
-2832 SVDKRGTLTQVNLGL
+2832 
-2847 STAGSSLTGTIYNGF
+2847 
-2862 PSEGKTEG
+2862 
-2870 SLTFKGETNLWL
+2870 
-2882 ANGAVWNNEEYGKVI
+2882 
-2897 NAWGGKAYTGSRVTN
+2897 
-2912 FYGKGG
+2912 G

-2955 LYGNKAVTVSGGK
+2955 LYGNKAVTVSSGK
-2968 FRITKADPHSS
+2968 FHITKADPGSS
-2979 ITLVTDAS
+2979 ITLATDAS
-2987 GLNMGSRVYTDK
+2987 GLNIGSRVYTDK

-3040 ALVEEKISYYDGKVA
+3040 ALVEGKISYYDGKVA
-3055 GKEAGEGYYHYRVVN
+3055 GTEAGEGYYHYRVVN

-3095 TGVLKDGTHDYTFTK
+3095 TGVLEEGTHDYTFTK

-3125 PWISK
+3125 PWIRK

-3184 AESTGFGQTAAIFVN
+3184 AESTGGGQTAAIFVN

-3221 AKGKIRNN
+3221 AKGKNMAN

-3307 TVKDAEGRITGAGNH
+3307 TVKNAEGRITGAGNH

-3334 GMDSGANAEV
+3334 GMDSGAKAEV

-3408 MHLSLQEGALW
+3408 MHLSLQDGALW

-3467 EGKDHASLYGNKE
+3467 EGRDHASLYGNKE

-3528 AGKLYYSG
+3528 AGKLYYSD

-3557 MMKMGDISFYTDKDE
+3557 MMKMGDISFYTDKDK

-3605 SRNNYRDAG
+3605 SRNTYRDAG

-3646 NDVEVTTKDW
+3646 NDVKVTTKDW
-3656 LHVTAKDDGVG
+3656 LHVTAKDGGVG

-3765 ISTNGTVLK
+3765 ISTAGAVLK

-3865 KGLSIDKDSA
+3865 KGLSIGKDSA
-3875 IIAKLDKKDA
+3875 ITAKLDKKDA

-3954 ITGRNGT
+3954 LTGRNGT

-3995 YGGDTTISTADSGT
+3995 YGGDTTIGTADSGT

-4020 TVSGNRARWANYR
+4020 TVSGNRARWANYK
-4033 NQASETLN
+4033 NQVSETLN

-4062 AEGLTSSSAFLRAE
+4062 AEGLTSSSASLRAE

-4255 SVSAE
+4255 SISAE

>member
-63 DNSNPKNPKLTYDF
+63 DNSNLKNPKLTYDF

-165 VDYFVYGIDVPMAAD
+165 VDYFVYGIDVPLAAD

-240 GSYIDVNGDVDLRV
+240 GSSIDVNGDVDLRV

-345 KTVKIPNFFTN
+345 KTVKIPTFFTN

-419 ALGKK
+419 AMGKK

-616 ETRKADVDGNVDV
+616 ETRKADVDGNVSVYAGEAQDALDSAVAALYVGDDEDASEESPMIVDIQGRTV
-629 QVVETQDGPE
+629 QLKAGLDEGNEADEVAGISVGHLMNINLENSGKAGSIH
-639 EVTAVYNSTDAPMV
+639 VTAGTDEKGNATQAAGRVYGVDVGAGTLKASAAINIDGVTTEARVSGLAGVYTSAGGTAAFEDLSIKNIKSSKDTRGRSSGIYADGGHVTIAGRMDISDIAGSAIRALSGSTISTGEGNITAYPMAESDA
-653 VDLQGKK
+653 
-660 LHAAAH
+660 
-666 GNKSKYLETVY
+666 NKNIYAVNT
-677 VQSNKAITVTDSKGT
+677 SKGT
-692 GKLTIS
+692 
-698 AGIGENG
+698 
-705 EVDTKTKPSAVNGIG
+705 V
-720 IDSKGTFT
+720 
-728 SDVNVEISGVK
+728 
-739 SSGTRGTYGISM
+739 
-751 SSSDG
+751 
-756 NSTAIFN
+756 
-763 KDLTIHNVEDS
+763 
-774 NKAGAS
+774 
-780 VSGINL
+780 
-786 DGSTGSGSSSMTV
+786 
-799 KGKLDIADVAGSA
+799 
-812 VKVMNGSVLTTSSAS
+812 
-827 VKAAAP
+827 
-833 TADNTSNQ
+833 
-841 YYAVNAVKGTINLN
+841 NLN
-855 TGDGITP
+855 TGEGITP

-916 GSSWTHTTGLS
+916 GSSWNHTTGLS
-927 GDTAASEFAGSRISK
+927 GDTAASKFAGSRISK

-1002 SEGLKAGFK
+1002 SEGIKAGFK

-1219 VEISNIMTVGDGAA
+1219 VEISNIMTAGDGAA

-1586 DSDVTSGA
+1586 DSDVSSGA

-1666 RKDVVIDAAGKTL
+1666 REDVVIDAAGKTL

-1758 SNMGGAYGIWARG
+1758 SSMGGAYGIWARG

-1791 DSDQNGFSFYGSGGI
+1791 DADQNGFSFYGSGGI

-1870 TVNMNVLKDV
+1870 TVNMNVLKDA

-2040 GDITIEKAAEGS
+2040 GDITIQKAAEGS

-2112 SKSLKSGAISFSSD
+2112 SKSLKSGTISFSSD

-2161 NIGVEKTKGHY
+2161 NIGVEKTQGHY
-2172 DFAEDSTITVTA
+2172 DFAKDSTITVTA

-2200 VTINGKGTTL
+2200 VIINGKGTTL

-2226 TGLYKGNDVS
+2226 TGLSKGNDVS

-2277 DSRGIYAGGSSVI
+2277 YSRGIYAGGSSVI

-2380 SGDDSSKGYGDFNL
+2380 SDDDSNKGYGDFNL

-2423 AEGKSGIIVQKDRKD
+2423 AEGKS
-2438 LTVDALSGHTEV
+2438 
-2450 RYEKLDGTGSLRIH
+2450 
-2464 KAEVGT
+2464 
-2470 SVVLAAVSDTKI
+2470 
-2482 NTASHL
+2482 
-2488 AADYNKTGVGSALN
+2488 
-2502 ALAQKLYY
+2502 
-2510 TGRDNKLAGT
+2510 
-2520 VELVSAFGG
+2520 
-2529 TAVVSGTISYKPDGQ
+2529 
-2544 GFYDY
+2544 
-2549 ADAIDT
+2549 
-2555 ITGIRK
+2555 
-2561 NNMNYVVSGIL
+2561 
-2572 RDDGENYVF
+2572 
-2581 SGDDSVS
+2581 
-2588 VKDGNAVS
+2588 
-2596 IDGNTGHKVNVR
+2596 
-2608 DEGHTLAL
+2608 
-2616 SSGTSKE
+2616 
-2623 QGSSIAVSV
+2623 
-2632 NGGEA
+2632 
-2637 EITAKTLQVTAAG
+2637 
-2650 GNRREGI
+2650 
-2657 HAASGDAST
+2657 
-2666 PARLTVNGN
+2666 
-2675 LDITASDVNNQKKVT
+2675 
-2690 SIGIYAAGNADV
+2690 
-2702 VVNGNV
+2702 
-2708 NMKKDNLWAVSG
+2708 
-2720 KGSGFYSASGL
+2720 
-2731 YATSNMGTNSMGSS
+2731 
-2745 ITVNGD
+2745 
-2751 TVMKVDGNGVFANAG
+2751 
-2766 GSIVTLNGR
+2766 
-2775 TDIEVNKD
+2775 
-2783 TNLGYAALRA
+2783 
-2793 EDGTINVNV
+2793 
-2802 NRDAK
+2802 
-2807 GAVTGAGTHD
+2807 
-2817 VVIKGN
+2817 
-2823 VAAETGAVN
+2823 
-2832 SVDKRGTLTQVNLGL
+2832 
-2847 STAGSSLTGTIYNGF
+2847 
-2862 PSEGKTEG
+2862 
-2870 SLTFKGETNLWL
+2870 
-2882 ANGAVWNNEEYGKVI
+2882 
-2897 NAWGGKAYTGSRVTN
+2897 
-2912 FYGKGG
+2912 G

-2955 LYGNKAVTVSGGK
+2955 LYGNKAVTVSSGK
-2968 FRITKADPHSS
+2968 FHITKADPGSS
-2979 ITLVTDAS
+2979 ITLATDAS
-2987 GLNMGSRVYTDK
+2987 GLNIGSRVYTDK

-3040 ALVEEKISYYDGKVA
+3040 ALVEGKISYYDGKVA
-3055 GKEAGEGYYHYRVVN
+3055 GTEAGEGYYHYRVVN

-3095 TGVLKDGTHDYTFTK
+3095 TGVLEEGTHDYTFTK

-3125 PWISK
+3125 PWIRK

-3184 AESTGFGQTAAIFVN
+3184 AESTGGGQTAAIFVN

-3221 AKGKIRNN
+3221 AKGKNMAN

-3307 TVKDAEGRITGAGNH
+3307 TVKNAEGRITGAGNH

-3334 GMDSGANAEV
+3334 GMDSGAKAEV

-3408 MHLSLQEGALW
+3408 MHLSLQDGALW

-3467 EGKDHASLYGNKE
+3467 EGRDHASLYGNKE

-3528 AGKLYYSG
+3528 AGKLYYSD

-3557 MMKMGDISFYTDKDE
+3557 MMKMGDISFYTDKDK

-3605 SRNNYRDAG
+3605 SRNTYRDAG

-3646 NDVEVTTKDW
+3646 NDVKVTTKDW
-3656 LHVTAKDDGVG
+3656 LHVTAKDGGVG

-3765 ISTNGTVLK
+3765 ISTAGAVLK

-3865 KGLSIDKDSA
+3865 KGLSIGKDSA
-3875 IIAKLDKKDA
+3875 ITAKLDKKDA

-3954 ITGRNGT
+3954 LTGRNGT

-3995 YGGDTTISTADSGT
+3995 YGGDTTIGTADSGT

-4020 TVSGNRARWANYR
+4020 TVSGNRARWANYK
-4033 NQASETLN
+4033 NQVSETLN

-4062 AEGLTSSSAFLRAE
+4062 AEGLTSSSASLRAE

-4255 SVSAE
+4255 SISAE

>member
-1 MYSYWKRHS
+1 M
-10 GALGRAVLLSLA
+10 
-22 AGTLFMG
+22 
-29 SAYAK
+29 
-34 DYTSPITMD
+34 
-43 YETDYGDNDVKGDYH
+43 
-58 DVLTR
+58 
-63 DNSNPKNPKLTYDF
+63 
-77 GKDTVVN
+77 
-84 IRTGGDKG
+84 
-92 KDDIAP
+92 
-98 IGHGRYDSEIPM
+98 
-110 TTTVIRA
+110 
-117 KTLNLD
+117 
-123 ATTSY
+123 
-128 NNGSLPYSA
+128 
-137 AGIYASGGT
+137 
-146 NLTINGDVNIHVDN
+146 
-160 RTEDG
+160 
-165 VDYFVYGIDVPMAAD
+165 
-180 NPSKITINGNLS
+180 
-192 MKGSGTDA
+192 
-200 SSDDYWGII
+200 
-209 TKAVHANGGGA
+209 
-220 KADYQGIR
+220 
-228 WAPAGLYLQGAH
+228 
-240 GSYIDVNGDVDLRV
+240 
-254 KGIGILQD
+254 
-262 SWGEPTDSAYVNKI
+262 
-276 NLNKGDIYVE
+276 
-286 TPQNDTEGWYSAASY
+286 
-301 GGTVNINMNEAETA
+301 
-315 PLSHKVVLIG
+315 
-325 NVYASHEDGNGYLTT
+325 
-340 DGTDG
+340 
-345 KTVKIPNFFTN
+345 
-356 GKLNIGLNTKDSC
+356 
-369 WTGIIDNTGAKVSDV
+369 
-384 VDYQDKTKKNT
+384 
-395 ANTKGS
+395 
-401 QIGEVNL
+401 
-408 YLANGAVWNYR
+408 
-419 ALGKK
+419 
-424 NGNDVATMPS
+424 
-434 PSLTKYGVY
+434 
-443 DGISHLTS
+443 
-451 LTGGSDEKTAGII
+451 
-464 KMTET
+464 
-469 DPIEISRASGTTKIW
+469 
-484 YDHEGSTPGTM
+484 
-495 KGGDVKVLNADA
+495 
-507 GAHMILITGKN
+507 
-518 GIEKGFAETD
+518 
-528 GAGDR
+528 
-533 NKVSEVLNSLAHKLW
+533 
-548 YTAGNSSLTGT
+548 
-559 VEIAEGLTSPAL
+559 
-571 KTGTISFSTAETGT
+571 
-585 KQKGQGYYDYTP
+585 
-597 AEDTAEYKNGPI
+597 
-609 MTSENIG
+609 
-616 ETRKADVDGNVDV
+616 
-629 QVVETQDGPE
+629 
-639 EVTAVYNSTDAPMV
+639 
-653 VDLQGKK
+653 
-660 LHAAAH
+660 
-666 GNKSKYLETVY
+666 
-677 VQSNKAITVTDSKGT
+677 
-692 GKLTIS
+692 
-698 AGIGENG
+698 
-705 EVDTKTKPSAVNGIG
+705 
-720 IDSKGTFT
+720 
-728 SDVNVEISGVK
+728 
-739 SSGTRGTYGISM
+739 
-751 SSSDG
+751 
-756 NSTAIFN
+756 
-763 KDLTIHNVEDS
+763 
-774 NKAGAS
+774 
-780 VSGINL
+780 
-786 DGSTGSGSSSMTV
+786 
-799 KGKLDIADVAGSA
+799 
-812 VKVMNGSVLTTSSAS
+812 
-827 VKAAAP
+827 
-833 TADNTSNQ
+833 
-841 YYAVNAVKGTINLN
+841 
-855 TGDGITP
+855 
-862 GKLDVTGDIKLTD
+862 
-875 DAQSVVNMN
+875 
-884 LNAASLWKGASIINT
+884 
-899 TSTYNDPSA
+899 
-908 QMNLAMEE
+908 
-916 GSSWTHTTGLS
+916 
-927 GDTAASEFAGSRISK
+927 
-942 LSGQG
+942 
-947 GVVYQDSDKP
+947 
-957 VTVYDYS
+957 
-964 GNKTVVYRHD
+964 
-974 SADPTMIQGG
+974 
-984 DFIVKK
+984 
-990 AASGSAITLVTG
+990 
-1002 SEGLKAGFK
+1002 
-1011 DTDSAADRNKV
+1011 
-1022 SAVLN
+1022 
-1027 KLANKLYY
+1027 
-1035 SGYAKEKN
+1035 
-1043 LTGVVRIAEGLTAS
+1043 
-1057 SASAAVGKEGEITF
+1057 
-1071 SDGTGEGL
+1071 
-1079 SAGQGYYAY
+1079 
-1088 VPDSEVVYKTGPI
+1088 
-1101 TDSEKISETRKDE
+1101 
-1114 EGTVY
+1114 
-1119 VKAVNPN
+1119 
-1126 ADSEKYVSALY
+1126 
-1137 AAGTADKANPMKV
+1137 
-1150 RMDGKNLDLNAAS
+1150 
-1163 ADKIAAAVYVTDN
+1163 
-1176 AHVEILNNAKDKT
+1176 
-1189 LSIHASNTDTRAANG
+1189 
-1204 ILSKGSYSSLHMEGP
+1204 
-1219 VEISNIMTVGDGAA
+1219 
-1233 GISVDGQNSEV
+1233 
-1244 ILDGTLT
+1244 
-1251 VKNVSGKREQGRG
+1251 
-1264 QNAAGIRVVGDNSS
+1264 
-1278 VSVTGPVDL
+1278 
-1287 SGIKGSSLRTTGADT
+1287 
-1302 EISVGGGTITAAK
+1302 
-1315 DEDKS
+1315 
-1320 HNYYAAR
+1320 
-1327 VDKGTI
+1327 
-1333 NINMKDGKAG
+1333 
-1343 TNTTKITGDMYV
+1343 
-1355 TDQYGKKVVEYTG
+1355 
-1368 GALVDCKDAGK
+1368 
-1379 LNVALTDKD
+1379 
-1388 SFWTGVAA
+1388 
-1396 YDQYNDSYGP
+1396 
-1406 GGNTMHDIGEFN
+1406 
-1418 LYLANGASWTN
+1418 
-1429 EQQAHVTTG
+1429 
-1438 TLDTEK
+1438 
-1444 QVWKGSQL
+1444 
-1452 ASLHGGSDEAHAG
+1452 
-1465 IIYQKHEDPIFVE
+1465 
-1478 NYSGYERVFYE
+1478 FYE

-1758 SNMGGAYGIWARG
+1758 SSMGGAYGIWARG

-1791 DSDQNGFSFYGSGGI
+1791 DADQNGFSFYGSGGI

-1870 TVNMNVLKDV
+1870 TVNMNVLKDA

-1986 SNFHGGS
+1986 SNFRGGS

-2112 SKSLKSGAISFSSD
+2112 SKSLKSGTISFSSD

-2161 NIGVEKTKGHY
+2161 NIGVEKTQGHY
-2172 DFAEDSTITVTA
+2172 DFAKDSTITVTA

-2200 VTINGKGTTL
+2200 VIINGKGTTL

-2226 TGLYKGNDVS
+2226 TGLSKGNDVS

-2277 DSRGIYAGGSSVI
+2277 YSRGIYAGGSSVI

-2380 SGDDSSKGYGDFNL
+2380 SDDDSNKGYGDFNL

-2423 AEGKSGIIVQKDRKD
+2423 AEGKS
-2438 LTVDALSGHTEV
+2438 
-2450 RYEKLDGTGSLRIH
+2450 
-2464 KAEVGT
+2464 
-2470 SVVLAAVSDTKI
+2470 
-2482 NTASHL
+2482 
-2488 AADYNKTGVGSALN
+2488 
-2502 ALAQKLYY
+2502 
-2510 TGRDNKLAGT
+2510 
-2520 VELVSAFGG
+2520 
-2529 TAVVSGTISYKPDGQ
+2529 
-2544 GFYDY
+2544 
-2549 ADAIDT
+2549 
-2555 ITGIRK
+2555 
-2561 NNMNYVVSGIL
+2561 
-2572 RDDGENYVF
+2572 
-2581 SGDDSVS
+2581 
-2588 VKDGNAVS
+2588 
-2596 IDGNTGHKVNVR
+2596 
-2608 DEGHTLAL
+2608 
-2616 SSGTSKE
+2616 
-2623 QGSSIAVSV
+2623 
-2632 NGGEA
+2632 
-2637 EITAKTLQVTAAG
+2637 
-2650 GNRREGI
+2650 
-2657 HAASGDAST
+2657 
-2666 PARLTVNGN
+2666 
-2675 LDITASDVNNQKKVT
+2675 
-2690 SIGIYAAGNADV
+2690 
-2702 VVNGNV
+2702 
-2708 NMKKDNLWAVSG
+2708 
-2720 KGSGFYSASGL
+2720 
-2731 YATSNMGTNSMGSS
+2731 
-2745 ITVNGD
+2745 
-2751 TVMKVDGNGVFANAG
+2751 
-2766 GSIVTLNGR
+2766 
-2775 TDIEVNKD
+2775 
-2783 TNLGYAALRA
+2783 
-2793 EDGTINVNV
+2793 
-2802 NRDAK
+2802 
-2807 GAVTGAGTHD
+2807 
-2817 VVIKGN
+2817 
-2823 VAAETGAVN
+2823 
-2832 SVDKRGTLTQVNLGL
+2832 
-2847 STAGSSLTGTIYNGF
+2847 
-2862 PSEGKTEG
+2862 
-2870 SLTFKGETNLWL
+2870 
-2882 ANGAVWNNEEYGKVI
+2882 
-2897 NAWGGKAYTGSRVTN
+2897 
-2912 FYGKGG
+2912 G

-2955 LYGNKAVTVSGGK
+2955 LYGNKAVTVSSGK
-2968 FRITKADPHSS
+2968 FHITKADPGSS
-2979 ITLVTDAS
+2979 ITLATDAS
-2987 GLNMGSRVYTDK
+2987 GLNIGSRVYTDK

-3040 ALVEEKISYYDGKVA
+3040 ALVEGKISYYDGKVA
-3055 GKEAGEGYYHYRVVN
+3055 GTEAGEGYYHYRVVN

-3095 TGVLKDGTHDYTFTK
+3095 TGVLEEGTHDYTFTK

-3125 PWISK
+3125 PWIRK

-3184 AESTGFGQTAAIFVN
+3184 AESTGGGQTAAIFVN

-3221 AKGKIRNN
+3221 AKGKNMAN

-3307 TVKDAEGRITGAGNH
+3307 TVKNAEGRITGAGNH

-3334 GMDSGANAEV
+3334 GMDSGAKAEV

-3408 MHLSLQEGALW
+3408 MHLSLQDGALW

-3467 EGKDHASLYGNKE
+3467 EGRDHASLYGNKE

-3528 AGKLYYSG
+3528 AGKLYYSD

-3557 MMKMGDISFYTDKDE
+3557 MMKMGDISFYTDKDK

-3605 SRNNYRDAG
+3605 SRNTYRDAG

-3646 NDVEVTTKDW
+3646 NDVKVTTKDW
-3656 LHVTAKDDGVG
+3656 LHVTAKDGGVG

-3765 ISTNGTVLK
+3765 ISTAGAVLK

-3875 IIAKLDKKDA
+3875 ITAKLDKKDA

-3925 TWTGRST
+3925 IWTGRST
-3932 NGNTTVELAGTWK
+3932 NGNTTMELAGTWK

-3954 ITGRNGT
+3954 LTGRNGT

-3995 YGGDTTISTADSGT
+3995 YGGDTTIRTADSGT

-4062 AEGLTSSSAFLRAE
+4062 VEGLTSNSASLRAE

-4255 SVSAE
+4255 SISAE

>member
-22 AGTLFMG
+22 TGTLFMG

-63 DNSNPKNPKLTYDF
+63 DNSNLQNPKLTYDF

-192 MKGSGTDA
+192 MKGSGTDT

-240 GSYIDVNGDVDLRV
+240 GSSIDVNGDVDLRV

-345 KTVKIPNFFTN
+345 KTGKIPTFFTN

-369 WTGIIDNTGAKVSDV
+369 WTGIIDNTGAKASDV

-395 ANTKGS
+395 ANTEGS

-597 AEDTAEYKNGPI
+597 AEDTAEYKNGSI

-629 QVVETQDGPE
+629 QVVETQDGPG

-666 GNKSKYLETVY
+666 GNKSNYLETVY

-705 EVDTKTKPSAVNGIG
+705 EVDTKTKPRAVNGIG

-763 KDLTIHNVEDS
+763 KDLTIHNVENS
-774 NKAGAS
+774 NKAGTS

-799 KGKLDIADVAGSA
+799 KGKLDIADIAGSA
-812 VKVMNGSVLTTSSAS
+812 VKVMNGSVLTTSFAS

-957 VTVYDYS
+957 VTVYDYF

-1002 SEGLKAGFK
+1002 SEGIKAGFK

-1057 SASAAVGKEGEITF
+1057 SASAAVGKEGKITF

-1219 VEISNIMTVGDGAA
+1219 VEISNIMTAGDGAA

-1251 VKNVSGKREQGRG
+1251 VKNVSGKRERGRG

-1368 GALVDCKDAGK
+1368 GALEDFKDAGK

-1396 YDQYNDSYGP
+1396 YDQYNDSHGP
-1406 GGNTMHDIGEFN
+1406 GGNIMHDIGEFN

-1438 TLDTEK
+1438 TLDEDK

-1452 ASLHGGSDEAHAG
+1452 ASLHGGRDEAHAG

-1630 QKPYVDAGIVRKDG
+1630 QKPYVDAGIARKDG

-1679 TLRGTIDTPSIST
+1679 TLRGSIDTPSIST
-1692 DEHERLALIQ
+1692 DEHEKLALIQ

-1870 TVNMNVLKDV
+1870 TVNMNVLKDA

-2112 SKSLKSGAISFSSD
+2112 SKSLKSGTISFSSD

-2161 NIGVEKTKGHY
+2161 NIGVEKTQGHY
-2172 DFAEDSTITVTA
+2172 DFAKDSTITVTA

-2200 VTINGKGTTL
+2200 VIINGKGTTL

-2226 TGLYKGNDVS
+2226 TGLSKGNDVS

-2277 DSRGIYAGGSSVI
+2277 YSRGIYAGGSSVI

-2380 SGDDSSKGYGDFNL
+2380 SDDDSNKGYGDFNL

-2423 AEGKSGIIVQKDRKD
+2423 AEGKS
-2438 LTVDALSGHTEV
+2438 
-2450 RYEKLDGTGSLRIH
+2450 
-2464 KAEVGT
+2464 
-2470 SVVLAAVSDTKI
+2470 
-2482 NTASHL
+2482 
-2488 AADYNKTGVGSALN
+2488 
-2502 ALAQKLYY
+2502 
-2510 TGRDNKLAGT
+2510 
-2520 VELVSAFGG
+2520 
-2529 TAVVSGTISYKPDGQ
+2529 
-2544 GFYDY
+2544 
-2549 ADAIDT
+2549 
-2555 ITGIRK
+2555 
-2561 NNMNYVVSGIL
+2561 
-2572 RDDGENYVF
+2572 
-2581 SGDDSVS
+2581 
-2588 VKDGNAVS
+2588 
-2596 IDGNTGHKVNVR
+2596 
-2608 DEGHTLAL
+2608 
-2616 SSGTSKE
+2616 
-2623 QGSSIAVSV
+2623 
-2632 NGGEA
+2632 
-2637 EITAKTLQVTAAG
+2637 
-2650 GNRREGI
+2650 
-2657 HAASGDAST
+2657 
-2666 PARLTVNGN
+2666 
-2675 LDITASDVNNQKKVT
+2675 
-2690 SIGIYAAGNADV
+2690 
-2702 VVNGNV
+2702 
-2708 NMKKDNLWAVSG
+2708 
-2720 KGSGFYSASGL
+2720 
-2731 YATSNMGTNSMGSS
+2731 
-2745 ITVNGD
+2745 
-2751 TVMKVDGNGVFANAG
+2751 
-2766 GSIVTLNGR
+2766 
-2775 TDIEVNKD
+2775 
-2783 TNLGYAALRA
+2783 
-2793 EDGTINVNV
+2793 
-2802 NRDAK
+2802 
-2807 GAVTGAGTHD
+2807 
-2817 VVIKGN
+2817 
-2823 VAAETGAVN
+2823 
-2832 SVDKRGTLTQVNLGL
+2832 
-2847 STAGSSLTGTIYNGF
+2847 
-2862 PSEGKTEG
+2862 
-2870 SLTFKGETNLWL
+2870 
-2882 ANGAVWNNEEYGKVI
+2882 
-2897 NAWGGKAYTGSRVTN
+2897 
-2912 FYGKGG
+2912 G

-2955 LYGNKAVTVSGGK
+2955 LYGNKAVTVSSGK
-2968 FRITKADPHSS
+2968 FHITKADPGSS
-2979 ITLVTDAS
+2979 ITLATDAS
-2987 GLNMGSRVYTDK
+2987 GLNIGSRVYTDK

-3040 ALVEEKISYYDGKVA
+3040 ALVEGKISYYDGKVA
-3055 GKEAGEGYYHYRVVN
+3055 GTEAGEGYYHYRVVN

-3095 TGVLKDGTHDYTFTK
+3095 TGVLEEGTHDYTFTK

-3125 PWISK
+3125 PWIRK

-3184 AESTGFGQTAAIFVN
+3184 AESTGGGQTAAIFVN

-3221 AKGKIRNN
+3221 AKGKNMAN

-3307 TVKDAEGRITGAGNH
+3307 TVKNAEGRITGAGNH

-3334 GMDSGANAEV
+3334 GMDSGAKAEV

-3408 MHLSLQEGALW
+3408 MHLSLQDGALW

-3467 EGKDHASLYGNKE
+3467 EGRDHASLYGNKE

-3528 AGKLYYSG
+3528 AGKLYYSD

-3557 MMKMGDISFYTDKDE
+3557 MMKMGDISFYTDKDK

-3605 SRNNYRDAG
+3605 SRNTYRDAG

-3646 NDVEVTTKDW
+3646 NDVKVTTKDW
-3656 LHVTAKDDGVG
+3656 LHVTAKDGGVG

-3765 ISTNGTVLK
+3765 ISTAGAVLK

-3865 KGLSIDKDSA
+3865 KGLSIGKDSA
-3875 IIAKLDKKDA
+3875 ITAKLDKKDA

-3954 ITGRNGT
+3954 LTGRNGT

-3995 YGGDTTISTADSGT
+3995 YGGDTTIGTADSGT

-4020 TVSGNRARWANYR
+4020 TVSGNRARWANYK
-4033 NQASETLN
+4033 NQVSETLN

-4062 AEGLTSSSAFLRAE
+4062 AEGLTSSSASLRAE

-4255 SVSAE
+4255 SISAE

>member
-22 AGTLFMG
+22 TGTLFMG
-29 SAYAK
+29 GAYAK

-63 DNSNPKNPKLTYDF
+63 DNSNLQNPKLTYDF

-192 MKGSGTDA
+192 MKGSGTDT

-240 GSYIDVNGDVDLRV
+240 GSSIDVNGDVDLRV

-345 KTVKIPNFFTN
+345 KTGKIPTFFTN

-369 WTGIIDNTGAKVSDV
+369 WTGIIDNTGAKASDV

-395 ANTKGS
+395 ANTEGS

-597 AEDTAEYKNGPI
+597 AEDTAEYKNGSI

-629 QVVETQDGPE
+629 QVVETQDGPG

-666 GNKSKYLETVY
+666 GNKSNYLETVY

-705 EVDTKTKPSAVNGIG
+705 EVDTKTKPRAVNGIG

-763 KDLTIHNVEDS
+763 KDLTIHNVENS
-774 NKAGAS
+774 NKAGTS

-799 KGKLDIADVAGSA
+799 KGKLDIADIAGSA
-812 VKVMNGSVLTTSSAS
+812 VKVMNGSVLTTSFAS

-916 GSSWTHTTGLS
+916 GSSWNHTTGLS
-927 GDTAASEFAGSRISK
+927 GDTAASKFAGSRISK

-1219 VEISNIMTVGDGAA
+1219 VEISNIMTAGDGAA

-1758 SNMGGAYGIWARG
+1758 SSMGGAYGIWARG

-1870 TVNMNVLKDV
+1870 TVNMNVLKDA

-2097 HLAGTVKIA
+2097 NLTGKVKIA
-2106 DGLTAS
+2106 EGLTAS
-2112 SKSLKSGAISFSSD
+2112 SKSLKTGDIFFSTD
-2126 STGTKVKGQ
+2126 STGTKIAGQ
-2135 GFYEYEPASDD
+2135 GYYDYKSASDAELLD
-2146 VLTDPITGGMDKKYV
+2146 SITGGLDKKYV
-2161 NIGVEKTKGHY
+2161 NLGIEKEKGKY
-2172 DFAEDSTITVTA
+2172 TFTESTNIVVDGTNS
-2184 GQYASLIGTVD
+2184 YMSPSGTVESTGG
-2195 AVNGP
+2195 N
-2200 VTINGKGTTL
+2200 VTILAKNVDLKL
-2210 SLINDQ
+2210 VNRQ
-2216 KGSNVARAVS
+2216 KGSNYSRTVS
-2226 TGLYKGNDVS
+2226 TGMMEGHDISIEAGKLDLVS
-2236 ITADRLNLDART
+2236 ETT
-2248 SGFRAQGIYA
+2248 GFRAYGIYNTGKNINI
-2258 DKGTVYVNADTHI
+2258 DADTHV

-2277 DSRGIYAGGSSVI
+2277 NSSNSRSVYASGGTI
-2290 HMNGG
+2290 TLLGG
-2295 LSNDVDTTAASYS
+2295 FSNDVDTNAEFYS
-2308 ALYADGNGRITVNM
+2308 LYADGNGRITVNM
-2322 KDGKAGGG
+2322 KDGKASGG

-2380 SGDDSSKGYGDFNL
+2380 SDDDSSKGYGDFNL

-2423 AEGKSGIIVQKDRKD
+2423 AEGKSGIIVQKDKKD

-2450 RYEKLDGTGSLRIH
+2450 RYEKLDGTGSLRIR
-2464 KAEVGT
+2464 KAEDGT

-2488 AADYNKTGVGSALN
+2488 AADYNKTGVGNALN
-2502 ALAQKLYY
+2502 ALARKLYY

-2529 TAVVSGTISYKPDGQ
+2529 AAVVSGTISYKPDGQ

-2596 IDGNTGHKVNVR
+2596 IDGNTDHKVNIR

-2616 SSGTSKE
+2616 SSGISKE
-2623 QGSSIAVSV
+2623 QGNSIAVSV

-2650 GNRREGI
+2650 GDRREGI
-2657 HAASGDAST
+2657 HAASDDAST

-2675 LDITASDVNNQKKVT
+2675 LDITASDVNNQKKGT
-2690 SIGIYAAGNADV
+2690 SIGIYAKGNADV

-2720 KGSGFYSASGL
+2720 KESSFYSAFGL

-2751 TVMKVDGNGVFANAG
+2751 TVMKVDGNGVFANVG

-2783 TNLGYAALRA
+2783 TSLGYAALRA

-2823 VAAETGAVN
+2823 VAAETGAMN
-2832 SVDKRGTLTQVNLGL
+2832 SMDKRGTLTQVNLGL
-2847 STAGSSLTGTIYNGF
+2847 STAGSTLTGTIYNGF

-2897 NAWGGKAYTGSRVTN
+2897 NAWGGEPYTGSRVTN

-2931 HYSGDTTVIYR
+2931 HYSG
-2942 HEVTDDSRRENAE
+2942 
-2955 LYGNKAVTVSGGK
+2955 
-2968 FRITKADPHSS
+2968 
-2979 ITLVTDAS
+2979 
-2987 GLNMGSRVYTDK
+2987 
-2999 NLVND
+2999 
-3004 ALDKLANQ
+3004 
-3012 LVYAGYED
+3012 
-3020 KDLTGTV
+3020 
-3027 RIAEGLTS
+3027 
-3035 PSISK
+3035 
-3040 ALVEEKISYYDGKVA
+3040 
-3055 GKEAGEGYYHYRVVN
+3055 
-3070 PDAQTVDAYSQAIT
+3070 
-3084 GDSAV
+3084 
-3089 DKVYVR
+3089 
-3095 TGVLKDGTHDYTFTK
+3095 
-3110 PDTTITVEKTLIAGG
+3110 
-3125 PWISK
+3125 
-3130 ISAAVSGGDN
+3130 
-3140 HDAYLQMNGN
+3140 
-3150 NLTVNTTSDTHTTGI
+3150 
-3165 TAIGKGVVD
+3165 
-3174 LEDAGKVSVS
+3174 
-3184 AESTGFGQTAAIFVN
+3184 
-3199 GGGTVKVHNGTGD
+3199 
-3212 LDSKVLTLR
+3212 
-3221 AKGKIRNN
+3221 
-3229 VAVIKAMNGIAD
+3229 
-3241 AQSSIAIDG
+3241 
-3250 LVDVL
+3250 
-3255 ADGKNGSNEAVS
+3255 
-3267 IVASKADIGG
+3267 
-3277 GSIKAVNGA
+3277 
-3286 AYAIRAYG
+3286 
-3294 EFNSANRAVVNVN
+3294 
-3307 TVKDAEGRITGAGNH
+3307 
-3322 RTEVEGNISLGG
+3322 
-3334 GMDSGANAEV
+3334 
-3344 NLGLNTKDSYF
+3344 
-3355 KGDVAYLNASPNG
+3355 
-3368 QVNLYMG
+3368 
-3375 NGASWT
+3375 
-3381 GNNLSGSSVNARI
+3381 
-3394 TGGASWTGY
+3394 
-3403 SSGNN
+3403 
-3408 MHLSLQEGALW
+3408 
-3419 NNIGSSH
+3419 
-3426 ISSLAG
+3426 
-3432 NQGLIDMSGDKAG
+3432 
-3445 TVEAGNYSGNT
+3445 NT

-3467 EGKDHASLYGNKE
+3467 KGRDHALLYGNKE

-3557 MMKMGDISFYTDKDE
+3557 MMKMGDISFYTEKDE
-3572 GKTAGEGYYKYDLV
+3572 GKTAGEGYYKYSLV

-3614 VYHDETESYDFTSKP
+3614 VYHDETESYDFTSKT

-3646 NDVEVTTKDW
+3646 NDVKVTTKDW
-3656 LHVTAKDDGVG
+3656 LHVTAKDGGVG
-3667 MASENGKTVSTEGNT
+3667 MASENRKTVSTEGNT

-3765 ISTNGTVLK
+3765 ISTAGAVLK
-3774 GAATASKEGTI
+3774 GAAIASKEGTI

-3817 AKGTLSMTGG
+3817 AKGTLSLTGG

-3837 SASTDGTA
+3837 RASTDGTA

-3875 IIAKLDKKDA
+3875 ITAKLDKKDA

-3925 TWTGRST
+3925 IWTGRST
-3932 NGNTTVELAGTWK
+3932 NGNTTMELAGTWK

-3954 ITGRNGT
+3954 LTGRNGT

-3995 YGGDTTISTADSGT
+3995 YGGDTTIRTADSGT

-4062 AEGLTSSSAFLRAE
+4062 VEGLTSSSASLRAE

-4255 SVSAE
+4255 SISAE

>member
-1 MYSYWKRHS
+1 MPGIMYSYWKRHS

-22 AGTLFMG
+22 TGTLFMG

-63 DNSNPKNPKLTYDF
+63 DNSNLQNPKLTYDF

-192 MKGSGTDA
+192 MKGSGTDT

-240 GSYIDVNGDVDLRV
+240 GSSIDVNGDVDLRV

-345 KTVKIPNFFTN
+345 KTGKIPTFFTN

-369 WTGIIDNTGAKVSDV
+369 WTGIIDNTGAKASDV

-395 ANTKGS
+395 ANTEGS

-559 VEIAEGLTSPAL
+559 VEIAEGLTSSAL

-585 KQKGQGYYDYTP
+585 KQKGQGYYAYTP
-597 AEDTAEYKNGPI
+597 ATDIRTGPI
-609 MTSENIG
+609 SSTEDIN
-616 ETRKADVDGNVDV
+616 ETRVADADGSVTVKTNTDTV
-629 QVVETQDGPE
+629 TDGSIY
-639 EVTAVYNSTDAPMV
+639 VSSLFAGSSSYDRTHPMV
-653 VDLQGKK
+653 VD
-660 LHAAAH
+660 
-666 GNKSKYLETVY
+666 
-677 VQSNKAITVTDSKGT
+677 
-692 GKLTIS
+692 
-698 AGIGENG
+698 
-705 EVDTKTKPSAVNGIG
+705 
-720 IDSKGTFT
+720 
-728 SDVNVEISGVK
+728 
-739 SSGTRGTYGISM
+739 
-751 SSSDG
+751 
-756 NSTAIFN
+756 
-763 KDLTIHNVEDS
+763 
-774 NKAGAS
+774 
-780 VSGINL
+780 
-786 DGSTGSGSSSMTV
+786 
-799 KGKLDIADVAGSA
+799 
-812 VKVMNGSVLTTSSAS
+812 MNGHDL
-827 VKAAAP
+827 
-833 TADNTSNQ
+833 
-841 YYAVNAVKGTINLN
+841 
-855 TGDGITP
+855 
-862 GKLDVTGDIKLTD
+862 
-875 DAQSVVNMN
+875 N
-884 LNAASLWKGASIINT
+884 LNA
-899 TSTYNDPSA
+899 
-908 QMNLAMEE
+908 E
-916 GSSWTHTTGLS
+916 
-927 GDTAASEFAGSRISK
+927 
-942 LSGQG
+942 
-947 GVVYQDSDKP
+947 SD
-957 VTVYDYS
+957 
-964 GNKTVVYRHD
+964 N
-974 SADPTMIQGG
+974 
-984 DFIVKK
+984 
-990 AASGSAITLVTG
+990 
-1002 SEGLKAGFK
+1002 
-1011 DTDSAADRNKV
+1011 N
-1022 SAVLN
+1022 
-1027 KLANKLYY
+1027 
-1035 SGYAKEKN
+1035 
-1043 LTGVVRIAEGLTAS
+1043 
-1057 SASAAVGKEGEITF
+1057 
-1071 SDGTGEGL
+1071 
-1079 SAGQGYYAY
+1079 
-1088 VPDSEVVYKTGPI
+1088 
-1101 TDSEKISETRKDE
+1101 
-1114 EGTVY
+1114 
-1119 VKAVNPN
+1119 
-1126 ADSEKYVSALY
+1126 
-1137 AAGTADKANPMKV
+1137 
-1150 RMDGKNLDLNAAS
+1150 
-1163 ADKIAAAVYVTDN
+1163 IAAAVYVTDN
-1176 AHVEILNNAKDKT
+1176 ASIQVKGSEGKKLNIT
-1189 LSIHASNTDTRAANG
+1189 ASNSGTRAANG
-1204 ILSKGSYSSLHMEGP
+1204 ILVKESYGSLAVTGP
-1219 VEISNIMTVGDGAA
+1219 VLFKNISTKGDSASGISIQGKNSSVSVDGDVTIDTVYGKRGKGQGINAA
-1233 GISVDGQNSEV
+1233 GISVIGDASKVDITG
-1244 ILDGTLT
+1244 
-1251 VKNVSGKREQGRG
+1251 NVNISGVQ
-1264 QNAAGIRVVGDNSS
+1264 
-1278 VSVTGPVDL
+1278 
-1287 SGIKGSSLRTTGADT
+1287 GSSLRTNGADT
-1302 EISVGGGTITAAK
+1302 EISVGGGTITAAA
-1315 DEDKS
+1315 DADKS

-1355 TDQYGKKVVEYTG
+1355 TGQYGKKVVEYTG

-1438 TLDTEK
+1438 TLDEDK
-1444 QVWKGSQL
+1444 QVWKGSQF
-1452 ASLHGGSDEAHAG
+1452 ASLHGGSDEAHTG
-1465 IIYQKHEDPIFVE
+1465 IIYQKHEDPIFIE
-1478 NYSGYERVFYE
+1478 NYSGHERVFYE
-1489 HEKDDP
+1489 HKKDDP

-1570 TVSSKVFKTD
+1570 TVSSKVLKTD

-1758 SNMGGAYGIWARG
+1758 SSMGGAYGIWARG

-1870 TVNMNVLKDV
+1870 TVNMNVLKDA

-2112 SKSLKSGAISFSSD
+2112 SKSLKSGTISFSSD

-2161 NIGVEKTKGHY
+2161 NIGVEKTQGHY
-2172 DFAEDSTITVTA
+2172 DFAKDSTITVTA

-2226 TGLYKGNDVS
+2226 TGLSKGNDVS

-2342 ITSEDDY
+2342 ITTDDDY
-2349 YDESSENSTVDM
+2349 DDDSSETSTVDM
-2361 ALSGKESSWHG
+2361 ALSGKDSSWHG
-2372 RSVYSTST
+2372 RSVYSTSD
-2380 SGDDSSKGYGDFNL
+2380 DDSSKGYGDFNL

-2409 GMDAGSH
+2409 VMDAGSH

-2423 AEGKSGIIVQKDRKD
+2423 AEGKSGIIVQKDKKD

-2450 RYEKLDGTGSLRIH
+2450 RYEKLDGTGSLRIR
-2464 KAEVGT
+2464 KAEDGT

-2488 AADYNKTGVGSALN
+2488 ADDYNKTGVGSALN

-2510 TGRDNKLAGT
+2510 TGKDNKLAGT

-2529 TAVVSGTISYKPDGQ
+2529 TAAVSGTISYKPGGQ

-2549 ADAIDT
+2549 ADAVDT
-2555 ITGIRK
+2555 ITGSRK
-2561 NNMNYVVSGIL
+2561 NNMNYAVSGIL
-2572 RDDGENYVF
+2572 RDDGETYVF
-2581 SGDDSVS
+2581 SGDDSIS

-2596 IDGNTGHKVNVR
+2596 IDGNTGHKVNIR
-2608 DEGHTLAL
+2608 DEGHALTL
-2616 SSGTSKE
+2616 SSSASK
-2623 QGSSIAVSV
+2623 GSSIAVSV

-2650 GNRREGI
+2650 GNWREGI
-2657 HAASGDAST
+2657 HAASDDAST

-2675 LDITASDVNNQKKVT
+2675 LDITASDVNNQKKGT

-2720 KGSGFYSASGL
+2720 KGFTFYGASGL
-2731 YATSNMGTNSMGSS
+2731 YATSNMGQNSMGSS

-2783 TNLGYAALRA
+2783 TDLGYAALRA
-2793 EDGTINVNV
+2793 EDGTIDVNV

-2807 GAVTGAGTHD
+2807 GTVTGAGTHD

-2862 PSEGKTEG
+2862 PAEGKTEG
-2870 SLTFKGETNLWL
+2870 GLTFKGETNLWL

-2897 NAWGGKAYTGSRVTN
+2897 NAWGGEEYTGSRVTN

-2931 HYSGDTTVIYR
+2931 HYSGDTTVIYK
-2942 HEVTDDSRRENAE
+2942 HEVTDDSSRENAE
-2955 LYGNKAVTVSGGK
+2955 LYGNKAVTISGGK
-2968 FRITKADPHSS
+2968 FRITKADPGSS
-2979 ITLVTDAS
+2979 ITLATDAS
-2987 GLNMGSRVYTDK
+2987 GLNMGSKVYTDK

-3020 KDLTGTV
+3020 KNLTGTV

-3040 ALVEEKISYYDGKVA
+3040 ALAEGSISYYDGKVA
-3055 GKEAGEGYYHYRVVN
+3055 GTEAGEGYYHYRVLN

-3084 GDSAV
+3084 GDSTV

-3095 TGVLKDGTHDYTFTK
+3095 TGVLEEGTHDYTFTK
-3110 PDTTITVEKTLIAGG
+3110 PDTTIKAGKTLIAMGGG
-3125 PWISK
+3125 PWMPK
-3130 ISAAVSGGDN
+3130 ISAAVSGGNN
-3140 HDAYLQMNGN
+3140 HDAYLHMNGN
-3150 NLTVNTTSDTHTTGI
+3150 NLTVNTTSDTPTTGI
-3165 TAIGKGVVD
+3165 TAIGKGIVD

-3184 AESTGFGQTAAIFVN
+3184 AESTGGGQTAAIFVN
-3199 GGGTVKVHNGTGD
+3199 GGGTVRVHNGTGD

-3221 AKGKIRNN
+3221 AKGKNRYN
-3229 VAVIKAMNGIAD
+3229 VAVIKAMNGA
-3241 AQSSIAIDG
+3241 AGTQSSIAIDG

-3322 RTEVEGNISLGG
+3322 RTEVEGNIFLGG
-3334 GMDSGANAEV
+3334 GMDSGARAEV

-3355 KGDVAYLNASPNG
+3355 KGDVDYPNASPDG

-3419 NNIGSSH
+3419 NNTGSSH

-3467 EGKDHASLYGNKE
+3467 EGRDHASLYGNKE

-3491 NAAENSTITLLT
+3491 NAAEGSTITLLT
-3503 DNAGVNTAST
+3503 DNTGVNTAST
-3513 DYRDQNLVYDLMDKL
+3513 DYKDQNLVYDLMDKL

-3557 MMKMGDISFYTDKDE
+3557 MLKMGDISFYTDKDE

-3605 SRNNYRDAG
+3605 SRNTYRDAG
-3614 VYHDETESYDFTSKP
+3614 VYHDKTESYDFTSKP

-3641 VHAKD
+3641 VHARD
-3646 NDVEVTTKDW
+3646 NDVKVTTKDW
-3656 LHVTAKDDGVG
+3656 LHVTAKDGGVG
-3667 MASENGKTVSTEGNT
+3667 MASENRKTVSTEGNT

-3765 ISTNGTVLK
+3765 ISTAGAVLK
-3774 GAATASKEGTI
+3774 GAAIASKEGTI

-3827 NAGAVTADGG
+3827 NAGAVAADGG

-3865 KGLSIDKDSA
+3865 KGLNIDEDSA

-3892 NEGTASLTL
+3892 NEGTAFLTL

-3954 ITGRNGT
+3954 LTGRNGT

-3995 YGGDTTISTADSGT
+3995 YGGDTTIGTADSGT

-4062 AEGLTSSSAFLRAE
+4062 AEGLTSSSASLRAE

-4255 SVSAE
+4255 SISAE

-4332 HEFGGSFKTDFYADD
+4332 HEFGGGFKTDFYADD

>member
-63 DNSNPKNPKLTYDF
+63 DNSNLQNPKLTYDF

-146 NLTINGDVNIHVDN
+146 DLTINGDVNIHVDN

-240 GSYIDVNGDVDLRV
+240 GSSIDVNGDVDLRV

-345 KTVKIPNFFTN
+345 KTVKIPTFFTN

-434 PSLTKYGVY
+434 PSLTKYGIY

-616 ETRKADVDGNVDV
+616 ETRKADVDGNVSVYAGEAQDALDSAVAALYVGDDEDASEESPMIVDIQGRTV
-629 QVVETQDGPE
+629 QLKAGLDEGNEADEVAGISVGHLMNINLENSGKAGSIH
-639 EVTAVYNSTDAPMV
+639 VTAGTDEKGNATQAAGRVYGVDVGAGTLKASAAINIDGVTTEARVSGLAGVYTSAGGTAAFEDLSIKNIKSSKDTRGRSSGIYADGGHVTIAGRMDISDIAGSAIRALSGSTISTGEGNITAYPMAESDA
-653 VDLQGKK
+653 
-660 LHAAAH
+660 
-666 GNKSKYLETVY
+666 NKNIYAVNT
-677 VQSNKAITVTDSKGT
+677 SKGT
-692 GKLTIS
+692 
-698 AGIGENG
+698 
-705 EVDTKTKPSAVNGIG
+705 V
-720 IDSKGTFT
+720 
-728 SDVNVEISGVK
+728 
-739 SSGTRGTYGISM
+739 
-751 SSSDG
+751 
-756 NSTAIFN
+756 
-763 KDLTIHNVEDS
+763 
-774 NKAGAS
+774 
-780 VSGINL
+780 
-786 DGSTGSGSSSMTV
+786 
-799 KGKLDIADVAGSA
+799 
-812 VKVMNGSVLTTSSAS
+812 
-827 VKAAAP
+827 
-833 TADNTSNQ
+833 
-841 YYAVNAVKGTINLN
+841 NLN
-855 TGDGITP
+855 TGEGITP

-916 GSSWTHTTGLS
+916 GSSWNHTTGLS
-927 GDTAASEFAGSRISK
+927 GDTAASKFAGSRISK

-1002 SEGLKAGFK
+1002 SEGIKAGFK

-1057 SASAAVGKEGEITF
+1057 SASAAVGKEGKITF

-1219 VEISNIMTVGDGAA
+1219 VEISNIMTAGDGAA

-1355 TDQYGKKVVEYTG
+1355 TSQYGKKVVEYTG
-1368 GALVDCKDAGK
+1368 GALVDWKDAGK

-1396 YDQYNDSYGP
+1396 YDQYNDSYGTGGT

-1438 TLDTEK
+1438 TLDEDK

-1452 ASLHGGSDEAHAG
+1452 AFLHGGRDEAHAG

-1630 QKPYVDAGIVRKDG
+1630 QKPYVDAGIARKDG

-1692 DEHERLALIQ
+1692 DEHEKLALIQ

-1870 TVNMNVLKDV
+1870 TVNMNVLKDA

-2112 SKSLKSGAISFSSD
+2112 SKSLKSGTISFSSD

-2161 NIGVEKTKGHY
+2161 NIGVEKTQGHY
-2172 DFAEDSTITVTA
+2172 DFAKDSTITVTA

-2226 TGLYKGNDVS
+2226 TGLSKGNDVS

-2277 DSRGIYAGGSSVI
+2277 YSRGIYAGGSSVI

-2380 SGDDSSKGYGDFNL
+2380 SDDDSSKGYGDFNL

-2450 RYEKLDGTGSLRIH
+2450 RYEKLDGTGSLRIR

-2616 SSGTSKE
+2616 SSGISKE
-2623 QGSSIAVSV
+2623 QDSSIAVSV

-2675 LDITASDVNNQKKVT
+2675 LDITASDVNNQKKGT
-2690 SIGIYAAGNADV
+2690 SIGIYATGNADV

-2720 KGSGFYSASGL
+2720 KGFDFYGASGL
-2731 YATSNMGTNSMGSS
+2731 NATSNMGTDSMGSS

-2751 TVMKVDGNGVFANAG
+2751 TVMKVDGNGVFANVG

-2783 TNLGYAALRA
+2783 TSLGYAALRA

-2862 PSEGKTEG
+2862 PSEGTTEG

-2897 NAWGGKAYTGSRVTN
+2897 NSWSGEAYTGSRVTN

-2942 HEVTDDSRRENAE
+2942 HE
-2955 LYGNKAVTVSGGK
+2955 
-2968 FRITKADPHSS
+2968 
-2979 ITLVTDAS
+2979 
-2987 GLNMGSRVYTDK
+2987 
-2999 NLVND
+2999 
-3004 ALDKLANQ
+3004 
-3012 LVYAGYED
+3012 
-3020 KDLTGTV
+3020 
-3027 RIAEGLTS
+3027 
-3035 PSISK
+3035 
-3040 ALVEEKISYYDGKVA
+3040 
-3055 GKEAGEGYYHYRVVN
+3055 
-3070 PDAQTVDAYSQAIT
+3070 
-3084 GDSAV
+3084 
-3089 DKVYVR
+3089 
-3095 TGVLKDGTHDYTFTK
+3095 
-3110 PDTTITVEKTLIAGG
+3110 
-3125 PWISK
+3125 
-3130 ISAAVSGGDN
+3130 
-3140 HDAYLQMNGN
+3140 
-3150 NLTVNTTSDTHTTGI
+3150 
-3165 TAIGKGVVD
+3165 
-3174 LEDAGKVSVS
+3174 
-3184 AESTGFGQTAAIFVN
+3184 
-3199 GGGTVKVHNGTGD
+3199 
-3212 LDSKVLTLR
+3212 
-3221 AKGKIRNN
+3221 
-3229 VAVIKAMNGIAD
+3229 
-3241 AQSSIAIDG
+3241 
-3250 LVDVL
+3250 
-3255 ADGKNGSNEAVS
+3255 
-3267 IVASKADIGG
+3267 
-3277 GSIKAVNGA
+3277 
-3286 AYAIRAYG
+3286 
-3294 EFNSANRAVVNVN
+3294 
-3307 TVKDAEGRITGAGNH
+3307 
-3322 RTEVEGNISLGG
+3322 
-3334 GMDSGANAEV
+3334 
-3344 NLGLNTKDSYF
+3344 
-3355 KGDVAYLNASPNG
+3355 
-3368 QVNLYMG
+3368 
-3375 NGASWT
+3375 
-3381 GNNLSGSSVNARI
+3381 
-3394 TGGASWTGY
+3394 
-3403 SSGNN
+3403 
-3408 MHLSLQEGALW
+3408 
-3419 NNIGSSH
+3419 
-3426 ISSLAG
+3426 
-3432 NQGLIDMSGDKAG
+3432 
-3445 TVEAGNYSGNT
+3445 
-3456 TVIYRHEIKDN
+3456 IKDN
-3467 EGKDHASLYGNKE
+3467 EGRDHASLYGNKE
-3480 ASIMGGDFKIT
+3480 ASIMGGGFKIT

-3557 MMKMGDISFYTDKDE
+3557 MMKMGDISFYTDKDK

-3646 NDVEVTTKDW
+3646 NDVKVTTKDW
-3656 LHVTAKDDGVG
+3656 LHVTAKDGGVG

-3699 SLKGHTII
+3699 SLKKHTII

-3720 ISADGTT
+3720 ISTDGTT
-3727 DMTTGEGKNAL
+3727 DMTAGEGKNAL

-3765 ISTNGTVLK
+3765 ISTAGAVLK
-3774 GAATASKEGTI
+3774 GAATASKEGII

-3875 IIAKLDKKDA
+3875 ITAKLDKKDA

-3892 NEGTASLTL
+3892 NKGTASLTL

-3925 TWTGRST
+3925 IWTGRST

-3954 ITGRNGT
+3954 LTGRNGT

-3995 YGGDTTISTADSGT
+3995 YGGDTTIRTADSGT

-4062 AEGLTSSSAFLRAE
+4062 VEGLTSSSASLRAE

-4255 SVSAE
+4255 SISAE

>member
-98 IGHGRYDSEIPM
+98 IGHGQYDSEIPM

-128 NNGSLPYSA
+128 NNGSFPYSA

-146 NLTINGDVNIHVDN
+146 DLTINGDVNIHVDN

-345 KTVKIPNFFTN
+345 KTVKIPTFFTN

-616 ETRKADVDGNVDV
+616 ETRKADVDGNVSVYAGEAQDALDSAVAALYVGDDEDASEESPMIVDIQGRTV
-629 QVVETQDGPE
+629 QLKAGLDEGNEADEVAGISVGHLMNINLENSGKAGSIH
-639 EVTAVYNSTDAPMV
+639 VTAGTDEKGNATQAAGRVYGVDVGAGTLKASAAINIDGVTTEARVSGLAGVYTSAGGTAAFEDLSIKNIKSSKDTRGRSSGIYADGGHVTIAGRMDISDIAGSAIRALSGSTISTGEGNITAYPMAESDA
-653 VDLQGKK
+653 
-660 LHAAAH
+660 
-666 GNKSKYLETVY
+666 NKNIYAVNT
-677 VQSNKAITVTDSKGT
+677 SKGT
-692 GKLTIS
+692 
-698 AGIGENG
+698 
-705 EVDTKTKPSAVNGIG
+705 V
-720 IDSKGTFT
+720 
-728 SDVNVEISGVK
+728 
-739 SSGTRGTYGISM
+739 
-751 SSSDG
+751 
-756 NSTAIFN
+756 
-763 KDLTIHNVEDS
+763 
-774 NKAGAS
+774 
-780 VSGINL
+780 
-786 DGSTGSGSSSMTV
+786 
-799 KGKLDIADVAGSA
+799 
-812 VKVMNGSVLTTSSAS
+812 
-827 VKAAAP
+827 
-833 TADNTSNQ
+833 
-841 YYAVNAVKGTINLN
+841 NLN
-855 TGDGITP
+855 TGEGITP

-916 GSSWTHTTGLS
+916 GSSWNHTTGLS
-927 GDTAASEFAGSRISK
+927 GDTAASKFAGSRISK

-1219 VEISNIMTVGDGAA
+1219 VEISNIMTAGDGAA

-1679 TLRGTIDTPSIST
+1679 TLRGIIDTPSIST

-1758 SNMGGAYGIWARG
+1758 SSMGGAYGIWARG

-1870 TVNMNVLKDV
+1870 TVNMNVLKDA

-2112 SKSLKSGAISFSSD
+2112 SKSLKSGTISFSSD

-2161 NIGVEKTKGHY
+2161 NIGVEKTQGHY
-2172 DFAEDSTITVTA
+2172 DFAKDSTITVTA

-2200 VTINGKGTTL
+2200 VIINGKGTTL

-2226 TGLYKGNDVS
+2226 TGLSKGNDVS

-2277 DSRGIYAGGSSVI
+2277 YSRGIYAGGSSVI

-2380 SGDDSSKGYGDFNL
+2380 SDDDSSKGYGDFNL

-2423 AEGKSGIIVQKDRKD
+2423 AEGKSGIIVQKDKKD

-2450 RYEKLDGTGSLRIH
+2450 RYAKLDGTGSLRIR

-2596 IDGNTGHKVNVR
+2596 IDGNTDHKVNIR

-2616 SSGTSKE
+2616 SSGISKE
-2623 QGSSIAVSV
+2623 QGNSIAISV

-2637 EITAKTLQVTAAG
+2637 EITAKTLQVTAACG
-2650 GNRREGI
+2650 DRREGI
-2657 HAASGDAST
+2657 HAASDDAST

-2675 LDITASDVNNQKKVT
+2675 LDITASDVNNQKKGT

-2720 KGSGFYSASGL
+2720 KGFNFYGASGL
-2731 YATSNMGTNSMGSS
+2731 NATSNMGMNSMGSS

-2751 TVMKVDGNGVFANAG
+2751 TVMKVDGNGVFANVG

-2775 TDIEVNKD
+2775 TDIEVNKN

-2832 SVDKRGTLTQVNLGL
+2832 SMDKRGTLTQVNLGL

-2870 SLTFKGETNLWL
+2870 GLTFKGETNLWL

-2942 HEVTDDSRRENAE
+2942 HE
-2955 LYGNKAVTVSGGK
+2955 
-2968 FRITKADPHSS
+2968 
-2979 ITLVTDAS
+2979 
-2987 GLNMGSRVYTDK
+2987 
-2999 NLVND
+2999 
-3004 ALDKLANQ
+3004 
-3012 LVYAGYED
+3012 
-3020 KDLTGTV
+3020 
-3027 RIAEGLTS
+3027 
-3035 PSISK
+3035 
-3040 ALVEEKISYYDGKVA
+3040 
-3055 GKEAGEGYYHYRVVN
+3055 
-3070 PDAQTVDAYSQAIT
+3070 
-3084 GDSAV
+3084 
-3089 DKVYVR
+3089 
-3095 TGVLKDGTHDYTFTK
+3095 
-3110 PDTTITVEKTLIAGG
+3110 
-3125 PWISK
+3125 
-3130 ISAAVSGGDN
+3130 
-3140 HDAYLQMNGN
+3140 
-3150 NLTVNTTSDTHTTGI
+3150 
-3165 TAIGKGVVD
+3165 
-3174 LEDAGKVSVS
+3174 
-3184 AESTGFGQTAAIFVN
+3184 
-3199 GGGTVKVHNGTGD
+3199 
-3212 LDSKVLTLR
+3212 
-3221 AKGKIRNN
+3221 
-3229 VAVIKAMNGIAD
+3229 
-3241 AQSSIAIDG
+3241 
-3250 LVDVL
+3250 
-3255 ADGKNGSNEAVS
+3255 
-3267 IVASKADIGG
+3267 
-3277 GSIKAVNGA
+3277 
-3286 AYAIRAYG
+3286 
-3294 EFNSANRAVVNVN
+3294 
-3307 TVKDAEGRITGAGNH
+3307 
-3322 RTEVEGNISLGG
+3322 
-3334 GMDSGANAEV
+3334 
-3344 NLGLNTKDSYF
+3344 
-3355 KGDVAYLNASPNG
+3355 
-3368 QVNLYMG
+3368 
-3375 NGASWT
+3375 
-3381 GNNLSGSSVNARI
+3381 
-3394 TGGASWTGY
+3394 
-3403 SSGNN
+3403 
-3408 MHLSLQEGALW
+3408 
-3419 NNIGSSH
+3419 
-3426 ISSLAG
+3426 
-3432 NQGLIDMSGDKAG
+3432 
-3445 TVEAGNYSGNT
+3445 
-3456 TVIYRHEIKDN
+3456 IKDN
-3467 EGKDHASLYGNKE
+3467 KGRDHALLYGNKE

-3557 MMKMGDISFYTDKDE
+3557 MMKMGDISFYTEKDE
-3572 GKTAGEGYYKYDLV
+3572 GKTAGEGYYKYNLV

-3614 VYHDETESYDFTSKP
+3614 VYHDETESYDFTSKT

-3646 NDVEVTTKDW
+3646 NDVKVTTKDW
-3656 LHVTAKDDGVG
+3656 LHVTAKDGGVG
-3667 MASENGKTVSTEGNT
+3667 MASENRKTVSTEGNT

-3765 ISTNGTVLK
+3765 ISTAGAVLK
-3774 GAATASKEGTI
+3774 GAAIASKEGTI

-3807 TDVKGEALAK
+3807 NDVKGEALAK

-3837 SASTDGTA
+3837 RASTDGTA

-3875 IIAKLDKKDA
+3875 ITAKLDKKDA

-3925 TWTGRST
+3925 IWTGRST
-3932 NGNTTVELAGTWK
+3932 NGNTTMELAGTWK

-3954 ITGRNGT
+3954 LTGRNGT

-3995 YGGDTTISTADSGT
+3995 YGGDTTIRTADSGT

-4062 AEGLTSSSAFLRAE
+4062 VEGLTSSSASLRAE

-4255 SVSAE
+4255 SISAE